1 MSENLSLGKKGQY
14 GEIDFSKIRSGIKKD
29 ELLKDV
35 DKKLKPVFEQIL
47 NKIDS
52 NPNDNMLSRSEL
64 EAFFAEVKNLAGED
78 NALSKREGRKYELDG
93 EKIGRK
99 GRDALYALLNKLS
112 ALSEDVKEI
121 TKDKTNP
128 DVEIIEYKN
137 GKIEKVFPDGSRI
150 ITVKNGGK
158 TISTTRD
165 KDDVKTEESVTEGD
179 ETVTTTYKDN
189 KKTQEVITSSKHSGI
204 TTIKYDAEEKP
215 ISQVCKKEDGS
226 IEEYEYIDDGNT
238 RSPRLVKTVKDGN
251 TTVYNYDENGIKTGE
266 TVTTSDGK
274 NIERTYNEDGKTE
287 VITQNGQPT
296 HTKKYDSD
304 GNYSDSYSEDN
315 TDVTDSYDN
324 QDRHIE
330 QTKVR
335 NGQTYNV
342 RYDENGNTLGIIV
355 QNGETIEDIA
365 NKFGVNVKDLIKAN
379 AGKVRGKYPNAYFN
393 VGEEI
398 KIPRKLAA
406 DDAALQGRQ
415 TKEEAIAAY
424 NEDAQRRAEEARQR
438 AEAEANKPQVVAK
451 GNNGYYVTKD
461 KDGNIRYYDSKGKE
475 ISGAEFKKHC
485 PSIYDSVQGIKTRKK
500 YDTATIQKQADELA
514 EALHSQISGAS
525 TNSKTIGLLKTI
537 TYENV
542 AFVVASYQSK
552 YGVSLAK
559 DIDDEWGLDINTV
572 KEHICKKLAAQAK
585 ALGVTGIYFGDY
597 QKIND
602 IDTLNNWINNA
613 AAKIR
618 NAMNNATEKYKAG
631 DANDVSPEQKSV
643 QRSSAA
649 QIVADIEKA
658 ISGWNDIDALKRAI
672 SRIDKPEELKEVNRL
687 LALKGY
693 NTDEKYS
700 PIEKLI
706 YEEANHSAV
715 HTYNSS
721 DYLEQVVQK
730 WISNGTLTGQE
741 ANKAQARMAARVIFD
756 GGDGF
761 GTDCEKIKKGVR
773 MIKCPKPTGNREKD
787 NAQAREVYKLVNQIL
802 VNHRTFY
809 GLGSP
814 SKNLLDY
821 CKGEM
826 WDSEVKYLNGILA
839 ETNAI
844 QGEEKAQAVKDLTQ
858 EAVEGAGT
866 DIEYLEQAIRA
877 IDSPADRKA
886 VEAKLKVYC
895 EKKGIKPQIA
905 GQSYLQAILYD
916 ECDTFM
922 GISTDHKEIRKFNE
936 MLIKQG
942 AYTEQEIINLRAEQ
956 AALQILEGDFS
967 NIQDAVQQIKDK
979 RVYSKVLELLKTK
992 HQAGFDDFLTKKLG
1006 QEKSDLVYAEL
1017 AANTI
1022 LGGTKTVEVVFR
1034 LIQSPDF
1041 NVRAKGIMAIRTSEV
1056 ANMVDELLKK
1066 KGSSLAKV
1074 LEQFNKEKAEYRSK
1088 AEFWN
1093 GLGKFLIGAPLAETI
1108 SDAYKENTDSSDNM
1122 YVETKQ
1128 VQNIPEDKK
1137 AAYQMTVQV
1146 FEQKLEQMKQDYQ
1159 KALDSQGVVS
1169 GALNAFCEAYGIGTT
1184 REEIAARIEHDT
1196 ETLRLLKLAADGKLA
1211 KIENGKEVA
1220 VSFEAVFKERNVG
1233 INFDAEK
1240 VENVANQAQRLA
1252 CMEYAKDNITACWD
1266 ELSTAR
1272 TEQQYASAIID
1283 TLEKLSNMSGK
1294 KLSLEGLGYSYKNGV
1309 IVDKSGK
1316 PVPAAKLQE
1325 VVNQLKQGL
1334 ADVSK
1339 AMLGVD
1345 IPLNS
1350 NSSKVS
1356 EMLSDGYES
1365 KVEGFKKEYRDAF
1378 GVDAPDSMI
1387 EDYISTI
1394 ETGKTVLNIG
1404 VMIGAIIAAPFTGG
1418 GSLAV
1423 FAMTA
1428 GASLGLNALE
1438 NSTDADGWTNS
1449 EWTSDVSQAFWDGAL
1464 AAVGVKIG
1472 QIAETFAKGGSAIVS
1487 QNKWLARLPK
1497 GKVAEALEKAKDIAY
1512 KMQNQAGKIG
1522 KGVLEAKKAQ
1532 LAAKFPNVS
1541 TETIE
1546 KMSIIIARAEAC
1558 GFEVSSDTI
1567 QSLVQMYCQHGQFDE
1582 ASFLQA
1588 LVLSLGANAVGHAM
1602 SAKGTESHKTDA
1614 LDKAT
1619 SNGAA
1624 HPSNVHVGSKKAEV
1638 IRAEVDEALNNPNI
1652 TGEELARIRAE
1663 VEALAD
1669 RDLRREL
1676 MAKIDEAQKKL
1687 SSPEKAAY
1695 DAAKEA
1701 NTQNAINH
1709 IFEKHSILNDSDV
1722 RVLSDYIKNTNDINV
1737 LNELKDKLRQKELT
1751 YGGVTANYRKLY
1763 DAIDARVK
1771 VLTPK
1776 PNVTD
1781 EAQKSYV
1788 HSMLNSDKGMVK
1800 EEFEQL
1806 MNYISKIDS
1815 EDELSEIS
1823 RLVNKKKMLGS
1834 YKKQLKAAVEAKSAE
1849 LKAGINENVHAEE
1862 PKAEEPKTEEAKA
1875 DNSAHA
1881 DGARESG
1888 TANNVRDPKT
1898 YRFTKDEIEDFAN
1911 INAKNVKELEEKL
1924 KPLGF
1929 EREMIGKDGFV
1940 VNGND
1945 DILCSFINKNTG
1957 VRYVFSVDSGNVL
1970 PLRMISTDINTGKN
1984 YSTIEFKRDA
1994 NGNIVETV
2002 EKNIENPKQNNS
2014 TESQAQ
2020 EPDNSYSVRD
2030 TNGAVIHIDTAGG
2043 VPVKAHV
2050 GDKVYDIKDGKFTTE
2065 DGIEYKV
2072 TDDGIERTNSKS
2084 DNSAHADGASQSSQK
2099 SYAEM
2104 NHEEL
2109 FAEYYRLKMEVTY
2122 SPLNNADKAANINK
2136 MKEISV
2142 LLEQKGFKIE
2152 GDRLVKIKSEAP
2164 KSDAAEAADT
2174 PKSRFSAAELRQKL
2188 GEKLYKAYQKA
2199 EELIARVRT
2208 MADYEKAKAYIQA
2221 NFNKFSEVMTDL
2233 LDRLKAK
2240 ARSIGLKFKKA
2251 IDDVNEARNAR
2262 RAAGTAMPDWI
2273 NSFGGKNSD
2282 IVCPKGERVKADINS
2297 VIRLGNKVD
2306 IDLIDLQGKLNAMK
2320 DGDSFMIGRTVTGIN
2335 DIRINN
2341 EYISGQHLKIE
2352 KINGEIYVTDMS
2364 TNGTVLNTTNPN
2376 YAAKWSPDMAGQYNN
2391 ARSWDFN
2398 SKCNQYYDELRM
2410 ADYSYAESVNAGRIT
2425 DADINPM
2432 FAEFE
2437 FVTTSPQNGWS
2448 WRKPKKLKGRSIN
2461 VVDRISLNVKAD
2473 KNCLRELDMLLEK
2486 GVYVNSKGEKVKI
2499 KVPDAYYK
2507 TPQSL
2512 DEWGTRHDPITMYF
2526 DGKVSKE
2533 LEDAIAEITAKYA
2546 RKPCNG
2552 KALMNSLEGKP
2563 WIAHE
2568 AYTPVEDAK
2577 KLYDEAMKLNPE
2589 LAQGIASW
2597 VGKDDAWNCSTGMFA
2612 AAQRM
2617 VDEYKLSLRQSGNSS
2632 SFNHAGRANG
2642 SNSGYSGARGAD
2654 TSHGRTNTTMYQFRD
2669 MNDLRY
2675 RMADKLNL
2683 FSERTQNNII
2693 NNLRTRGEFR
2703 CQKNGV
2709 EYQFVMRGNAVKLEE
2724 FDIKTKYDIKE
2735 TKVDEYN
2742 KQTTYQIQDQSDI
2755 YWALVYKLY
2764 LFSNETQ
2771 SYIMNKLV
2779 NGEVAVLRKGGIS
2792 YEFSIDANGKIT
2804 VKEFE
2809 YLRHTY
2815 ETGNNRSN
2823 ESSGSSRADGSSFNA
2838 SNVAKQERIQLLEDI
2853 IARAEDIKKFTD
2865 KFASIL
2871 SDSFKV
2877 TDEAGVQELKKTTR
2891 LIKAF
2896 WHTDIGKGAPDEL
2909 QQLCDELFNMTDG
2922 RYTVMGQSRM
2932 GTPDEVNGILHRIRE
2947 LTNIDALKSELER
2960 LKQ

>member
-189 KKTQEVITSSKHSGI
+189 KKTQEVITSSKHRGI

-415 TKEEAIAAY
+415 TKEEAISAY

-438 AEAEANKPQVVAK
+438 AEAESNKSQGVAK
-451 GNNGYYVTKD
+451 ENAQ
-461 KDGNIRYYDSKGKE
+461 E
-475 ISGAEFKKHC
+475 
-485 PSIYDSVQGIKTRKK
+485 IKTRKK

-922 GISTDHKEIRKFNE
+922 GISTDYKEIRKFNE

-1074 LEQFNKEKAEYRSK
+1074 LEQFNKEKAEYRLK

-1128 VQNIPEDKK
+1128 VQNIPEYKK

-1294 KLSLEGLGYSYKNGV
+1294 NLSLEGLGYSYKNGV

-1339 AMLGVD
+1339 AMLEVD

-1472 QIAETFAKGGSAIVS
+1472 QIAETFAKGGSAIVT

-1781 EAQKSYV
+1781 EAQKSYI

-1881 DGARESG
+1881 DGA
-1888 TANNVRDPKT
+1888 
-1898 YRFTKDEIEDFAN
+1898 
-1911 INAKNVKELEEKL
+1911 
-1924 KPLGF
+1924 
-1929 EREMIGKDGFV
+1929 
-1940 VNGND
+1940 
-1945 DILCSFINKNTG
+1945 
-1957 VRYVFSVDSGNVL
+1957 
-1970 PLRMISTDINTGKN
+1970 
-1984 YSTIEFKRDA
+1984 
-1994 NGNIVETV
+1994 
-2002 EKNIENPKQNNS
+2002 
-2014 TESQAQ
+2014 
-2020 EPDNSYSVRD
+2020 
-2030 TNGAVIHIDTAGG
+2030 
-2043 VPVKAHV
+2043 
-2050 GDKVYDIKDGKFTTE
+2050 
-2065 DGIEYKV
+2065 
-2072 TDDGIERTNSKS
+2072 
-2084 DNSAHADGASQSSQK
+2084 SQSSQK

-2109 FAEYYRLKMEVTY
+2109 FAEYYKLKMEVTY

-2164 KSDAAEAADT
+2164 KSDAAEAADA

-2240 ARSIGLKFKKA
+2240 AKSIGLKIKDA
-2251 IDDVNEARNAR
+2251 VDDVNASRRSSSARPDLDKYTGSRKGIDMNKSHDAWMASRKDLFGKNMSDFNCWRQYTPKDQHHGAWKMHLYSVSEADWRKMCDVIIPYLKDKGIEWKTFNAGYDASYLNGSKQQGKAFTIYPKNNEDMAQIAKDLDYIIRKNKLETNGSNIVGDREMGSTGRLFYRYEFNSGVYKDDILDLSNESDYKKYHQRYDGNRGEGRYLADDMTPEDDIWRNFDPSDPNARPGASSSARNSSNMR
-2262 RAAGTAMPDWI
+2262 TE
-2273 NSFGGKNSD
+2273 KLQ
-2282 IVCPKGERVKADINS
+2282 KGRPVEIQGAEQLNLAD
-2297 VIRLGNKVD
+2297 VVE
-2306 IDLIDLQGKLNAMK
+2306 IDLNVPVIKARINNLPEGGRLT
-2320 DGDSFMIGRTVTGIN
+2320 IGREG
-2335 DIRINN
+2335 DIRINDPSN
-2341 EYISGQHLKIE
+2341 KVSRVHVIIE
-2352 KINGEIYVTDMS
+2352 KRNGRIYVIDNS
-2364 TNGTVLNTTNPN
+2364 TNGT
-2376 YAAKWSPDMAGQYNN
+2376 S
-2391 ARSWDFN
+2391 
-2398 SKCNQYYDELRM
+2398 
-2410 ADYSYAESVNAGRIT
+2410 IT
-2425 DADINPM
+2425 KR
-2432 FAEFE
+2432 
-2437 FVTTSPQNGWS
+2437 V
-2448 WRKPKKLKGRSIN
+2448 
-2461 VVDRISLNVKAD
+2461 
-2473 KNCLRELDMLLEK
+2473 
-2486 GVYVNSKGEKVKI
+2486 
-2499 KVPDAYYK
+2499 
-2507 TPQSL
+2507 
-2512 DEWGTRHDPITMYF
+2512 
-2526 DGKVSKE
+2526 
-2533 LEDAIAEITAKYA
+2533 
-2546 RKPCNG
+2546 
-2552 KALMNSLEGKP
+2552 
-2563 WIAHE
+2563 
-2568 AYTPVEDAK
+2568 
-2577 KLYDEAMKLNPE
+2577 
-2589 LAQGIASW
+2589 
-2597 VGKDDAWNCSTGMFA
+2597 
-2612 AAQRM
+2612 
-2617 VDEYKLSLRQSGNSS
+2617 SS
-2632 SFNHAGRANG
+2632 SG
-2642 SNSGYSGARGAD
+2642 SQKASNGARGAD

-2755 YWALVYKLY
+2755 YWALVYKLH

-2804 VKEFE
+2804 IKEFE

-2865 KFASIL
+2865 KFANIL

>member
-29 ELLKDV
+29 ELLKDI

-64 EAFFAEVKNLAGED
+64 EAFFAEVKELAGED

-238 RSPRLVKTVKDGN
+238 RSPRLVKNVKDGN

-461 KDGNIRYYDSKGKE
+461 KDGNIRYYDPKGKE

-730 WISNGTLTGQE
+730 WINNGTLTGQE

-1137 AAYQMTVQV
+1137 AAYQMTVQI

-1325 VVNQLKQGL
+1325 IVNQLKQGL

-1356 EMLSDGYES
+1356 EMLNDGYES

-1472 QIAETFAKGGSAIVS
+1472 QIAETFAKGGSAIVT

-1588 LVLSLGANAVGHAM
+1588 LVLSLGANAVGHAI
-1602 SAKGTESHKTDA
+1602 SAKGTESPKTDA

-1676 MAKIDEAQKKL
+1676 MAKIDEAQKRL
-1687 SSPEKAAY
+1687 PSSQKAAY

-1781 EAQKSYV
+1781 EAQKSYI

-1806 MNYISKIDS
+1806 MDYISKIDS

-1875 DNSAHA
+1875 
-1881 DGARESG
+1881 
-1888 TANNVRDPKT
+1888 
-1898 YRFTKDEIEDFAN
+1898 
-1911 INAKNVKELEEKL
+1911 
-1924 KPLGF
+1924 
-1929 EREMIGKDGFV
+1929 
-1940 VNGND
+1940 
-1945 DILCSFINKNTG
+1945 
-1957 VRYVFSVDSGNVL
+1957 
-1970 PLRMISTDINTGKN
+1970 
-1984 YSTIEFKRDA
+1984 
-1994 NGNIVETV
+1994 
-2002 EKNIENPKQNNS
+2002 
-2014 TESQAQ
+2014 
-2020 EPDNSYSVRD
+2020 
-2030 TNGAVIHIDTAGG
+2030 
-2043 VPVKAHV
+2043 
-2050 GDKVYDIKDGKFTTE
+2050 
-2065 DGIEYKV
+2065 
-2072 TDDGIERTNSKS
+2072 

-2164 KSDAAEAADT
+2164 KSDAAEAADA

-2221 NFNKFSEVMTDL
+2221 NFNKFRDVMSDL
-2233 LDRLKAK
+2233 IDKLEAAAKKA
-2240 ARSIGLKFKKA
+2240 GLKLKKA
-2251 IDDVNEARNAR
+2251 VFGETGSKYFSKNDVSDFVNKTEGDPRALYQNLLNRGFESTQATAFRGNQAFISMYDPQSKALYTFIFEGSTCKHKSKCFVTRHADGSFTRHSDLSVDYGNDGRAKVTITEGDKDIYTITMTPEAKKAANNEAEGARQRAYAKYDTNAAPADMPSGRVELNQNTQYALDMDNLPRLTLIDGTRIDLNHPAIRERLNNLRDGEFIILGRAGAVNDIAVSNSNYVSGQHILITRQNGRIVMKDISKNGQTSCITLKKASNGAR
-2262 RAAGTAMPDWI
+2262 RA
-2273 NSFGGKNSD
+2273 
-2282 IVCPKGERVKADINS
+2282 
-2297 VIRLGNKVD
+2297 
-2306 IDLIDLQGKLNAMK
+2306 
-2320 DGDSFMIGRTVTGIN
+2320 
-2335 DIRINN
+2335 
-2341 EYISGQHLKIE
+2341 
-2352 KINGEIYVTDMS
+2352 
-2364 TNGTVLNTTNPN
+2364 
-2376 YAAKWSPDMAGQYNN
+2376 
-2391 ARSWDFN
+2391 
-2398 SKCNQYYDELRM
+2398 
-2410 ADYSYAESVNAGRIT
+2410 
-2425 DADINPM
+2425 
-2432 FAEFE
+2432 
-2437 FVTTSPQNGWS
+2437 
-2448 WRKPKKLKGRSIN
+2448 
-2461 VVDRISLNVKAD
+2461 
-2473 KNCLRELDMLLEK
+2473 
-2486 GVYVNSKGEKVKI
+2486 
-2499 KVPDAYYK
+2499 
-2507 TPQSL
+2507 
-2512 DEWGTRHDPITMYF
+2512 
-2526 DGKVSKE
+2526 
-2533 LEDAIAEITAKYA
+2533 
-2546 RKPCNG
+2546 
-2552 KALMNSLEGKP
+2552 
-2563 WIAHE
+2563 
-2568 AYTPVEDAK
+2568 
-2577 KLYDEAMKLNPE
+2577 
-2589 LAQGIASW
+2589 
-2597 VGKDDAWNCSTGMFA
+2597 
-2612 AAQRM
+2612 
-2617 VDEYKLSLRQSGNSS
+2617 
-2632 SFNHAGRANG
+2632 
-2642 SNSGYSGARGAD
+2642 D
-2654 TSHGRTNTTMYQFRD
+2654 TSYGRTNTTMYQFRD

-2755 YWALVYKLY
+2755 YWALVYKLH

-2779 NGEVAVLRKGGIS
+2779 NGEVTVLRKGGIS

-2809 YLRHTY
+2809 YQRHAY

-2823 ESSGSSRADGSSFNA
+2823 ESSGSSRAEGSSFNA
-2838 SNVAKQERIQLLEDI
+2838 SNVAKQERIQLLENI

-2932 GTPDEVNGILHRIRE
+2932 GTPDEVNAILHRIRE

>member
-29 ELLKDV
+29 ELLKDI

-64 EAFFAEVKNLAGED
+64 EAFFAEVKELAGED

-238 RSPRLVKTVKDGN
+238 RSPRLVKNVKDGN

-461 KDGNIRYYDSKGKE
+461 KDGNIRYYDPKGKE

-1137 AAYQMTVQV
+1137 AAYQMTVQI

-1325 VVNQLKQGL
+1325 IVNQLKQGL

-1356 EMLSDGYES
+1356 EMLNDGYES

-1472 QIAETFAKGGSAIVS
+1472 QIAETFAKGGSAIVT

-1588 LVLSLGANAVGHAM
+1588 LVLSLGANAVGHAI
-1602 SAKGTESHKTDA
+1602 SAKGTESPKTDA

-1676 MAKIDEAQKKL
+1676 MAKIDEAQKRL
-1687 SSPEKAAY
+1687 PSSQKAAY

-1781 EAQKSYV
+1781 EAQKSYI

-1806 MNYISKIDS
+1806 MDYISKIDS

-1875 DNSAHA
+1875 
-1881 DGARESG
+1881 
-1888 TANNVRDPKT
+1888 
-1898 YRFTKDEIEDFAN
+1898 
-1911 INAKNVKELEEKL
+1911 
-1924 KPLGF
+1924 
-1929 EREMIGKDGFV
+1929 
-1940 VNGND
+1940 
-1945 DILCSFINKNTG
+1945 
-1957 VRYVFSVDSGNVL
+1957 
-1970 PLRMISTDINTGKN
+1970 
-1984 YSTIEFKRDA
+1984 
-1994 NGNIVETV
+1994 
-2002 EKNIENPKQNNS
+2002 
-2014 TESQAQ
+2014 
-2020 EPDNSYSVRD
+2020 
-2030 TNGAVIHIDTAGG
+2030 
-2043 VPVKAHV
+2043 
-2050 GDKVYDIKDGKFTTE
+2050 
-2065 DGIEYKV
+2065 
-2072 TDDGIERTNSKS
+2072 

-2164 KSDAAEAADT
+2164 KSDAAEAADA

-2221 NFNKFSEVMTDL
+2221 NFNKFRDVMSDL
-2233 LDRLKAK
+2233 IDKLEAAAKKA
-2240 ARSIGLKFKKA
+2240 GLKLKKA
-2251 IDDVNEARNAR
+2251 VFGETGSKYFSKNDVSDFVNKTEGDPRALYQNLLNRGFESTQATAFRGNQAFISMYDPQSKALYTFIFEGSTCKHKSKCFVTRHADGSFTRHSDLSVDYGNDGRAKVTITEGDKDIYTITMTPEAKKAANNEAEGARQRAYAKYDTNAAPADMPSGRVELNQNTQYALDMDNLPRLTLIDGTRIDLNHPAIRERLNNLRDGEFIILGRAGAVNDIAVSNSNYVSGQHILITRQNGRIVMKDISKNGQTSCITLKKASNGAR
-2262 RAAGTAMPDWI
+2262 RA
-2273 NSFGGKNSD
+2273 
-2282 IVCPKGERVKADINS
+2282 
-2297 VIRLGNKVD
+2297 
-2306 IDLIDLQGKLNAMK
+2306 
-2320 DGDSFMIGRTVTGIN
+2320 
-2335 DIRINN
+2335 
-2341 EYISGQHLKIE
+2341 
-2352 KINGEIYVTDMS
+2352 
-2364 TNGTVLNTTNPN
+2364 
-2376 YAAKWSPDMAGQYNN
+2376 
-2391 ARSWDFN
+2391 
-2398 SKCNQYYDELRM
+2398 
-2410 ADYSYAESVNAGRIT
+2410 
-2425 DADINPM
+2425 
-2432 FAEFE
+2432 
-2437 FVTTSPQNGWS
+2437 
-2448 WRKPKKLKGRSIN
+2448 
-2461 VVDRISLNVKAD
+2461 
-2473 KNCLRELDMLLEK
+2473 
-2486 GVYVNSKGEKVKI
+2486 
-2499 KVPDAYYK
+2499 
-2507 TPQSL
+2507 
-2512 DEWGTRHDPITMYF
+2512 
-2526 DGKVSKE
+2526 
-2533 LEDAIAEITAKYA
+2533 
-2546 RKPCNG
+2546 
-2552 KALMNSLEGKP
+2552 
-2563 WIAHE
+2563 
-2568 AYTPVEDAK
+2568 
-2577 KLYDEAMKLNPE
+2577 
-2589 LAQGIASW
+2589 
-2597 VGKDDAWNCSTGMFA
+2597 
-2612 AAQRM
+2612 
-2617 VDEYKLSLRQSGNSS
+2617 
-2632 SFNHAGRANG
+2632 
-2642 SNSGYSGARGAD
+2642 D
-2654 TSHGRTNTTMYQFRD
+2654 TSYGRTNTTMYQFRD

-2755 YWALVYKLY
+2755 YWALVYKLH

-2809 YLRHTY
+2809 YQRHAY

-2823 ESSGSSRADGSSFNA
+2823 ESSGSSRAEGSSFNA
-2838 SNVAKQERIQLLEDI
+2838 SNVAKQERIQLLENI

-2932 GTPDEVNGILHRIRE
+2932 GTPDEVNAILHRIRE

>member
-215 ISQVCKKEDGS
+215 ISQVSKKEDGS

-461 KDGNIRYYDSKGKE
+461 KDGNIRYYDPKGKE

-525 TNSKTIGLLKTI
+525 TNSNTIGLLKTI

-1137 AAYQMTVQV
+1137 AAYQMTVQI

-1438 NSTDADGWTNS
+1438 NSTDADGWINS

-1472 QIAETFAKGGSAIVS
+1472 QIAETFAKGGSAIVT

-1781 EAQKSYV
+1781 EAQKSYI

-1881 DGARESG
+1881 DGA
-1888 TANNVRDPKT
+1888 
-1898 YRFTKDEIEDFAN
+1898 
-1911 INAKNVKELEEKL
+1911 
-1924 KPLGF
+1924 
-1929 EREMIGKDGFV
+1929 
-1940 VNGND
+1940 
-1945 DILCSFINKNTG
+1945 
-1957 VRYVFSVDSGNVL
+1957 
-1970 PLRMISTDINTGKN
+1970 
-1984 YSTIEFKRDA
+1984 
-1994 NGNIVETV
+1994 
-2002 EKNIENPKQNNS
+2002 
-2014 TESQAQ
+2014 
-2020 EPDNSYSVRD
+2020 
-2030 TNGAVIHIDTAGG
+2030 
-2043 VPVKAHV
+2043 
-2050 GDKVYDIKDGKFTTE
+2050 
-2065 DGIEYKV
+2065 
-2072 TDDGIERTNSKS
+2072 
-2084 DNSAHADGASQSSQK
+2084 SQSSQK

-2109 FAEYYRLKMEVTY
+2109 FAEYYKLKMEVTY

-2164 KSDAAEAADT
+2164 KSDAAEAADA

-2240 ARSIGLKFKKA
+2240 AKSIGLKIKDA
-2251 IDDVNEARNAR
+2251 VDDVNASRRSSSARPDLDKYTGSRKGIDMNKSHDAWMASRKDLFGKNMSDFNCWRQYTPKDQHHGAWKMHLYSVSEADWRKMCDVIIPYLKDKGIEWKTFNAGYDASYLNGSKQQGKAFTIYPKNNEDMAQIAKDLDYIIRKNKLETNGSNIVGDREMGSTGRLFYRYEFNSGVYKDDILDLSNESDYKKYHQRYDGNRGEGRYLADDMTPEDDIWRNFDPSDPNARPGASSSARNSSNMR
-2262 RAAGTAMPDWI
+2262 TE
-2273 NSFGGKNSD
+2273 KLQ
-2282 IVCPKGERVKADINS
+2282 KGRPVEIQGAEQLNLAD
-2297 VIRLGNKVD
+2297 VVE
-2306 IDLIDLQGKLNAMK
+2306 IDLNVPVIKARINNLPEGGRLT
-2320 DGDSFMIGRTVTGIN
+2320 IGREG
-2335 DIRINN
+2335 DIRINDPSN
-2341 EYISGQHLKIE
+2341 KVSRVHVIIE
-2352 KINGEIYVTDMS
+2352 KRNGRIYVIDNS
-2364 TNGTVLNTTNPN
+2364 TNGT
-2376 YAAKWSPDMAGQYNN
+2376 S
-2391 ARSWDFN
+2391 
-2398 SKCNQYYDELRM
+2398 
-2410 ADYSYAESVNAGRIT
+2410 IT
-2425 DADINPM
+2425 KR
-2432 FAEFE
+2432 
-2437 FVTTSPQNGWS
+2437 V
-2448 WRKPKKLKGRSIN
+2448 
-2461 VVDRISLNVKAD
+2461 
-2473 KNCLRELDMLLEK
+2473 
-2486 GVYVNSKGEKVKI
+2486 
-2499 KVPDAYYK
+2499 
-2507 TPQSL
+2507 
-2512 DEWGTRHDPITMYF
+2512 
-2526 DGKVSKE
+2526 
-2533 LEDAIAEITAKYA
+2533 
-2546 RKPCNG
+2546 
-2552 KALMNSLEGKP
+2552 
-2563 WIAHE
+2563 
-2568 AYTPVEDAK
+2568 
-2577 KLYDEAMKLNPE
+2577 
-2589 LAQGIASW
+2589 
-2597 VGKDDAWNCSTGMFA
+2597 
-2612 AAQRM
+2612 
-2617 VDEYKLSLRQSGNSS
+2617 SS
-2632 SFNHAGRANG
+2632 SG
-2642 SNSGYSGARGAD
+2642 SQKASNGARGAD

-2755 YWALVYKLY
+2755 YWALVYKLH

-2865 KFASIL
+2865 KFANIL

>member
-215 ISQVCKKEDGS
+215 ISQVSKKEDGS

-461 KDGNIRYYDSKGKE
+461 KDGNIRYYDPKGKE

-525 TNSKTIGLLKTI
+525 TNSNTIGLLKTI

-1137 AAYQMTVQV
+1137 AAYQMTVQI

-1316 PVPAAKLQE
+1316 PVLAAKLQE

-1438 NSTDADGWTNS
+1438 NSTDADGWINS

-1472 QIAETFAKGGSAIVS
+1472 QIAETFAKGGSAIVT

-1781 EAQKSYV
+1781 EAQKSYI

-1881 DGARESG
+1881 DGA
-1888 TANNVRDPKT
+1888 
-1898 YRFTKDEIEDFAN
+1898 
-1911 INAKNVKELEEKL
+1911 
-1924 KPLGF
+1924 
-1929 EREMIGKDGFV
+1929 
-1940 VNGND
+1940 
-1945 DILCSFINKNTG
+1945 
-1957 VRYVFSVDSGNVL
+1957 
-1970 PLRMISTDINTGKN
+1970 
-1984 YSTIEFKRDA
+1984 
-1994 NGNIVETV
+1994 
-2002 EKNIENPKQNNS
+2002 
-2014 TESQAQ
+2014 
-2020 EPDNSYSVRD
+2020 
-2030 TNGAVIHIDTAGG
+2030 
-2043 VPVKAHV
+2043 
-2050 GDKVYDIKDGKFTTE
+2050 
-2065 DGIEYKV
+2065 
-2072 TDDGIERTNSKS
+2072 
-2084 DNSAHADGASQSSQK
+2084 SQSSQK

-2164 KSDAAEAADT
+2164 KSDAAEAADA

-2240 ARSIGLKFKKA
+2240 AKSIGLKIKDA
-2251 IDDVNEARNAR
+2251 VDDVNASRRSSSARPDLDKYTGSRKGIDMNKSHDAWMASRKDLFGKNMSDFNCWRQYTPKDQHHGAWKMHLYSVSEADWRKMCDVIIPYLKDKGIEWKTFNAGYDASYLNGSKQQGKAFTIYPKNNEDMAQIAKDLDYIIRKNKLETNGSNIVGDREMGSTGRLFYRYEFNSGVYKDDILDLSNESDYKKYHQRYDGNRGEGRYLADDMTPEDDIWRNFDPSDPNARPGASSSARNSSNMR
-2262 RAAGTAMPDWI
+2262 TE
-2273 NSFGGKNSD
+2273 KLQ
-2282 IVCPKGERVKADINS
+2282 KGRPVEIQGAEQLNLAD
-2297 VIRLGNKVD
+2297 VVE
-2306 IDLIDLQGKLNAMK
+2306 IDLNVPVIKARINNLPEGGRLT
-2320 DGDSFMIGRTVTGIN
+2320 IGREG
-2335 DIRINN
+2335 DIRINDPSN
-2341 EYISGQHLKIE
+2341 KVSRVHVIIE
-2352 KINGEIYVTDMS
+2352 KRNGRIYVIDNS
-2364 TNGTVLNTTNPN
+2364 TNGT
-2376 YAAKWSPDMAGQYNN
+2376 S
-2391 ARSWDFN
+2391 
-2398 SKCNQYYDELRM
+2398 
-2410 ADYSYAESVNAGRIT
+2410 IT
-2425 DADINPM
+2425 KR
-2432 FAEFE
+2432 
-2437 FVTTSPQNGWS
+2437 V
-2448 WRKPKKLKGRSIN
+2448 
-2461 VVDRISLNVKAD
+2461 
-2473 KNCLRELDMLLEK
+2473 
-2486 GVYVNSKGEKVKI
+2486 
-2499 KVPDAYYK
+2499 
-2507 TPQSL
+2507 
-2512 DEWGTRHDPITMYF
+2512 
-2526 DGKVSKE
+2526 
-2533 LEDAIAEITAKYA
+2533 
-2546 RKPCNG
+2546 
-2552 KALMNSLEGKP
+2552 
-2563 WIAHE
+2563 
-2568 AYTPVEDAK
+2568 
-2577 KLYDEAMKLNPE
+2577 
-2589 LAQGIASW
+2589 
-2597 VGKDDAWNCSTGMFA
+2597 
-2612 AAQRM
+2612 
-2617 VDEYKLSLRQSGNSS
+2617 SS
-2632 SFNHAGRANG
+2632 SG
-2642 SNSGYSGARGAD
+2642 SQKASNGARGAD

-2755 YWALVYKLY
+2755 YWALVYKLH

>member
-461 KDGNIRYYDSKGKE
+461 KDGNIRYYDPKGKE

-525 TNSKTIGLLKTI
+525 TNSNTIGLLKTI

-1137 AAYQMTVQV
+1137 AAYQMTVQI

-1438 NSTDADGWTNS
+1438 NSTDADGWINS

-1472 QIAETFAKGGSAIVS
+1472 QIAETFAKGGSAIVT

-1781 EAQKSYV
+1781 EAQKSYI

-1881 DGARESG
+1881 DGA
-1888 TANNVRDPKT
+1888 
-1898 YRFTKDEIEDFAN
+1898 
-1911 INAKNVKELEEKL
+1911 
-1924 KPLGF
+1924 
-1929 EREMIGKDGFV
+1929 
-1940 VNGND
+1940 
-1945 DILCSFINKNTG
+1945 
-1957 VRYVFSVDSGNVL
+1957 
-1970 PLRMISTDINTGKN
+1970 
-1984 YSTIEFKRDA
+1984 
-1994 NGNIVETV
+1994 
-2002 EKNIENPKQNNS
+2002 
-2014 TESQAQ
+2014 
-2020 EPDNSYSVRD
+2020 
-2030 TNGAVIHIDTAGG
+2030 
-2043 VPVKAHV
+2043 
-2050 GDKVYDIKDGKFTTE
+2050 
-2065 DGIEYKV
+2065 
-2072 TDDGIERTNSKS
+2072 
-2084 DNSAHADGASQSSQK
+2084 SQSSQK

-2109 FAEYYRLKMEVTY
+2109 FAEYYKLKMEVTY

-2164 KSDAAEAADT
+2164 KSDAAEAADA

-2240 ARSIGLKFKKA
+2240 AKSIGLKIKDA
-2251 IDDVNEARNAR
+2251 VDDVNASRRSSSARPDLDKYTGSRKGIDMNKSHDAWMASRKDLFGKNMSDFNCWRQYTPKDQHHGAWKMHLYSVSEADWRKMCDVIIPYLKDKGIEWKTFNAGYDASYLNGSKQQGKAFTIYPKNNEDMAQIAKDLDYIIRKNKLETNGSNIVGDREMGSTGRLFYRYEFNSGVYKDDILDLSNESDYKKYHQRYDGNRGEGRYLADDMTPEDDIWRNFDPSDPNARPGASSSARNSSNMR
-2262 RAAGTAMPDWI
+2262 TE
-2273 NSFGGKNSD
+2273 KLQ
-2282 IVCPKGERVKADINS
+2282 KGRPVEIQGAEQLNLAD
-2297 VIRLGNKVD
+2297 VVE
-2306 IDLIDLQGKLNAMK
+2306 IDLNVPVIKARINNLPEGGRLT
-2320 DGDSFMIGRTVTGIN
+2320 IGREG
-2335 DIRINN
+2335 DIRINDPSN
-2341 EYISGQHLKIE
+2341 KVSRVHVIIE
-2352 KINGEIYVTDMS
+2352 KRNGRIYVIDNS
-2364 TNGTVLNTTNPN
+2364 TNGT
-2376 YAAKWSPDMAGQYNN
+2376 S
-2391 ARSWDFN
+2391 
-2398 SKCNQYYDELRM
+2398 
-2410 ADYSYAESVNAGRIT
+2410 IT
-2425 DADINPM
+2425 KR
-2432 FAEFE
+2432 
-2437 FVTTSPQNGWS
+2437 V
-2448 WRKPKKLKGRSIN
+2448 
-2461 VVDRISLNVKAD
+2461 
-2473 KNCLRELDMLLEK
+2473 
-2486 GVYVNSKGEKVKI
+2486 
-2499 KVPDAYYK
+2499 
-2507 TPQSL
+2507 
-2512 DEWGTRHDPITMYF
+2512 
-2526 DGKVSKE
+2526 
-2533 LEDAIAEITAKYA
+2533 
-2546 RKPCNG
+2546 
-2552 KALMNSLEGKP
+2552 
-2563 WIAHE
+2563 
-2568 AYTPVEDAK
+2568 
-2577 KLYDEAMKLNPE
+2577 
-2589 LAQGIASW
+2589 
-2597 VGKDDAWNCSTGMFA
+2597 
-2612 AAQRM
+2612 
-2617 VDEYKLSLRQSGNSS
+2617 SS
-2632 SFNHAGRANG
+2632 SG
-2642 SNSGYSGARGAD
+2642 SQKASNGARGAD

-2755 YWALVYKLY
+2755 YWALVYKLH

-2804 VKEFE
+2804 IKEFE

-2865 KFASIL
+2865 KFANIL

>member
-64 EAFFAEVKNLAGED
+64 EAFFVEVKNLAGED

-189 KKTQEVITSSKHSGI
+189 KKTQEVITSSKHRGI

-461 KDGNIRYYDSKGKE
+461 KDGNIRYYDPKGKE

-787 NAQAREVYKLVNQIL
+787 NAQAREVYKLVNEIL

-814 SKNLLDY
+814 CENLRDY
-821 CKGEM
+821 CEGEM
-826 WDSEVKYLNGILA
+826 WESECKYLDGILA

-844 QGEEKAQAVKDLTQ
+844 QGEQKAKAIKDLTQ

-866 DIEYLEQAIRA
+866 NIEYLEQAIKA
-877 IDSPADRKA
+877 IDSPEDRRA
-886 VEAKLKVYC
+886 VEAKLKEYC

-922 GISTDHKEIRKFNE
+922 GISRDHKEIRKFNE

-1074 LEQFNKEKAEYRSK
+1074 LEQFNKEKAEYKSK

-1093 GLGKFLIGAPLAETI
+1093 GLGKFLIVAPLAETI

-1184 REEIAARIEHDT
+1184 REEIAARIEHDI

-1438 NSTDADGWTNS
+1438 NSTDADGWINS

-1472 QIAETFAKGGSAIVS
+1472 QIAETFAKGGSAIVT

-1567 QSLVQMYCQHGQFDE
+1567 QSLVQIYCQHGQFDE

-1781 EAQKSYV
+1781 EAQKSYI

-1881 DGARESG
+1881 DGA
-1888 TANNVRDPKT
+1888 
-1898 YRFTKDEIEDFAN
+1898 
-1911 INAKNVKELEEKL
+1911 
-1924 KPLGF
+1924 
-1929 EREMIGKDGFV
+1929 
-1940 VNGND
+1940 
-1945 DILCSFINKNTG
+1945 
-1957 VRYVFSVDSGNVL
+1957 
-1970 PLRMISTDINTGKN
+1970 
-1984 YSTIEFKRDA
+1984 
-1994 NGNIVETV
+1994 
-2002 EKNIENPKQNNS
+2002 
-2014 TESQAQ
+2014 
-2020 EPDNSYSVRD
+2020 
-2030 TNGAVIHIDTAGG
+2030 
-2043 VPVKAHV
+2043 
-2050 GDKVYDIKDGKFTTE
+2050 
-2065 DGIEYKV
+2065 
-2072 TDDGIERTNSKS
+2072 
-2084 DNSAHADGASQSSQK
+2084 SQSSQK

-2109 FAEYYRLKMEVTY
+2109 FAEYYKLKMEVTY

-2164 KSDAAEAADT
+2164 KSDAAEAADA

-2240 ARSIGLKFKKA
+2240 AKSIGLKIKDA
-2251 IDDVNEARNAR
+2251 VDDVNASRRSSSARPDLDKYTGSRKGIDMNKSHDAWMASRKDLFGKNMSDFNCWRQYTPKDQHHGAWKMHLYSVSEADWRKMCDVIIPYLKDKGIEWKTFNAGYDASYLNGSKQQGKAFTIYPKNNEDMAQIAKDLDYIIRKNKLETNGSNIVGDREMGSTGRLFYRYEFNSGVYKDDILDLSNESDYKKYHQRYDGNRGEGRYLADDMTPEDDIWRNFDPSDPNARPGASSSARNSSNMR
-2262 RAAGTAMPDWI
+2262 TE
-2273 NSFGGKNSD
+2273 KLQ
-2282 IVCPKGERVKADINS
+2282 KGRPVEIQGAEQLNLAD
-2297 VIRLGNKVD
+2297 VVE
-2306 IDLIDLQGKLNAMK
+2306 IDLNVPVIKARINNLPEGGRLT
-2320 DGDSFMIGRTVTGIN
+2320 IGREG
-2335 DIRINN
+2335 DIRINDPSN
-2341 EYISGQHLKIE
+2341 KVSRVHVIIE
-2352 KINGEIYVTDMS
+2352 KRNGRIYVIDNS
-2364 TNGTVLNTTNPN
+2364 TNGT
-2376 YAAKWSPDMAGQYNN
+2376 S
-2391 ARSWDFN
+2391 
-2398 SKCNQYYDELRM
+2398 
-2410 ADYSYAESVNAGRIT
+2410 IT
-2425 DADINPM
+2425 KR
-2432 FAEFE
+2432 
-2437 FVTTSPQNGWS
+2437 V
-2448 WRKPKKLKGRSIN
+2448 
-2461 VVDRISLNVKAD
+2461 
-2473 KNCLRELDMLLEK
+2473 
-2486 GVYVNSKGEKVKI
+2486 
-2499 KVPDAYYK
+2499 
-2507 TPQSL
+2507 
-2512 DEWGTRHDPITMYF
+2512 
-2526 DGKVSKE
+2526 
-2533 LEDAIAEITAKYA
+2533 
-2546 RKPCNG
+2546 
-2552 KALMNSLEGKP
+2552 
-2563 WIAHE
+2563 
-2568 AYTPVEDAK
+2568 
-2577 KLYDEAMKLNPE
+2577 
-2589 LAQGIASW
+2589 
-2597 VGKDDAWNCSTGMFA
+2597 
-2612 AAQRM
+2612 
-2617 VDEYKLSLRQSGNSS
+2617 SS
-2632 SFNHAGRANG
+2632 SG
-2642 SNSGYSGARGAD
+2642 SQKASNGARGAD

-2755 YWALVYKLY
+2755 YWALVYKLH

-2804 VKEFE
+2804 IKEFE

-2838 SNVAKQERIQLLEDI
+2838 SNVTKQERIQLLEDI

-2865 KFASIL
+2865 KFANIL

>member
-29 ELLKDV
+29 ELLKDI

-64 EAFFAEVKNLAGED
+64 EAFFAEVKELAGED

-238 RSPRLVKTVKDGN
+238 RSPRLVKNVKDGN

-461 KDGNIRYYDSKGKE
+461 KDGNIRYYDPKGKE

-1137 AAYQMTVQV
+1137 AAYQMTVQI

-1325 VVNQLKQGL
+1325 IVNQLKQGL

-1339 AMLGVD
+1339 AMLGVE

-1356 EMLSDGYES
+1356 EMLNDGYES

-1472 QIAETFAKGGSAIVS
+1472 QIAETFAKGGSAIVT

-1588 LVLSLGANAVGHAM
+1588 LVLSLGANAVGHAI
-1602 SAKGTESHKTDA
+1602 SAKGTESPKTDA

-1676 MAKIDEAQKKL
+1676 MAKIDEAQKRL
-1687 SSPEKAAY
+1687 PSSQKAAY

-1781 EAQKSYV
+1781 EAQKSYI

-1806 MNYISKIDS
+1806 MDYISKIDS

-1875 DNSAHA
+1875 
-1881 DGARESG
+1881 
-1888 TANNVRDPKT
+1888 
-1898 YRFTKDEIEDFAN
+1898 
-1911 INAKNVKELEEKL
+1911 
-1924 KPLGF
+1924 
-1929 EREMIGKDGFV
+1929 
-1940 VNGND
+1940 
-1945 DILCSFINKNTG
+1945 
-1957 VRYVFSVDSGNVL
+1957 
-1970 PLRMISTDINTGKN
+1970 
-1984 YSTIEFKRDA
+1984 
-1994 NGNIVETV
+1994 
-2002 EKNIENPKQNNS
+2002 
-2014 TESQAQ
+2014 
-2020 EPDNSYSVRD
+2020 
-2030 TNGAVIHIDTAGG
+2030 
-2043 VPVKAHV
+2043 
-2050 GDKVYDIKDGKFTTE
+2050 
-2065 DGIEYKV
+2065 
-2072 TDDGIERTNSKS
+2072 

-2164 KSDAAEAADT
+2164 KSDAAEAADA

-2221 NFNKFSEVMTDL
+2221 NFNKFRDVMSDL
-2233 LDRLKAK
+2233 IDKLEAAAKKA
-2240 ARSIGLKFKKA
+2240 GLKLKKA
-2251 IDDVNEARNAR
+2251 VFGETGSKYFSKNDVSDFVNKTEGDPRALYQNLLNRGFESTQATAFRGNQAFISMYDPQSKALYTFIFEGSTCKHKSKCFVTRHADGSFTRHSDLSVDYGNDGRAKVTITEGDKDIYTITMTPEAKKAANNEAEGARQRAYAKYDTNAAPADMPSGRVELNQNTQYALDMDNLPRLTLIDGTRIDLNHPAIRERLNNLRDGEFIILGRAGAVNDIAVSNSNYVSGQHILITRQNGRIVMKDISKNGQTSCITLKKASNGAR
-2262 RAAGTAMPDWI
+2262 RA
-2273 NSFGGKNSD
+2273 
-2282 IVCPKGERVKADINS
+2282 
-2297 VIRLGNKVD
+2297 
-2306 IDLIDLQGKLNAMK
+2306 
-2320 DGDSFMIGRTVTGIN
+2320 
-2335 DIRINN
+2335 
-2341 EYISGQHLKIE
+2341 
-2352 KINGEIYVTDMS
+2352 
-2364 TNGTVLNTTNPN
+2364 
-2376 YAAKWSPDMAGQYNN
+2376 
-2391 ARSWDFN
+2391 
-2398 SKCNQYYDELRM
+2398 
-2410 ADYSYAESVNAGRIT
+2410 
-2425 DADINPM
+2425 
-2432 FAEFE
+2432 
-2437 FVTTSPQNGWS
+2437 
-2448 WRKPKKLKGRSIN
+2448 
-2461 VVDRISLNVKAD
+2461 
-2473 KNCLRELDMLLEK
+2473 
-2486 GVYVNSKGEKVKI
+2486 
-2499 KVPDAYYK
+2499 
-2507 TPQSL
+2507 
-2512 DEWGTRHDPITMYF
+2512 
-2526 DGKVSKE
+2526 
-2533 LEDAIAEITAKYA
+2533 
-2546 RKPCNG
+2546 
-2552 KALMNSLEGKP
+2552 
-2563 WIAHE
+2563 
-2568 AYTPVEDAK
+2568 
-2577 KLYDEAMKLNPE
+2577 
-2589 LAQGIASW
+2589 
-2597 VGKDDAWNCSTGMFA
+2597 
-2612 AAQRM
+2612 
-2617 VDEYKLSLRQSGNSS
+2617 
-2632 SFNHAGRANG
+2632 
-2642 SNSGYSGARGAD
+2642 D
-2654 TSHGRTNTTMYQFRD
+2654 TSYGRTNTTMYQFRD

-2755 YWALVYKLY
+2755 YWALVYKLH

-2838 SNVAKQERIQLLEDI
+2838 SNVAKQERIQMLEDI

-2932 GTPDEVNGILHRIRE
+2932 GTPDEVNAILHRIRE

>member
-64 EAFFAEVKNLAGED
+64 EAFFAEVKELAGED

-215 ISQVCKKEDGS
+215 ISQVSKKEDGS

-461 KDGNIRYYDSKGKE
+461 KDGNIRYYDPKGKE

-525 TNSKTIGLLKTI
+525 TNSNTIGLLKTI

-1184 REEIAARIEHDT
+1184 REEIAARIEHDI

-1283 TLEKLSNMSGK
+1283 ALEKLSNMSGK

-1438 NSTDADGWTNS
+1438 NSTDADGWINS

-1472 QIAETFAKGGSAIVS
+1472 QIAETFAKGGSAIVT

-1781 EAQKSYV
+1781 EAQKSYI

-1881 DGARESG
+1881 DGA
-1888 TANNVRDPKT
+1888 
-1898 YRFTKDEIEDFAN
+1898 
-1911 INAKNVKELEEKL
+1911 
-1924 KPLGF
+1924 
-1929 EREMIGKDGFV
+1929 
-1940 VNGND
+1940 
-1945 DILCSFINKNTG
+1945 
-1957 VRYVFSVDSGNVL
+1957 
-1970 PLRMISTDINTGKN
+1970 
-1984 YSTIEFKRDA
+1984 
-1994 NGNIVETV
+1994 
-2002 EKNIENPKQNNS
+2002 
-2014 TESQAQ
+2014 
-2020 EPDNSYSVRD
+2020 
-2030 TNGAVIHIDTAGG
+2030 
-2043 VPVKAHV
+2043 
-2050 GDKVYDIKDGKFTTE
+2050 
-2065 DGIEYKV
+2065 
-2072 TDDGIERTNSKS
+2072 
-2084 DNSAHADGASQSSQK
+2084 SQSSQK

-2164 KSDAAEAADT
+2164 KSDAAEAADA

-2240 ARSIGLKFKKA
+2240 AKSIGLKIKDA
-2251 IDDVNEARNAR
+2251 VDDVNASRRSSSARPDLDKYTGSRKGIDMNKSHDAWMASRKDLFGKNMSDFNCWRQYTPKDQHHGAWKMHLYSVSEADWRKMCDVIIPYLKDKGIEWKTFNAGYDASYLNGSKQQGKAFTIYPKNNEDMAQIAKDLDYIIRKNKLETNGSNIVGDREMGSTGRLFYRYEFNSGVYKDDILDLSNESDYKKYHQRYDGNRGEGRYLADDMTPEDDIWRNFDPSDPNARPGASSSARNSSNMR
-2262 RAAGTAMPDWI
+2262 TE
-2273 NSFGGKNSD
+2273 KLQ
-2282 IVCPKGERVKADINS
+2282 KGRPVEIQGAEQLNLAD
-2297 VIRLGNKVD
+2297 VVE
-2306 IDLIDLQGKLNAMK
+2306 IDLNVPVIKARINNLPEGGRLT
-2320 DGDSFMIGRTVTGIN
+2320 IGREG
-2335 DIRINN
+2335 DIRINDPSN
-2341 EYISGQHLKIE
+2341 KVSRVHVIIE
-2352 KINGEIYVTDMS
+2352 KRNGRIYVIDNS
-2364 TNGTVLNTTNPN
+2364 TNGT
-2376 YAAKWSPDMAGQYNN
+2376 S
-2391 ARSWDFN
+2391 
-2398 SKCNQYYDELRM
+2398 
-2410 ADYSYAESVNAGRIT
+2410 IT
-2425 DADINPM
+2425 KR
-2432 FAEFE
+2432 
-2437 FVTTSPQNGWS
+2437 V
-2448 WRKPKKLKGRSIN
+2448 
-2461 VVDRISLNVKAD
+2461 
-2473 KNCLRELDMLLEK
+2473 
-2486 GVYVNSKGEKVKI
+2486 
-2499 KVPDAYYK
+2499 
-2507 TPQSL
+2507 
-2512 DEWGTRHDPITMYF
+2512 
-2526 DGKVSKE
+2526 
-2533 LEDAIAEITAKYA
+2533 
-2546 RKPCNG
+2546 
-2552 KALMNSLEGKP
+2552 
-2563 WIAHE
+2563 
-2568 AYTPVEDAK
+2568 
-2577 KLYDEAMKLNPE
+2577 
-2589 LAQGIASW
+2589 
-2597 VGKDDAWNCSTGMFA
+2597 
-2612 AAQRM
+2612 
-2617 VDEYKLSLRQSGNSS
+2617 SS
-2632 SFNHAGRANG
+2632 SG
-2642 SNSGYSGARGAD
+2642 SQKASNGARGAD

-2755 YWALVYKLY
+2755 YWALVYKLH

-2804 VKEFE
+2804 IKEFE

-2865 KFASIL
+2865 KFANIL

>member
-64 EAFFAEVKNLAGED
+64 EAFFEEVKNLAGED

-215 ISQVCKKEDGS
+215 ISQVSKKEDGS

-365 NKFGVNVKDLIKAN
+365 NKFGVNVIDLIKAN

-461 KDGNIRYYDSKGKE
+461 KDGNIRYYDPKGKE

-525 TNSKTIGLLKTI
+525 TNSNTIGLLKTI
-537 TYENV
+537 TYDNV

-1184 REEIAARIEHDT
+1184 REEIAARIEHDI

-1438 NSTDADGWTNS
+1438 NSTDADGWINS

-1472 QIAETFAKGGSAIVS
+1472 QIAETFAKGGSAIVT

-1532 LAAKFPNVS
+1532 LAAKFTNVS

-1781 EAQKSYV
+1781 EAQKSYI

-1881 DGARESG
+1881 DGA
-1888 TANNVRDPKT
+1888 
-1898 YRFTKDEIEDFAN
+1898 
-1911 INAKNVKELEEKL
+1911 
-1924 KPLGF
+1924 
-1929 EREMIGKDGFV
+1929 
-1940 VNGND
+1940 
-1945 DILCSFINKNTG
+1945 
-1957 VRYVFSVDSGNVL
+1957 
-1970 PLRMISTDINTGKN
+1970 
-1984 YSTIEFKRDA
+1984 
-1994 NGNIVETV
+1994 
-2002 EKNIENPKQNNS
+2002 
-2014 TESQAQ
+2014 
-2020 EPDNSYSVRD
+2020 
-2030 TNGAVIHIDTAGG
+2030 
-2043 VPVKAHV
+2043 
-2050 GDKVYDIKDGKFTTE
+2050 
-2065 DGIEYKV
+2065 
-2072 TDDGIERTNSKS
+2072 
-2084 DNSAHADGASQSSQK
+2084 SQSSQK

-2109 FAEYYRLKMEVTY
+2109 FAEYYKLKMEVTY

-2164 KSDAAEAADT
+2164 KSDAAEAADA

-2240 ARSIGLKFKKA
+2240 AKSIGLKIKDA
-2251 IDDVNEARNAR
+2251 VDDVNASRRSSSARPDLDKYTGSRKGIDMNKSHDAWMASRKDLFGKNMSDFNCWRQYTPKDQHHGAWKMHLYSVSEADWRKMCDVIIPYLKDKGIEWKTFNAGYDASYLNGSKQQGKAFTIYPKNNEDMAQIAKDLDYIIRKNKLETNGSNIVGDREMGSTGRLFYRYEFNSGVYKDDILDLSNESDYKKYHQRYDGNRGEGRYLADDMTPEDDIWRNFDPSDPNARPGASSSARNSSNMR
-2262 RAAGTAMPDWI
+2262 TE
-2273 NSFGGKNSD
+2273 KLQ
-2282 IVCPKGERVKADINS
+2282 KGRPVEIQGAEQLNLAD
-2297 VIRLGNKVD
+2297 VVE
-2306 IDLIDLQGKLNAMK
+2306 IDLNVPVIKARINNLPEGGRLT
-2320 DGDSFMIGRTVTGIN
+2320 IGREG
-2335 DIRINN
+2335 DIRINDPSN
-2341 EYISGQHLKIE
+2341 KVSRVHVIIE
-2352 KINGEIYVTDMS
+2352 KRNGRIYVIDNS
-2364 TNGTVLNTTNPN
+2364 TNGT
-2376 YAAKWSPDMAGQYNN
+2376 S
-2391 ARSWDFN
+2391 
-2398 SKCNQYYDELRM
+2398 
-2410 ADYSYAESVNAGRIT
+2410 IT
-2425 DADINPM
+2425 KR
-2432 FAEFE
+2432 
-2437 FVTTSPQNGWS
+2437 V
-2448 WRKPKKLKGRSIN
+2448 
-2461 VVDRISLNVKAD
+2461 
-2473 KNCLRELDMLLEK
+2473 
-2486 GVYVNSKGEKVKI
+2486 
-2499 KVPDAYYK
+2499 
-2507 TPQSL
+2507 
-2512 DEWGTRHDPITMYF
+2512 
-2526 DGKVSKE
+2526 
-2533 LEDAIAEITAKYA
+2533 
-2546 RKPCNG
+2546 
-2552 KALMNSLEGKP
+2552 
-2563 WIAHE
+2563 
-2568 AYTPVEDAK
+2568 
-2577 KLYDEAMKLNPE
+2577 
-2589 LAQGIASW
+2589 
-2597 VGKDDAWNCSTGMFA
+2597 
-2612 AAQRM
+2612 
-2617 VDEYKLSLRQSGNSS
+2617 SS
-2632 SFNHAGRANG
+2632 SG
-2642 SNSGYSGARGAD
+2642 SQKASNGARGAD

-2675 RMADKLNL
+2675 RMSDKLNL

-2755 YWALVYKLY
+2755 YWALVYKLH

>member
-29 ELLKDV
+29 ELLKDI

-165 KDDVKTEESVTEGD
+165 KDDVKTEESVTEGY

-251 TTVYNYDENGIKTGE
+251 ITVYNYDENGIKTGE

-296 HTKKYDSD
+296 HKKKYDSD

-461 KDGNIRYYDSKGKE
+461 KDGNIRYYDPKGKE

-844 QGEEKAQAVKDLTQ
+844 QGEEKAQAVKGLTQ

-992 HQAGFDDFLTKKLG
+992 HQAGFDDFLTKKLR

-1074 LEQFNKEKAEYRSK
+1074 LEQFNKEKAEYKSK

-1093 GLGKFLIGAPLAETI
+1093 GLGKFLIAAPLAETI

-1356 EMLSDGYES
+1356 EMLNDGYES

-1472 QIAETFAKGGSAIVS
+1472 QIAETFAKGGSAIVT

-1781 EAQKSYV
+1781 EAQKSYI

-1881 DGARESG
+1881 DGA
-1888 TANNVRDPKT
+1888 
-1898 YRFTKDEIEDFAN
+1898 
-1911 INAKNVKELEEKL
+1911 
-1924 KPLGF
+1924 
-1929 EREMIGKDGFV
+1929 
-1940 VNGND
+1940 
-1945 DILCSFINKNTG
+1945 
-1957 VRYVFSVDSGNVL
+1957 
-1970 PLRMISTDINTGKN
+1970 
-1984 YSTIEFKRDA
+1984 
-1994 NGNIVETV
+1994 
-2002 EKNIENPKQNNS
+2002 
-2014 TESQAQ
+2014 
-2020 EPDNSYSVRD
+2020 
-2030 TNGAVIHIDTAGG
+2030 
-2043 VPVKAHV
+2043 
-2050 GDKVYDIKDGKFTTE
+2050 
-2065 DGIEYKV
+2065 
-2072 TDDGIERTNSKS
+2072 
-2084 DNSAHADGASQSSQK
+2084 SQSSQK

-2109 FAEYYRLKMEVTY
+2109 FAEYYKLKMEVTY

-2164 KSDAAEAADT
+2164 KSDAAEAADA

-2240 ARSIGLKFKKA
+2240 AKSIGLKIKDA
-2251 IDDVNEARNAR
+2251 VDDVNASRRSSSARPDLDKYTGSRKGIDMNKSHDAWMASRKDLFGKNMSDFNCWRQYTPKDQHHGAWKMHLYSVSEADWRKMCDVIIPYLKDKGIEWKTFNAGYDASYLNGSKQQGKAFTIYPKNNEDMAQIAKDLDYIIRKNKLETNGSNIVGDREMGSTGRLFYRYEFNSGVYKDDILDLSNESDYKKYHQRYDGNRGEGRYLADDMTPEDDIWRNFDPSDPNARPGASSSARNSSNMR
-2262 RAAGTAMPDWI
+2262 TE
-2273 NSFGGKNSD
+2273 KLQ
-2282 IVCPKGERVKADINS
+2282 KGRPVEIQGAEQLNLAD
-2297 VIRLGNKVD
+2297 VVE
-2306 IDLIDLQGKLNAMK
+2306 IDLNVPVIKARINNLPEGGRLT
-2320 DGDSFMIGRTVTGIN
+2320 IGREG
-2335 DIRINN
+2335 DIRINDPSN
-2341 EYISGQHLKIE
+2341 KVSRVHVIIE
-2352 KINGEIYVTDMS
+2352 KRNGRIYVIDNS
-2364 TNGTVLNTTNPN
+2364 TNGT
-2376 YAAKWSPDMAGQYNN
+2376 S
-2391 ARSWDFN
+2391 
-2398 SKCNQYYDELRM
+2398 
-2410 ADYSYAESVNAGRIT
+2410 IT
-2425 DADINPM
+2425 KR
-2432 FAEFE
+2432 
-2437 FVTTSPQNGWS
+2437 V
-2448 WRKPKKLKGRSIN
+2448 
-2461 VVDRISLNVKAD
+2461 
-2473 KNCLRELDMLLEK
+2473 
-2486 GVYVNSKGEKVKI
+2486 
-2499 KVPDAYYK
+2499 
-2507 TPQSL
+2507 
-2512 DEWGTRHDPITMYF
+2512 
-2526 DGKVSKE
+2526 
-2533 LEDAIAEITAKYA
+2533 
-2546 RKPCNG
+2546 
-2552 KALMNSLEGKP
+2552 
-2563 WIAHE
+2563 
-2568 AYTPVEDAK
+2568 
-2577 KLYDEAMKLNPE
+2577 
-2589 LAQGIASW
+2589 
-2597 VGKDDAWNCSTGMFA
+2597 
-2612 AAQRM
+2612 
-2617 VDEYKLSLRQSGNSS
+2617 SS
-2632 SFNHAGRANG
+2632 SG
-2642 SNSGYSGARGAD
+2642 SQKASNGARGAD
-2654 TSHGRTNTTMYQFRD
+2654 TSHGRTHTTMYQFRD

-2683 FSERTQNNII
+2683 FSERTQTNII
-2693 NNLRTRGEFR
+2693 NNLRTSGEFR

-2755 YWALVYKLY
+2755 YWALVYKLH

>member
-29 ELLKDV
+29 ELLKDI

-64 EAFFAEVKNLAGED
+64 EAFFAEVKELAGED

-189 KKTQEVITSSKHSGI
+189 KKTQEVITSSKHRGI

-461 KDGNIRYYDSKGKE
+461 KDGNIRYYDPKGKE

-1137 AAYQMTVQV
+1137 AAYQMTVQI

-1325 VVNQLKQGL
+1325 IVNQLKQGL

-1356 EMLSDGYES
+1356 EMLNDGYES

-1472 QIAETFAKGGSAIVS
+1472 QIAETFAKGGSAIVT

-1588 LVLSLGANAVGHAM
+1588 LVLSLGANAVGHAI
-1602 SAKGTESHKTDA
+1602 SAKGTESPKTDA

-1676 MAKIDEAQKKL
+1676 MAKIDEAQKRL
-1687 SSPEKAAY
+1687 PSSQKAAY

-1781 EAQKSYV
+1781 EAQKSYI

-1806 MNYISKIDS
+1806 MDYISKIDS

-1875 DNSAHA
+1875 
-1881 DGARESG
+1881 
-1888 TANNVRDPKT
+1888 
-1898 YRFTKDEIEDFAN
+1898 
-1911 INAKNVKELEEKL
+1911 
-1924 KPLGF
+1924 
-1929 EREMIGKDGFV
+1929 
-1940 VNGND
+1940 
-1945 DILCSFINKNTG
+1945 
-1957 VRYVFSVDSGNVL
+1957 
-1970 PLRMISTDINTGKN
+1970 
-1984 YSTIEFKRDA
+1984 
-1994 NGNIVETV
+1994 
-2002 EKNIENPKQNNS
+2002 
-2014 TESQAQ
+2014 
-2020 EPDNSYSVRD
+2020 
-2030 TNGAVIHIDTAGG
+2030 
-2043 VPVKAHV
+2043 
-2050 GDKVYDIKDGKFTTE
+2050 
-2065 DGIEYKV
+2065 
-2072 TDDGIERTNSKS
+2072 

-2164 KSDAAEAADT
+2164 KSDAAEAADA

-2221 NFNKFSEVMTDL
+2221 NFNKFRDVMSDL
-2233 LDRLKAK
+2233 IDKLEAAAKKA
-2240 ARSIGLKFKKA
+2240 GLKLKKA
-2251 IDDVNEARNAR
+2251 VFGETGSKYFSKNDVSDFVNKTEGDPRALYQNLLNRGFESTQATAFRGNQAFISMYDPQSKALYTFIFEGSTCKHKSKCFVTRHADGSFTRHSDLSVDYGNDGRAKVTITEGDKDIYTITMTPEAKKAANNEAEGARQRAYAKYDTNAAPADMPSGRVELNQNTQYALDMDNLPRLTLIDGTRIDLNHPAIRERLNNLRDGEFIILGRAGAVNDIAVSNSNYVSGQHILITRQNGRIVMKDISKNGQTSCITLKKASNGAR
-2262 RAAGTAMPDWI
+2262 RA
-2273 NSFGGKNSD
+2273 
-2282 IVCPKGERVKADINS
+2282 
-2297 VIRLGNKVD
+2297 
-2306 IDLIDLQGKLNAMK
+2306 
-2320 DGDSFMIGRTVTGIN
+2320 
-2335 DIRINN
+2335 
-2341 EYISGQHLKIE
+2341 
-2352 KINGEIYVTDMS
+2352 
-2364 TNGTVLNTTNPN
+2364 
-2376 YAAKWSPDMAGQYNN
+2376 
-2391 ARSWDFN
+2391 
-2398 SKCNQYYDELRM
+2398 
-2410 ADYSYAESVNAGRIT
+2410 
-2425 DADINPM
+2425 
-2432 FAEFE
+2432 
-2437 FVTTSPQNGWS
+2437 
-2448 WRKPKKLKGRSIN
+2448 
-2461 VVDRISLNVKAD
+2461 
-2473 KNCLRELDMLLEK
+2473 
-2486 GVYVNSKGEKVKI
+2486 
-2499 KVPDAYYK
+2499 
-2507 TPQSL
+2507 
-2512 DEWGTRHDPITMYF
+2512 
-2526 DGKVSKE
+2526 
-2533 LEDAIAEITAKYA
+2533 
-2546 RKPCNG
+2546 
-2552 KALMNSLEGKP
+2552 
-2563 WIAHE
+2563 
-2568 AYTPVEDAK
+2568 
-2577 KLYDEAMKLNPE
+2577 
-2589 LAQGIASW
+2589 
-2597 VGKDDAWNCSTGMFA
+2597 
-2612 AAQRM
+2612 
-2617 VDEYKLSLRQSGNSS
+2617 
-2632 SFNHAGRANG
+2632 
-2642 SNSGYSGARGAD
+2642 D
-2654 TSHGRTNTTMYQFRD
+2654 TSYGRTNTTMYQFRD

-2724 FDIKTKYDIKE
+2724 FDVKTKYDIKE

-2755 YWALVYKLY
+2755 YWALVYKLH

-2838 SNVAKQERIQLLEDI
+2838 SNVAKQERIQMLEDI

-2932 GTPDEVNGILHRIRE
+2932 GTPDEVNAILHRIRE

>member
-215 ISQVCKKEDGS
+215 ISQVSKKEDGS

-461 KDGNIRYYDSKGKE
+461 KDGNIRYYDPKGKE

-1137 AAYQMTVQV
+1137 AAYQMTVQI

-1325 VVNQLKQGL
+1325 IVNQLKQGL

-1339 AMLGVD
+1339 AMLGVE

-1356 EMLSDGYES
+1356 EMLNDGYES

-1472 QIAETFAKGGSAIVS
+1472 QIAETFAKGGSAIVT

-1588 LVLSLGANAVGHAM
+1588 LVLSLGANAVGHAI
-1602 SAKGTESHKTDA
+1602 SAKGTESPKTDA

-1676 MAKIDEAQKKL
+1676 MAKIDEAQKRL
-1687 SSPEKAAY
+1687 PSSQKAAY

-1781 EAQKSYV
+1781 EAQKSYI

-1806 MNYISKIDS
+1806 MDYISKIDS

-1875 DNSAHA
+1875 
-1881 DGARESG
+1881 
-1888 TANNVRDPKT
+1888 
-1898 YRFTKDEIEDFAN
+1898 
-1911 INAKNVKELEEKL
+1911 
-1924 KPLGF
+1924 
-1929 EREMIGKDGFV
+1929 
-1940 VNGND
+1940 
-1945 DILCSFINKNTG
+1945 
-1957 VRYVFSVDSGNVL
+1957 
-1970 PLRMISTDINTGKN
+1970 
-1984 YSTIEFKRDA
+1984 
-1994 NGNIVETV
+1994 
-2002 EKNIENPKQNNS
+2002 
-2014 TESQAQ
+2014 
-2020 EPDNSYSVRD
+2020 
-2030 TNGAVIHIDTAGG
+2030 
-2043 VPVKAHV
+2043 
-2050 GDKVYDIKDGKFTTE
+2050 
-2065 DGIEYKV
+2065 
-2072 TDDGIERTNSKS
+2072 

-2164 KSDAAEAADT
+2164 KSDAAEAADA

-2221 NFNKFSEVMTDL
+2221 NFNKFRDVMSDL
-2233 LDRLKAK
+2233 IDKLEAAAKKA
-2240 ARSIGLKFKKA
+2240 GLKLKKA
-2251 IDDVNEARNAR
+2251 VFGETGSKYFSKNDVSDFVNKTEGDPRALYQNLLNRGFESTQATAFRGNQAFISMYDPQSKALYTFIFEGSTCKHKSKCFVTRHADGSFTRHSDLSVDYGNDGRAKVTITEGDKDIYTITMTPEAKKAANNEAEGARQRAYAKYDTNAAPADMPSGRVELNQNTQYALDMDNLPRLTLIDGTRIDLNHPAIRERLNNLRDGEFIILGRAGAVNDIAVSNSNYVSGQHILITRQNGRIVMKDISKNGQTSCITLKKASNGAR
-2262 RAAGTAMPDWI
+2262 RA
-2273 NSFGGKNSD
+2273 
-2282 IVCPKGERVKADINS
+2282 
-2297 VIRLGNKVD
+2297 
-2306 IDLIDLQGKLNAMK
+2306 
-2320 DGDSFMIGRTVTGIN
+2320 
-2335 DIRINN
+2335 
-2341 EYISGQHLKIE
+2341 
-2352 KINGEIYVTDMS
+2352 
-2364 TNGTVLNTTNPN
+2364 
-2376 YAAKWSPDMAGQYNN
+2376 
-2391 ARSWDFN
+2391 
-2398 SKCNQYYDELRM
+2398 
-2410 ADYSYAESVNAGRIT
+2410 
-2425 DADINPM
+2425 
-2432 FAEFE
+2432 
-2437 FVTTSPQNGWS
+2437 
-2448 WRKPKKLKGRSIN
+2448 
-2461 VVDRISLNVKAD
+2461 
-2473 KNCLRELDMLLEK
+2473 
-2486 GVYVNSKGEKVKI
+2486 
-2499 KVPDAYYK
+2499 
-2507 TPQSL
+2507 
-2512 DEWGTRHDPITMYF
+2512 
-2526 DGKVSKE
+2526 
-2533 LEDAIAEITAKYA
+2533 
-2546 RKPCNG
+2546 
-2552 KALMNSLEGKP
+2552 
-2563 WIAHE
+2563 
-2568 AYTPVEDAK
+2568 
-2577 KLYDEAMKLNPE
+2577 
-2589 LAQGIASW
+2589 
-2597 VGKDDAWNCSTGMFA
+2597 
-2612 AAQRM
+2612 
-2617 VDEYKLSLRQSGNSS
+2617 
-2632 SFNHAGRANG
+2632 
-2642 SNSGYSGARGAD
+2642 D
-2654 TSHGRTNTTMYQFRD
+2654 TSYGRTNTTMYQFRD

-2755 YWALVYKLY
+2755 YWALVYKLH

-2809 YLRHTY
+2809 YQRHAY

-2823 ESSGSSRADGSSFNA
+2823 ESSGSSRAEGSSFNA
-2838 SNVAKQERIQLLEDI
+2838 SNVAKQERIQLLENI

-2932 GTPDEVNGILHRIRE
+2932 GTPDEVNAILHRIRE

>member
-215 ISQVCKKEDGS
+215 ISQVSKKEDGS

-296 HTKKYDSD
+296 HKKKYDSD

-461 KDGNIRYYDSKGKE
+461 KDGNIRYYDPKGKE

-485 PSIYDSVQGIKTRKK
+485 PSIYDGVQGIKTRKK

-525 TNSKTIGLLKTI
+525 TNSNTIGLLKTI

-1137 AAYQMTVQV
+1137 AAYQMTVQI

-1438 NSTDADGWTNS
+1438 NSTDADGWINS

-1472 QIAETFAKGGSAIVS
+1472 QIAETFAKGGSAIVT

-1781 EAQKSYV
+1781 EAQKSYI

-1881 DGARESG
+1881 DGA
-1888 TANNVRDPKT
+1888 
-1898 YRFTKDEIEDFAN
+1898 
-1911 INAKNVKELEEKL
+1911 
-1924 KPLGF
+1924 
-1929 EREMIGKDGFV
+1929 
-1940 VNGND
+1940 
-1945 DILCSFINKNTG
+1945 
-1957 VRYVFSVDSGNVL
+1957 
-1970 PLRMISTDINTGKN
+1970 
-1984 YSTIEFKRDA
+1984 
-1994 NGNIVETV
+1994 
-2002 EKNIENPKQNNS
+2002 
-2014 TESQAQ
+2014 
-2020 EPDNSYSVRD
+2020 
-2030 TNGAVIHIDTAGG
+2030 
-2043 VPVKAHV
+2043 
-2050 GDKVYDIKDGKFTTE
+2050 
-2065 DGIEYKV
+2065 
-2072 TDDGIERTNSKS
+2072 
-2084 DNSAHADGASQSSQK
+2084 SQSSQK

-2164 KSDAAEAADT
+2164 KSDAAEAADA

-2240 ARSIGLKFKKA
+2240 AKSIGLKIKDA
-2251 IDDVNEARNAR
+2251 VDDVNASRRSSSARPDLDKYTGSRKGIDMNKSHDAWMASRKDLFGKNMSDFNCWRQYTPKDQHHGAWKMHLYSVSEADWRKMCDVIIPYLKDKGIEWKTFNAGYDASYLNGSKQQGKAFTIYPKNNEDMAQIAKDLDYIIRKNKLETNGSNIVGDREMGSTGRLFYRYEFNSGVYKDDILDLSNESDYKKYHQRYDGNRGEGRYLADDMTPEDDIWRNFDPSDPNARPGASSSARNSSNMR
-2262 RAAGTAMPDWI
+2262 TE
-2273 NSFGGKNSD
+2273 KLQ
-2282 IVCPKGERVKADINS
+2282 KGRPVEIQGAEQLNLAD
-2297 VIRLGNKVD
+2297 VVE
-2306 IDLIDLQGKLNAMK
+2306 IDLNVPVIKARINNLPEGGRLT
-2320 DGDSFMIGRTVTGIN
+2320 IGREG
-2335 DIRINN
+2335 DIRINDPSN
-2341 EYISGQHLKIE
+2341 KVSRVHVIIE
-2352 KINGEIYVTDMS
+2352 KRNGRIYVIDNS
-2364 TNGTVLNTTNPN
+2364 TNGT
-2376 YAAKWSPDMAGQYNN
+2376 S
-2391 ARSWDFN
+2391 
-2398 SKCNQYYDELRM
+2398 
-2410 ADYSYAESVNAGRIT
+2410 IT
-2425 DADINPM
+2425 KR
-2432 FAEFE
+2432 
-2437 FVTTSPQNGWS
+2437 V
-2448 WRKPKKLKGRSIN
+2448 
-2461 VVDRISLNVKAD
+2461 
-2473 KNCLRELDMLLEK
+2473 
-2486 GVYVNSKGEKVKI
+2486 
-2499 KVPDAYYK
+2499 
-2507 TPQSL
+2507 
-2512 DEWGTRHDPITMYF
+2512 
-2526 DGKVSKE
+2526 
-2533 LEDAIAEITAKYA
+2533 
-2546 RKPCNG
+2546 
-2552 KALMNSLEGKP
+2552 
-2563 WIAHE
+2563 
-2568 AYTPVEDAK
+2568 
-2577 KLYDEAMKLNPE
+2577 
-2589 LAQGIASW
+2589 
-2597 VGKDDAWNCSTGMFA
+2597 
-2612 AAQRM
+2612 
-2617 VDEYKLSLRQSGNSS
+2617 SS
-2632 SFNHAGRANG
+2632 SG
-2642 SNSGYSGARGAD
+2642 SQKASNGARGAD

-2755 YWALVYKLY
+2755 YWALVYKLH

-2804 VKEFE
+2804 IKEFE

-2865 KFASIL
+2865 KFANIL

>member
-29 ELLKDV
+29 ELLKDI

-64 EAFFAEVKNLAGED
+64 EAFFAEVKELAGED

-238 RSPRLVKTVKDGN
+238 RSPRLVKNVKDGN

-461 KDGNIRYYDSKGKE
+461 KDGNIRYYDPKGKE

-1137 AAYQMTVQV
+1137 AAYQMTVQI

-1233 INFDAEK
+1233 INFDAEE

-1325 VVNQLKQGL
+1325 IVNQLKQGL

-1356 EMLSDGYES
+1356 EMLNDGYES

-1472 QIAETFAKGGSAIVS
+1472 QIAETFAKGGSAIVT

-1602 SAKGTESHKTDA
+1602 SAKGTESPKTDA

-1722 RVLSDYIKNTNDINV
+1722 RLLSDYIKNTNDINV

-1781 EAQKSYV
+1781 EAQKSYI
-1788 HSMLNSDKGMVK
+1788 HSMLNSDKGLVK

-1806 MNYISKIDS
+1806 MDYIKKIDS
-1815 EDELSEIS
+1815 EDELNEIS

-1834 YKKQLKAAVEAKSAE
+1834 YKKQLQAAVDAKSAE
-1849 LKAGINENVHAEE
+1849 LKAGVNENVKAEE
-1862 PKAEEPKTEEAKA
+1862 PKADEAKTEEPKTEEPKT
-1875 DNSAHA
+1875 DNSTHA
-1881 DGARESG
+1881 E
-1888 TANNVRDPKT
+1888 
-1898 YRFTKDEIEDFAN
+1898 
-1911 INAKNVKELEEKL
+1911 
-1924 KPLGF
+1924 
-1929 EREMIGKDGFV
+1929 
-1940 VNGND
+1940 
-1945 DILCSFINKNTG
+1945 
-1957 VRYVFSVDSGNVL
+1957 
-1970 PLRMISTDINTGKN
+1970 
-1984 YSTIEFKRDA
+1984 
-1994 NGNIVETV
+1994 
-2002 EKNIENPKQNNS
+2002 
-2014 TESQAQ
+2014 
-2020 EPDNSYSVRD
+2020 
-2030 TNGAVIHIDTAGG
+2030 
-2043 VPVKAHV
+2043 
-2050 GDKVYDIKDGKFTTE
+2050 
-2065 DGIEYKV
+2065 
-2072 TDDGIERTNSKS
+2072 
-2084 DNSAHADGASQSSQK
+2084 GASQTSQK

-2164 KSDAAEAADT
+2164 KSDAAEAADA

-2221 NFNKFSEVMTDL
+2221 NFNKFRDVMSDL
-2233 LDRLKAK
+2233 IDKLEAAAKKA
-2240 ARSIGLKFKKA
+2240 GLKLKKA
-2251 IDDVNEARNAR
+2251 VFGETGSKYFSKNDVSDFVNKTEGDPRALYQNLLNRGFESTQATAFRGNQAFISMYDPQSKALYTFIFEGSTCKHKSKCFVTRHADGSFTRHSDLSVDYGNDGRAKVTITEGDKDIYTITMTPEAKKAANNEAEGARQRAYAKYDTNAAPADMPSGRVELNQNTQYALDMDNLPRLTLIDGTRIDLNHPAIRERLNNLRDGEFIILGRAGAVNDIAVSNSNYVSGQHILITRQNGRIVMKDISKNGQTSCITLKKASNGAR
-2262 RAAGTAMPDWI
+2262 RA
-2273 NSFGGKNSD
+2273 
-2282 IVCPKGERVKADINS
+2282 
-2297 VIRLGNKVD
+2297 
-2306 IDLIDLQGKLNAMK
+2306 
-2320 DGDSFMIGRTVTGIN
+2320 
-2335 DIRINN
+2335 
-2341 EYISGQHLKIE
+2341 
-2352 KINGEIYVTDMS
+2352 
-2364 TNGTVLNTTNPN
+2364 
-2376 YAAKWSPDMAGQYNN
+2376 
-2391 ARSWDFN
+2391 
-2398 SKCNQYYDELRM
+2398 
-2410 ADYSYAESVNAGRIT
+2410 
-2425 DADINPM
+2425 
-2432 FAEFE
+2432 
-2437 FVTTSPQNGWS
+2437 
-2448 WRKPKKLKGRSIN
+2448 
-2461 VVDRISLNVKAD
+2461 
-2473 KNCLRELDMLLEK
+2473 
-2486 GVYVNSKGEKVKI
+2486 
-2499 KVPDAYYK
+2499 
-2507 TPQSL
+2507 
-2512 DEWGTRHDPITMYF
+2512 
-2526 DGKVSKE
+2526 
-2533 LEDAIAEITAKYA
+2533 
-2546 RKPCNG
+2546 
-2552 KALMNSLEGKP
+2552 
-2563 WIAHE
+2563 
-2568 AYTPVEDAK
+2568 
-2577 KLYDEAMKLNPE
+2577 
-2589 LAQGIASW
+2589 
-2597 VGKDDAWNCSTGMFA
+2597 
-2612 AAQRM
+2612 
-2617 VDEYKLSLRQSGNSS
+2617 
-2632 SFNHAGRANG
+2632 
-2642 SNSGYSGARGAD
+2642 D
-2654 TSHGRTNTTMYQFRD
+2654 TSYGRTNTTMYQFRD

-2755 YWALVYKLY
+2755 YWALVYKLH

-2838 SNVAKQERIQLLEDI
+2838 SNVAKQERIQMLEDI

-2932 GTPDEVNGILHRIRE
+2932 GTPDEVNAILHRIRE

>member
-64 EAFFAEVKNLAGED
+64 EAFFAEVKELAGED
-78 NALSKREGRKYELDG
+78 NALSKREGKKYELDG
-93 EKIGRK
+93 EKMGRK

-204 TTIKYDAEEKP
+204 TTIKYDAQEKP
-215 ISQVCKKEDGS
+215 ISQVSKKEDGS

-251 TTVYNYDENGIKTGE
+251 TTVYNYDENGIKIGE

-315 TDVTDSYDN
+315 TDVTDNYDN

-424 NEDAQRRAEEARQR
+424 NEDAQRRAEEARQI

-461 KDGNIRYYDSKGKE
+461 KDGNIRYYNPKGKE

-500 YDTATIQKQADELA
+500 YDTVTIQKQADELA

-844 QGEEKAQAVKDLTQ
+844 QGEEKAQAVKELTQ

-886 VEAKLKVYC
+886 VEVKLKAYC

-922 GISTDHKEIRKFNE
+922 GISRDHKEIRKFNE

-1074 LEQFNKEKAEYRSK
+1074 LEQFNKEKAEYKSK

-1093 GLGKFLIGAPLAETI
+1093 GLGKFLIVAPLAETI

-1438 NSTDADGWTNS
+1438 NSTDADGWINS

-1472 QIAETFAKGGSAIVS
+1472 QIAETFAKGGSAIVT

-1781 EAQKSYV
+1781 EAQKSYI

-1881 DGARESG
+1881 DGA
-1888 TANNVRDPKT
+1888 
-1898 YRFTKDEIEDFAN
+1898 
-1911 INAKNVKELEEKL
+1911 
-1924 KPLGF
+1924 
-1929 EREMIGKDGFV
+1929 
-1940 VNGND
+1940 
-1945 DILCSFINKNTG
+1945 
-1957 VRYVFSVDSGNVL
+1957 
-1970 PLRMISTDINTGKN
+1970 
-1984 YSTIEFKRDA
+1984 
-1994 NGNIVETV
+1994 
-2002 EKNIENPKQNNS
+2002 
-2014 TESQAQ
+2014 
-2020 EPDNSYSVRD
+2020 
-2030 TNGAVIHIDTAGG
+2030 
-2043 VPVKAHV
+2043 
-2050 GDKVYDIKDGKFTTE
+2050 
-2065 DGIEYKV
+2065 
-2072 TDDGIERTNSKS
+2072 
-2084 DNSAHADGASQSSQK
+2084 SQSSQK

-2164 KSDAAEAADT
+2164 KSDAAEAADA

-2240 ARSIGLKFKKA
+2240 AKSIGLKIKDA
-2251 IDDVNEARNAR
+2251 VDDVNASRRSSSARPDLDKYTGSRKGIDMNKSHDAWMASRKDLFGKNMSDFNCWRQYTPKDQHHGAWKMHLYSVSEADWRKMCDVIIPYLKDKGIEWKTFNAGYDASYLNGSKQQGKAFTIYPKNNEDMAQIAKDLDYIIRKNKLETNGSNIVGDREMGSTGRLFYRYEFNSGVYKDDILDLSNESDYKKYHQRYDGNRGEGRYLADDMTPEDDIWRNFDPSDPNARPGASSSARNSSNMR
-2262 RAAGTAMPDWI
+2262 TE
-2273 NSFGGKNSD
+2273 KLQ
-2282 IVCPKGERVKADINS
+2282 KGRPVEIQGAEQLNLAD
-2297 VIRLGNKVD
+2297 VVE
-2306 IDLIDLQGKLNAMK
+2306 IDLNVPVIKARINNLPEGGRLT
-2320 DGDSFMIGRTVTGIN
+2320 IGREG
-2335 DIRINN
+2335 DIRINDPSN
-2341 EYISGQHLKIE
+2341 KVSRVHVIIE
-2352 KINGEIYVTDMS
+2352 KRNGRIYVIDNS
-2364 TNGTVLNTTNPN
+2364 TNGT
-2376 YAAKWSPDMAGQYNN
+2376 S
-2391 ARSWDFN
+2391 
-2398 SKCNQYYDELRM
+2398 
-2410 ADYSYAESVNAGRIT
+2410 IT
-2425 DADINPM
+2425 KR
-2432 FAEFE
+2432 
-2437 FVTTSPQNGWS
+2437 V
-2448 WRKPKKLKGRSIN
+2448 
-2461 VVDRISLNVKAD
+2461 
-2473 KNCLRELDMLLEK
+2473 
-2486 GVYVNSKGEKVKI
+2486 
-2499 KVPDAYYK
+2499 
-2507 TPQSL
+2507 
-2512 DEWGTRHDPITMYF
+2512 
-2526 DGKVSKE
+2526 
-2533 LEDAIAEITAKYA
+2533 
-2546 RKPCNG
+2546 
-2552 KALMNSLEGKP
+2552 
-2563 WIAHE
+2563 
-2568 AYTPVEDAK
+2568 
-2577 KLYDEAMKLNPE
+2577 
-2589 LAQGIASW
+2589 
-2597 VGKDDAWNCSTGMFA
+2597 
-2612 AAQRM
+2612 
-2617 VDEYKLSLRQSGNSS
+2617 SS
-2632 SFNHAGRANG
+2632 SG
-2642 SNSGYSGARGAD
+2642 SQKASNGARGAD

-2755 YWALVYKLY
+2755 YWALVYKLH

-2804 VKEFE
+2804 IKEFE

-2865 KFASIL
+2865 KFANIL

>member
-165 KDDVKTEESVTEGD
+165 KDDVKTEESVTEGY

-215 ISQVCKKEDGS
+215 ISQVCKKEDSS

-251 TTVYNYDENGIKTGE
+251 ITVYNYDENGIKTGE

-1781 EAQKSYV
+1781 EAQKSYI

-1881 DGARESG
+1881 DGA
-1888 TANNVRDPKT
+1888 
-1898 YRFTKDEIEDFAN
+1898 
-1911 INAKNVKELEEKL
+1911 
-1924 KPLGF
+1924 
-1929 EREMIGKDGFV
+1929 
-1940 VNGND
+1940 
-1945 DILCSFINKNTG
+1945 
-1957 VRYVFSVDSGNVL
+1957 
-1970 PLRMISTDINTGKN
+1970 
-1984 YSTIEFKRDA
+1984 
-1994 NGNIVETV
+1994 
-2002 EKNIENPKQNNS
+2002 
-2014 TESQAQ
+2014 
-2020 EPDNSYSVRD
+2020 
-2030 TNGAVIHIDTAGG
+2030 
-2043 VPVKAHV
+2043 
-2050 GDKVYDIKDGKFTTE
+2050 
-2065 DGIEYKV
+2065 
-2072 TDDGIERTNSKS
+2072 
-2084 DNSAHADGASQSSQK
+2084 SQSSQK

-2109 FAEYYRLKMEVTY
+2109 FAEYYKLKMEVTY

-2164 KSDAAEAADT
+2164 KSDAAEAADA

-2240 ARSIGLKFKKA
+2240 AKSIGLKIKDA
-2251 IDDVNEARNAR
+2251 VDDVNASRRSSSARPDLDKYTGSRKGIDMNKSHDAWMASRKDLFGKNMSDFNCWRQYTPKDQHHGAWKMHLYSVSEADWRKMCDVIIPYLKDKGIEWKTFNAGYDASYLNGSKQQGKAFTIYPKNNEDMAQIAKDLDYIIRKNKLETNGSNIVGDREMGSTGRLFYRYEFNSGVYKDDILDLSNESDYKKYHQRYDGNRGEGRYLADDMTPEDDIWRNFDPSDPNARPGASSSARNSSNMR
-2262 RAAGTAMPDWI
+2262 TE
-2273 NSFGGKNSD
+2273 KLQ
-2282 IVCPKGERVKADINS
+2282 KGRPVEIQGAEQLNLAD
-2297 VIRLGNKVD
+2297 VVE
-2306 IDLIDLQGKLNAMK
+2306 IDLNVPVIKARINNLPEGGRLT
-2320 DGDSFMIGRTVTGIN
+2320 IGREG
-2335 DIRINN
+2335 DIRINDPSN
-2341 EYISGQHLKIE
+2341 KVSRVHVIIE
-2352 KINGEIYVTDMS
+2352 KRNGRIYVIDNS
-2364 TNGTVLNTTNPN
+2364 TNGT
-2376 YAAKWSPDMAGQYNN
+2376 S
-2391 ARSWDFN
+2391 
-2398 SKCNQYYDELRM
+2398 
-2410 ADYSYAESVNAGRIT
+2410 IT
-2425 DADINPM
+2425 KR
-2432 FAEFE
+2432 
-2437 FVTTSPQNGWS
+2437 V
-2448 WRKPKKLKGRSIN
+2448 
-2461 VVDRISLNVKAD
+2461 
-2473 KNCLRELDMLLEK
+2473 
-2486 GVYVNSKGEKVKI
+2486 
-2499 KVPDAYYK
+2499 
-2507 TPQSL
+2507 
-2512 DEWGTRHDPITMYF
+2512 
-2526 DGKVSKE
+2526 
-2533 LEDAIAEITAKYA
+2533 
-2546 RKPCNG
+2546 
-2552 KALMNSLEGKP
+2552 
-2563 WIAHE
+2563 
-2568 AYTPVEDAK
+2568 
-2577 KLYDEAMKLNPE
+2577 
-2589 LAQGIASW
+2589 
-2597 VGKDDAWNCSTGMFA
+2597 
-2612 AAQRM
+2612 
-2617 VDEYKLSLRQSGNSS
+2617 SS
-2632 SFNHAGRANG
+2632 SG
-2642 SNSGYSGARGAD
+2642 SQKASNGARGAD

-2755 YWALVYKLY
+2755 YWALVYKLH

-2804 VKEFE
+2804 IKEFE

-2865 KFASIL
+2865 KFANIL

>member
-215 ISQVCKKEDGS
+215 ISQVSKKEDGS

-461 KDGNIRYYDSKGKE
+461 KDGNIRYYDPKGKE

-525 TNSKTIGLLKTI
+525 TNSNTIGLLKTI
-537 TYENV
+537 TYDNV

-1137 AAYQMTVQV
+1137 AAYQMTVQI

-1365 KVEGFKKEYRDAF
+1365 KVEGFKKKYRDAF

-1438 NSTDADGWTNS
+1438 NSTDADGWINS

-1472 QIAETFAKGGSAIVS
+1472 QIAETFAKGGSAIVT

-1781 EAQKSYV
+1781 EAQKSYI

-1881 DGARESG
+1881 DGA
-1888 TANNVRDPKT
+1888 
-1898 YRFTKDEIEDFAN
+1898 
-1911 INAKNVKELEEKL
+1911 
-1924 KPLGF
+1924 
-1929 EREMIGKDGFV
+1929 
-1940 VNGND
+1940 
-1945 DILCSFINKNTG
+1945 
-1957 VRYVFSVDSGNVL
+1957 
-1970 PLRMISTDINTGKN
+1970 
-1984 YSTIEFKRDA
+1984 
-1994 NGNIVETV
+1994 
-2002 EKNIENPKQNNS
+2002 
-2014 TESQAQ
+2014 
-2020 EPDNSYSVRD
+2020 
-2030 TNGAVIHIDTAGG
+2030 
-2043 VPVKAHV
+2043 
-2050 GDKVYDIKDGKFTTE
+2050 
-2065 DGIEYKV
+2065 
-2072 TDDGIERTNSKS
+2072 
-2084 DNSAHADGASQSSQK
+2084 SQSSQK

-2164 KSDAAEAADT
+2164 KSDAAEAADA

-2240 ARSIGLKFKKA
+2240 AKSIGLKIKDA
-2251 IDDVNEARNAR
+2251 VDDVNASRRSSSARPDLDKYTGSRKGIDMNKSHDAWMASRKDLFGKNMSDFNCWRQYTPKDQHHGAWKMHLYSVSEADWRKMCDVIIPYLKDKGIEWKTFNAGYDASYLNGSKQQGKAFTIYPKNNEDMAQIAKDLDYIIRKNKLETNGSNIVGDREMGSTGRLFYRYEFNSGVYKDDILDLSNESDYKKYHQRYDGNRGEGRYLADDMTPEDDIWRNFDPSDPNARPGASSSARNSSNMR
-2262 RAAGTAMPDWI
+2262 TE
-2273 NSFGGKNSD
+2273 KLQ
-2282 IVCPKGERVKADINS
+2282 KGRPVEIQGAEQLNLAD
-2297 VIRLGNKVD
+2297 VVE
-2306 IDLIDLQGKLNAMK
+2306 IDLNVPVIKARINNLPEGGRLT
-2320 DGDSFMIGRTVTGIN
+2320 IGREG
-2335 DIRINN
+2335 DIRINDPSN
-2341 EYISGQHLKIE
+2341 KVSRVHVIIE
-2352 KINGEIYVTDMS
+2352 KRNGRIYVIDNS
-2364 TNGTVLNTTNPN
+2364 TNGT
-2376 YAAKWSPDMAGQYNN
+2376 S
-2391 ARSWDFN
+2391 
-2398 SKCNQYYDELRM
+2398 
-2410 ADYSYAESVNAGRIT
+2410 IT
-2425 DADINPM
+2425 KR
-2432 FAEFE
+2432 
-2437 FVTTSPQNGWS
+2437 V
-2448 WRKPKKLKGRSIN
+2448 
-2461 VVDRISLNVKAD
+2461 
-2473 KNCLRELDMLLEK
+2473 
-2486 GVYVNSKGEKVKI
+2486 
-2499 KVPDAYYK
+2499 
-2507 TPQSL
+2507 
-2512 DEWGTRHDPITMYF
+2512 
-2526 DGKVSKE
+2526 
-2533 LEDAIAEITAKYA
+2533 
-2546 RKPCNG
+2546 
-2552 KALMNSLEGKP
+2552 
-2563 WIAHE
+2563 
-2568 AYTPVEDAK
+2568 
-2577 KLYDEAMKLNPE
+2577 
-2589 LAQGIASW
+2589 
-2597 VGKDDAWNCSTGMFA
+2597 
-2612 AAQRM
+2612 
-2617 VDEYKLSLRQSGNSS
+2617 SS
-2632 SFNHAGRANG
+2632 SG
-2642 SNSGYSGARGAD
+2642 SQKASNGARGAD

-2755 YWALVYKLY
+2755 YWALVYKLH

-2804 VKEFE
+2804 IKEFE

-2865 KFASIL
+2865 KFANIL

>member
-29 ELLKDV
+29 ELLKDI

-64 EAFFAEVKNLAGED
+64 EAFFAEVKELAGED

-238 RSPRLVKTVKDGN
+238 RSPRLVKNVKDGN

-461 KDGNIRYYDSKGKE
+461 KDGNIRYYDPKGKE

-1137 AAYQMTVQV
+1137 AAYQMTVQI

-1325 VVNQLKQGL
+1325 IVNQLKQGL

-1339 AMLGVD
+1339 AMLGVE

-1356 EMLSDGYES
+1356 EMLNDGYES

-1472 QIAETFAKGGSAIVS
+1472 QIAETFAKGGSAIVT

-1588 LVLSLGANAVGHAM
+1588 LVLSLGANAVGHAI
-1602 SAKGTESHKTDA
+1602 SAKGTESPKTDA

-1676 MAKIDEAQKKL
+1676 MAKIDEAQKRL
-1687 SSPEKAAY
+1687 PSSQKAAY

-1781 EAQKSYV
+1781 EAQKSYI

-1806 MNYISKIDS
+1806 MDYISKIDS

-1875 DNSAHA
+1875 
-1881 DGARESG
+1881 
-1888 TANNVRDPKT
+1888 
-1898 YRFTKDEIEDFAN
+1898 
-1911 INAKNVKELEEKL
+1911 
-1924 KPLGF
+1924 
-1929 EREMIGKDGFV
+1929 
-1940 VNGND
+1940 
-1945 DILCSFINKNTG
+1945 
-1957 VRYVFSVDSGNVL
+1957 
-1970 PLRMISTDINTGKN
+1970 
-1984 YSTIEFKRDA
+1984 
-1994 NGNIVETV
+1994 
-2002 EKNIENPKQNNS
+2002 
-2014 TESQAQ
+2014 
-2020 EPDNSYSVRD
+2020 
-2030 TNGAVIHIDTAGG
+2030 
-2043 VPVKAHV
+2043 
-2050 GDKVYDIKDGKFTTE
+2050 
-2065 DGIEYKV
+2065 
-2072 TDDGIERTNSKS
+2072 

-2164 KSDAAEAADT
+2164 KSDAAEAADA

-2221 NFNKFSEVMTDL
+2221 NFNKFRDVMSDL
-2233 LDRLKAK
+2233 IDKLEAAAKKA
-2240 ARSIGLKFKKA
+2240 GLKLKKA
-2251 IDDVNEARNAR
+2251 VFGETGSKYFSKNDVSDFVNKTEGDPRALYQNLLNRGFESTQATAFRGNQAFISMYDPQSKALYTFIFEGSTCKHKSKCFVTRHADGSFTRHSDLSVDYGNDGRAKVTITEGDKDIYTITMTPEAKKAANNEAEGARQRAYAKYDTNAAPADMPSGRVELNQNTQYALDMDNLPRLTLIDGTRIDLNHPAIRERLNNLRDGEFIILGRAGAVNDIAVSNSNYVSGQHILITRQNGRIVMKDISKNGQTSCITLKKASNGAR
-2262 RAAGTAMPDWI
+2262 RA
-2273 NSFGGKNSD
+2273 
-2282 IVCPKGERVKADINS
+2282 
-2297 VIRLGNKVD
+2297 
-2306 IDLIDLQGKLNAMK
+2306 
-2320 DGDSFMIGRTVTGIN
+2320 
-2335 DIRINN
+2335 
-2341 EYISGQHLKIE
+2341 
-2352 KINGEIYVTDMS
+2352 
-2364 TNGTVLNTTNPN
+2364 
-2376 YAAKWSPDMAGQYNN
+2376 
-2391 ARSWDFN
+2391 
-2398 SKCNQYYDELRM
+2398 
-2410 ADYSYAESVNAGRIT
+2410 
-2425 DADINPM
+2425 
-2432 FAEFE
+2432 
-2437 FVTTSPQNGWS
+2437 
-2448 WRKPKKLKGRSIN
+2448 
-2461 VVDRISLNVKAD
+2461 
-2473 KNCLRELDMLLEK
+2473 
-2486 GVYVNSKGEKVKI
+2486 
-2499 KVPDAYYK
+2499 
-2507 TPQSL
+2507 
-2512 DEWGTRHDPITMYF
+2512 
-2526 DGKVSKE
+2526 
-2533 LEDAIAEITAKYA
+2533 
-2546 RKPCNG
+2546 
-2552 KALMNSLEGKP
+2552 
-2563 WIAHE
+2563 
-2568 AYTPVEDAK
+2568 
-2577 KLYDEAMKLNPE
+2577 
-2589 LAQGIASW
+2589 
-2597 VGKDDAWNCSTGMFA
+2597 
-2612 AAQRM
+2612 
-2617 VDEYKLSLRQSGNSS
+2617 
-2632 SFNHAGRANG
+2632 
-2642 SNSGYSGARGAD
+2642 D
-2654 TSHGRTNTTMYQFRD
+2654 TSYGRTNTTMYQFRD

-2755 YWALVYKLY
+2755 YWALVYKLH

-2809 YLRHTY
+2809 YQRHAY

-2823 ESSGSSRADGSSFNA
+2823 ESSGSSRAEGSSFNA
-2838 SNVAKQERIQLLEDI
+2838 SNVAKQERIQLLENI

-2877 TDEAGVQELKKTTR
+2877 TDEAGVQDLKKTTR

-2932 GTPDEVNGILHRIRE
+2932 GTPDEVNAILHRIRE

>member
-165 KDDVKTEESVTEGD
+165 KDDVKTEESVTEGY

-215 ISQVCKKEDGS
+215 ISQVCKKEDSS

-251 TTVYNYDENGIKTGE
+251 ITVYNYDENGIKTGE

-461 KDGNIRYYDSKGKE
+461 KDGNIRYYDPKGKE

-525 TNSKTIGLLKTI
+525 TNSNTIGLLKTI

-1137 AAYQMTVQV
+1137 AAYQMTVQI

-1283 TLEKLSNMSGK
+1283 TLEKLANMSGK

-1316 PVPAAKLQE
+1316 PVSVAKLQE
-1325 VVNQLKQGL
+1325 IANQLKQGL

-1356 EMLSDGYES
+1356 EMLSNGYES
-1365 KVEGFKKEYRDAF
+1365 KVESFKKEYRDAF

-1472 QIAETFAKGGSAIVS
+1472 QIAETFAKGGSAIVT

-1602 SAKGTESHKTDA
+1602 SAKGTESPKTDA

-1687 SSPEKAAY
+1687 SSSQKAAY
-1695 DAAKEA
+1695 DAANEA
-1701 NTQNAINH
+1701 NTQNVVNH

-1737 LNELKDKLRQKELT
+1737 LNDLKDKLKQKEVT

-1781 EAQKSYV
+1781 EAQKSYI

-1806 MNYISKIDS
+1806 MNYIKKIDS
-1815 EDELSEIS
+1815 EDELNEIS

-1881 DGARESG
+1881 DGA
-1888 TANNVRDPKT
+1888 
-1898 YRFTKDEIEDFAN
+1898 
-1911 INAKNVKELEEKL
+1911 
-1924 KPLGF
+1924 
-1929 EREMIGKDGFV
+1929 
-1940 VNGND
+1940 
-1945 DILCSFINKNTG
+1945 
-1957 VRYVFSVDSGNVL
+1957 
-1970 PLRMISTDINTGKN
+1970 
-1984 YSTIEFKRDA
+1984 
-1994 NGNIVETV
+1994 
-2002 EKNIENPKQNNS
+2002 
-2014 TESQAQ
+2014 
-2020 EPDNSYSVRD
+2020 
-2030 TNGAVIHIDTAGG
+2030 
-2043 VPVKAHV
+2043 
-2050 GDKVYDIKDGKFTTE
+2050 
-2065 DGIEYKV
+2065 
-2072 TDDGIERTNSKS
+2072 
-2084 DNSAHADGASQSSQK
+2084 SQSSQK

-2109 FAEYYRLKMEVTY
+2109 FAEYYKLKMEVTY

-2164 KSDAAEAADT
+2164 KSDAAEAADA

-2240 ARSIGLKFKKA
+2240 AKSIGLKIKDA
-2251 IDDVNEARNAR
+2251 VDDVNASRRSSSARPDLDKYTGSRKGIDMNKSHDAWMASRKDLFGKNMSDFNCWRQYTPKDQHHGAWKMHLYSVSEADWRKMCDVIIPYLKDKGIEWKTFNAGYDASYLNGSKQQGKAFTIYPKNNEDMAQIAKDLDYIIRKNKLETNGSNIVGDREMGSTGRLFYRYEFNSGVYKDDILDLSNESDYKKYHQRYDGNRGEGRYLADDMTPEDDIWRNFDPSDPNARPGASSSARNSSNMR
-2262 RAAGTAMPDWI
+2262 TE
-2273 NSFGGKNSD
+2273 KLQ
-2282 IVCPKGERVKADINS
+2282 KGRPVEIQGAEQLNLAD
-2297 VIRLGNKVD
+2297 VVE
-2306 IDLIDLQGKLNAMK
+2306 IDLNVPVIKARINNLPEGGRLT
-2320 DGDSFMIGRTVTGIN
+2320 IGREG
-2335 DIRINN
+2335 DIRINDPSN
-2341 EYISGQHLKIE
+2341 KVSRVHVIIE
-2352 KINGEIYVTDMS
+2352 KRNGRIYVIDNS
-2364 TNGTVLNTTNPN
+2364 TNGT
-2376 YAAKWSPDMAGQYNN
+2376 S
-2391 ARSWDFN
+2391 
-2398 SKCNQYYDELRM
+2398 
-2410 ADYSYAESVNAGRIT
+2410 IT
-2425 DADINPM
+2425 KR
-2432 FAEFE
+2432 
-2437 FVTTSPQNGWS
+2437 V
-2448 WRKPKKLKGRSIN
+2448 
-2461 VVDRISLNVKAD
+2461 
-2473 KNCLRELDMLLEK
+2473 
-2486 GVYVNSKGEKVKI
+2486 
-2499 KVPDAYYK
+2499 
-2507 TPQSL
+2507 
-2512 DEWGTRHDPITMYF
+2512 
-2526 DGKVSKE
+2526 
-2533 LEDAIAEITAKYA
+2533 
-2546 RKPCNG
+2546 
-2552 KALMNSLEGKP
+2552 
-2563 WIAHE
+2563 
-2568 AYTPVEDAK
+2568 
-2577 KLYDEAMKLNPE
+2577 
-2589 LAQGIASW
+2589 
-2597 VGKDDAWNCSTGMFA
+2597 
-2612 AAQRM
+2612 
-2617 VDEYKLSLRQSGNSS
+2617 SS
-2632 SFNHAGRANG
+2632 SG
-2642 SNSGYSGARGAD
+2642 SQKASNGARGAD

-2755 YWALVYKLY
+2755 YWALVYKLH

-2804 VKEFE
+2804 IKEFE

-2838 SNVAKQERIQLLEDI
+2838 SNVAKQERIQQLEDI

-2865 KFASIL
+2865 KFANVL
-2871 SDSFKV
+2871 SDGFKV
-2877 TDEAGVQELKKTTR
+2877 TDEAGVKELKKTTR

-2896 WHTDIGKGAPDEL
+2896 WHTDVGNGAPGDL
-2909 QQLCDELFNMTDG
+2909 QMLCDELFNMTDG

>member
-64 EAFFAEVKNLAGED
+64 EAFFAEVKELAGED
-78 NALSKREGRKYELDG
+78 NTLSKREGKKYELDG

-204 TTIKYDAEEKP
+204 TIIKYDAEEKP
-215 ISQVCKKEDGS
+215 ISQVSKKEDGS

-342 RYDENGNTLGIIV
+342 RYDENGNTIGIIV

-424 NEDAQRRAEEARQR
+424 NEDAQRRAEEASQR

-461 KDGNIRYYDSKGKE
+461 KDGNIRYYDPKGKE

-500 YDTATIQKQADELA
+500 YDTVTIQKQADELA

-844 QGEEKAQAVKDLTQ
+844 QGEEKALAVKDLTQ

-1137 AAYQMTVQV
+1137 AAYQMTVQI

-1325 VVNQLKQGL
+1325 IVNQLKQGL

-1339 AMLGVD
+1339 AMLGVE

-1356 EMLSDGYES
+1356 EMLNDGYES

-1602 SAKGTESHKTDA
+1602 SAKGTETPKTDA

-1676 MAKIDEAQKKL
+1676 MAKIDEAQKRL
-1687 SSPEKAAY
+1687 PSSQKAAY

-1781 EAQKSYV
+1781 EAQKSYI

-1806 MNYISKIDS
+1806 MDYIKNVSS
-1815 EDELSEIS
+1815 AEELKEIS
-1823 RLVNKKKMLGS
+1823 ALVSKKKMISS
-1834 YKKQLKAAVEAKSAE
+1834 YKKQLKTAIEERSNALKTADYTPKSEETPANEGIHETGDAEAEARAQKAVEDLSRKVQEAMQNNLEGIDALSNLTAAE
-1849 LKAGINENVHAEE
+1849 RKQLVELLAL
-1862 PKAEEPKTEEAKA
+1862 
-1875 DNSAHA
+1875 DNPQTLLIFLQGQKP
-1881 DGARESG
+1881 GAILS
-1888 TANNVRDPKT
+1888 
-1898 YRFTKDEIEDFAN
+1898 
-1911 INAKNVKELEEKL
+1911 
-1924 KPLGF
+1924 
-1929 EREMIGKDGFV
+1929 
-1940 VNGND
+1940 GND
-1945 DILCSFINKNTG
+1945 DLIALLNKLKSEDVDIVNTRVNGDFSLQGGNSQYINNAYLINKKQAKDVISDNKELFAKRLGLNENT
-1957 VRYVFSVDSGNVL
+1957 SVDEIYAKLISKDG
-1970 PLRMISTDINTGKN
+1970 PLGKGEHHDLLGMILGYPKTSTLIFQLESAIPNFTPQMRTDISKFKEDLLKVLYGENSPYKN
-1984 YSTIEFKRDA
+1984 MSDEFKA
-1994 NGNIVETV
+1994 NLA
-2002 EKNIENPKQNNS
+2002 EKINSITNVRSAKDVLGGFEEYPFTYYVDEPAEIARIRNNIEK
-2014 TESQAQ
+2014 
-2020 EPDNSYSVRD
+2020 
-2030 TNGAVIHIDTAGG
+2030 TAETLGG
-2043 VPVKAHV
+2043 
-2050 GDKVYDIKDGKFTTE
+2050 
-2065 DGIEYKV
+2065 
-2072 TDDGIERTNSKS
+2072 SKS
-2084 DNSAHADGASQSSQK
+2084 ANNA
-2099 SYAEM
+2099 YAEM
-2104 NHEEL
+2104 NENEL
-2109 FAEYYRLKMEVTY
+2109 FAEYQQLRQHMYAG
-2122 SPLNNADKAANINK
+2122 LNSADKAANVRK
-2136 MKEISV
+2136 MKEISE
-2142 LLEQKGFKIE
+2142 LLEKRGFRIE

-2164 KSDAAEAADT
+2164 KSDAAEAADA

-2221 NFNKFSEVMTDL
+2221 NFNKFRDVMSDL
-2233 LDRLKAK
+2233 IDKLEAAAKKA
-2240 ARSIGLKFKKA
+2240 GLKLKKA
-2251 IDDVNEARNAR
+2251 VFGETGSKYFSKNDVSDFVNKTEGDPRALYQNLLNRGFESTQATAFRGNQAFISMYDPQSKALYTFIFEGSTCKHKSKCFVTRHADGSFTRHSDLSVDYGNDGRAKVTITEGDKDIYTITMTPEAKKAANNEAEGARQRAYAKYDTNAAPADMPSGRVELNQNTQYALDMDNLPRLTLIDGTRIDLNHPAIRERLNNLRDGEFIILGRAGAVNDIAVSNSNYVSGQHILITRQNGRIVMKDISKNGQTSCITLKKASNGAR
-2262 RAAGTAMPDWI
+2262 RA
-2273 NSFGGKNSD
+2273 
-2282 IVCPKGERVKADINS
+2282 
-2297 VIRLGNKVD
+2297 
-2306 IDLIDLQGKLNAMK
+2306 
-2320 DGDSFMIGRTVTGIN
+2320 
-2335 DIRINN
+2335 
-2341 EYISGQHLKIE
+2341 
-2352 KINGEIYVTDMS
+2352 
-2364 TNGTVLNTTNPN
+2364 
-2376 YAAKWSPDMAGQYNN
+2376 
-2391 ARSWDFN
+2391 
-2398 SKCNQYYDELRM
+2398 
-2410 ADYSYAESVNAGRIT
+2410 
-2425 DADINPM
+2425 
-2432 FAEFE
+2432 
-2437 FVTTSPQNGWS
+2437 
-2448 WRKPKKLKGRSIN
+2448 
-2461 VVDRISLNVKAD
+2461 
-2473 KNCLRELDMLLEK
+2473 
-2486 GVYVNSKGEKVKI
+2486 
-2499 KVPDAYYK
+2499 
-2507 TPQSL
+2507 
-2512 DEWGTRHDPITMYF
+2512 
-2526 DGKVSKE
+2526 
-2533 LEDAIAEITAKYA
+2533 
-2546 RKPCNG
+2546 
-2552 KALMNSLEGKP
+2552 
-2563 WIAHE
+2563 
-2568 AYTPVEDAK
+2568 
-2577 KLYDEAMKLNPE
+2577 
-2589 LAQGIASW
+2589 
-2597 VGKDDAWNCSTGMFA
+2597 
-2612 AAQRM
+2612 
-2617 VDEYKLSLRQSGNSS
+2617 
-2632 SFNHAGRANG
+2632 
-2642 SNSGYSGARGAD
+2642 D
-2654 TSHGRTNTTMYQFRD
+2654 TSFGRTNTTMYQFRD

-2755 YWALVYKLY
+2755 YWALVDKFY

-2779 NGEVAVLRKGGIS
+2779 NGEVAVLRIGGIS

-2809 YLRHTY
+2809 YQRHAY

-2823 ESSGSSRADGSSFNA
+2823 ENSGSSRTDGASSNS
-2838 SNVAKQERIQLLEDI
+2838 SNIVKKERIQLLEDI

-2877 TDEAGVQELKKTTR
+2877 TDEAGVQDLKKTTR

-2896 WHTDIGKGAPDEL
+2896 WHTDVGNGAPGEL
-2909 QQLCDELFNMTDG
+2909 QMLCDELFNMTDG
-2922 RYTVMGQSRM
+2922 KYIVMGQSRM
-2932 GTPDEVNGILHRIRE
+2932 GTPDEVNGILQKIRE
-2947 LTNIDALKSELER
+2947 LTNINALKSELER

>member
-215 ISQVCKKEDGS
+215 ISQVSKKEDGS

-461 KDGNIRYYDSKGKE
+461 KDGNIRYYDPKGKE

-525 TNSKTIGLLKTI
+525 TNSNTIGLLKTI

-979 RVYSKVLELLKTK
+979 RVYSKVLEFLKTK

-1137 AAYQMTVQV
+1137 AAYQMTVQI

-1438 NSTDADGWTNS
+1438 NSTDADGWINS

-1472 QIAETFAKGGSAIVS
+1472 QIAETFAKGGSAIVT

-1781 EAQKSYV
+1781 EAQKSYI

-1881 DGARESG
+1881 DGA
-1888 TANNVRDPKT
+1888 
-1898 YRFTKDEIEDFAN
+1898 
-1911 INAKNVKELEEKL
+1911 
-1924 KPLGF
+1924 
-1929 EREMIGKDGFV
+1929 
-1940 VNGND
+1940 
-1945 DILCSFINKNTG
+1945 
-1957 VRYVFSVDSGNVL
+1957 
-1970 PLRMISTDINTGKN
+1970 
-1984 YSTIEFKRDA
+1984 
-1994 NGNIVETV
+1994 
-2002 EKNIENPKQNNS
+2002 
-2014 TESQAQ
+2014 
-2020 EPDNSYSVRD
+2020 
-2030 TNGAVIHIDTAGG
+2030 
-2043 VPVKAHV
+2043 
-2050 GDKVYDIKDGKFTTE
+2050 
-2065 DGIEYKV
+2065 
-2072 TDDGIERTNSKS
+2072 
-2084 DNSAHADGASQSSQK
+2084 SQSSQK

-2164 KSDAAEAADT
+2164 KSDAAEAADA

-2240 ARSIGLKFKKA
+2240 AKSIGLKIKDA
-2251 IDDVNEARNAR
+2251 VDDVNASRRSSSARPDLDKYTGSRKGIDMNKSHDAWMASRKDLFGKNMSDFNCWRQYTPKDQHHGAWKMHLYSVSEADWRKMCDVIIPYLKDKGIEWKTFNAGYDASYLNGSKQQGKAFTIYPKNNEDMAQIAKDLDYIIRKNKLETNGSNIVGDREMGSTGRLFYRYEFNSGVYKDDILDLSNESDYKKYHQRYDGNRGEGRYLADDMTPEDDIWRNFDPSDPNARPGASSSARNSSNMR
-2262 RAAGTAMPDWI
+2262 TE
-2273 NSFGGKNSD
+2273 KLQ
-2282 IVCPKGERVKADINS
+2282 KGRPVEIQGAEQLNLAD
-2297 VIRLGNKVD
+2297 VVE
-2306 IDLIDLQGKLNAMK
+2306 IDLNVPVIKARINNLPEGGRLT
-2320 DGDSFMIGRTVTGIN
+2320 IGREG
-2335 DIRINN
+2335 DIRINDPSN
-2341 EYISGQHLKIE
+2341 KVSRVHVIIE
-2352 KINGEIYVTDMS
+2352 KRNGRIYVIDNS
-2364 TNGTVLNTTNPN
+2364 TNGT
-2376 YAAKWSPDMAGQYNN
+2376 S
-2391 ARSWDFN
+2391 
-2398 SKCNQYYDELRM
+2398 
-2410 ADYSYAESVNAGRIT
+2410 IT
-2425 DADINPM
+2425 KR
-2432 FAEFE
+2432 
-2437 FVTTSPQNGWS
+2437 V
-2448 WRKPKKLKGRSIN
+2448 
-2461 VVDRISLNVKAD
+2461 
-2473 KNCLRELDMLLEK
+2473 
-2486 GVYVNSKGEKVKI
+2486 
-2499 KVPDAYYK
+2499 
-2507 TPQSL
+2507 
-2512 DEWGTRHDPITMYF
+2512 
-2526 DGKVSKE
+2526 
-2533 LEDAIAEITAKYA
+2533 
-2546 RKPCNG
+2546 
-2552 KALMNSLEGKP
+2552 
-2563 WIAHE
+2563 
-2568 AYTPVEDAK
+2568 
-2577 KLYDEAMKLNPE
+2577 
-2589 LAQGIASW
+2589 
-2597 VGKDDAWNCSTGMFA
+2597 
-2612 AAQRM
+2612 
-2617 VDEYKLSLRQSGNSS
+2617 SS
-2632 SFNHAGRANG
+2632 SG
-2642 SNSGYSGARGAD
+2642 SQKASNGARGAD

-2755 YWALVYKLY
+2755 YWALVYKLH

-2804 VKEFE
+2804 IKEFE

-2865 KFASIL
+2865 KFANIL

>member
-158 TISTTRD
+158 TISTTKD

-189 KKTQEVITSSKHSGI
+189 KKTKEVITSSKHSGI

-461 KDGNIRYYDSKGKE
+461 KDGNIRYYDPKGKE

-1472 QIAETFAKGGSAIVS
+1472 QIAETFAKGGSAIVT

-1722 RVLSDYIKNTNDINV
+1722 RLLSDYIKNTNDINV

-1751 YGGVTANYRKLY
+1751 YGGVTTNYRKLY

-1781 EAQKSYV
+1781 EAQKSYI

-1881 DGARESG
+1881 DGA
-1888 TANNVRDPKT
+1888 
-1898 YRFTKDEIEDFAN
+1898 
-1911 INAKNVKELEEKL
+1911 
-1924 KPLGF
+1924 
-1929 EREMIGKDGFV
+1929 
-1940 VNGND
+1940 
-1945 DILCSFINKNTG
+1945 
-1957 VRYVFSVDSGNVL
+1957 
-1970 PLRMISTDINTGKN
+1970 
-1984 YSTIEFKRDA
+1984 
-1994 NGNIVETV
+1994 
-2002 EKNIENPKQNNS
+2002 
-2014 TESQAQ
+2014 
-2020 EPDNSYSVRD
+2020 
-2030 TNGAVIHIDTAGG
+2030 
-2043 VPVKAHV
+2043 
-2050 GDKVYDIKDGKFTTE
+2050 
-2065 DGIEYKV
+2065 
-2072 TDDGIERTNSKS
+2072 
-2084 DNSAHADGASQSSQK
+2084 SQSSQK

-2164 KSDAAEAADT
+2164 KSDAAEAADA

-2240 ARSIGLKFKKA
+2240 AKSIGLKIKDA
-2251 IDDVNEARNAR
+2251 VDDVNASRRSSSARPDLDKYTGSRKGIDMNKSHDAWMASRKDLFGKNMSDFNCWRQYTPKDQHHGAWKMHLYSVSEADWRKMCDVIIPYLKDKGIEWKTFNAGYDASYLNGSKQQGKAFTIYPKNNEDMAQIAKDLDYIIRKNKLETNGSNIVGDREMGSTGRLFYRYEFNSGVYKDDILDLSNESDYKKYHQRYDGNRGEGRYLADDMTPEDDIWRNFDPSDPNARPGASSSARNSSNMR
-2262 RAAGTAMPDWI
+2262 TE
-2273 NSFGGKNSD
+2273 KLQ
-2282 IVCPKGERVKADINS
+2282 KGRPVEIQGAEQLNLAD
-2297 VIRLGNKVD
+2297 VVE
-2306 IDLIDLQGKLNAMK
+2306 IDLNVPVIKARINNLPEGGRLT
-2320 DGDSFMIGRTVTGIN
+2320 IGREG
-2335 DIRINN
+2335 DIRINDPSN
-2341 EYISGQHLKIE
+2341 KVSRVHVIIE
-2352 KINGEIYVTDMS
+2352 KRNGRIYVIDNS
-2364 TNGTVLNTTNPN
+2364 TNGT
-2376 YAAKWSPDMAGQYNN
+2376 S
-2391 ARSWDFN
+2391 
-2398 SKCNQYYDELRM
+2398 
-2410 ADYSYAESVNAGRIT
+2410 IT
-2425 DADINPM
+2425 KR
-2432 FAEFE
+2432 
-2437 FVTTSPQNGWS
+2437 V
-2448 WRKPKKLKGRSIN
+2448 
-2461 VVDRISLNVKAD
+2461 
-2473 KNCLRELDMLLEK
+2473 
-2486 GVYVNSKGEKVKI
+2486 
-2499 KVPDAYYK
+2499 
-2507 TPQSL
+2507 
-2512 DEWGTRHDPITMYF
+2512 
-2526 DGKVSKE
+2526 
-2533 LEDAIAEITAKYA
+2533 
-2546 RKPCNG
+2546 
-2552 KALMNSLEGKP
+2552 
-2563 WIAHE
+2563 
-2568 AYTPVEDAK
+2568 
-2577 KLYDEAMKLNPE
+2577 
-2589 LAQGIASW
+2589 
-2597 VGKDDAWNCSTGMFA
+2597 
-2612 AAQRM
+2612 
-2617 VDEYKLSLRQSGNSS
+2617 SS
-2632 SFNHAGRANG
+2632 SG
-2642 SNSGYSGARGAD
+2642 SQKASNGARGAD

-2755 YWALVYKLY
+2755 YWALVYKLH

-2804 VKEFE
+2804 IKEFE

-2865 KFASIL
+2865 KFANIL

>member
-189 KKTQEVITSSKHSGI
+189 KKTQEVITSSKHRGI

-415 TKEEAIAAY
+415 TKEEAISAY

-438 AEAEANKPQVVAK
+438 AEAESNKSQGVAK
-451 GNNGYYVTKD
+451 ENAQ
-461 KDGNIRYYDSKGKE
+461 E
-475 ISGAEFKKHC
+475 
-485 PSIYDSVQGIKTRKK
+485 IKTRKK

-1137 AAYQMTVQV
+1137 AAYQMTVQI

-1438 NSTDADGWTNS
+1438 NSTDADGWINS

-1472 QIAETFAKGGSAIVS
+1472 QIAETFAKGGSAIVT

-1781 EAQKSYV
+1781 EAQKSYI

-1881 DGARESG
+1881 DGA
-1888 TANNVRDPKT
+1888 
-1898 YRFTKDEIEDFAN
+1898 
-1911 INAKNVKELEEKL
+1911 
-1924 KPLGF
+1924 
-1929 EREMIGKDGFV
+1929 
-1940 VNGND
+1940 
-1945 DILCSFINKNTG
+1945 
-1957 VRYVFSVDSGNVL
+1957 
-1970 PLRMISTDINTGKN
+1970 
-1984 YSTIEFKRDA
+1984 
-1994 NGNIVETV
+1994 
-2002 EKNIENPKQNNS
+2002 
-2014 TESQAQ
+2014 
-2020 EPDNSYSVRD
+2020 
-2030 TNGAVIHIDTAGG
+2030 
-2043 VPVKAHV
+2043 
-2050 GDKVYDIKDGKFTTE
+2050 
-2065 DGIEYKV
+2065 
-2072 TDDGIERTNSKS
+2072 
-2084 DNSAHADGASQSSQK
+2084 SQSSQK

-2164 KSDAAEAADT
+2164 KSDAAEAADA

-2240 ARSIGLKFKKA
+2240 AKSIGLKIKDA
-2251 IDDVNEARNAR
+2251 VDDVNASRRSSSARPDLDKYTGSRKGIDMNKSHDAWMASRKDLFGKNMSDFNCWRQYTPKDQHHGAWKMHLYSVSEADWRKMCDVIIPYLKDKGIEWKTFNAGYDASYLNGSKQQGKAFTIYPKNNEDMAQIAKDLDYIIRKNKLETNGSNIVGDREMGSTGRLFYRYEFNSGVYKDDILDLSNESDYKKYHQRYDGNRGEGRYLADDMTPEDDIWRNFDPSDPNARPGASSSARNSSNMR
-2262 RAAGTAMPDWI
+2262 TE
-2273 NSFGGKNSD
+2273 KLQ
-2282 IVCPKGERVKADINS
+2282 KGRPVEIQGAEQLNLAD
-2297 VIRLGNKVD
+2297 VVE
-2306 IDLIDLQGKLNAMK
+2306 IDLNVPVIKARINNLPEGGRLT
-2320 DGDSFMIGRTVTGIN
+2320 IGREG
-2335 DIRINN
+2335 DIRINDPSN
-2341 EYISGQHLKIE
+2341 KVSRVHVIIE
-2352 KINGEIYVTDMS
+2352 KRNGRIYVIDNS
-2364 TNGTVLNTTNPN
+2364 TNGT
-2376 YAAKWSPDMAGQYNN
+2376 S
-2391 ARSWDFN
+2391 
-2398 SKCNQYYDELRM
+2398 
-2410 ADYSYAESVNAGRIT
+2410 IT
-2425 DADINPM
+2425 KR
-2432 FAEFE
+2432 
-2437 FVTTSPQNGWS
+2437 V
-2448 WRKPKKLKGRSIN
+2448 
-2461 VVDRISLNVKAD
+2461 
-2473 KNCLRELDMLLEK
+2473 
-2486 GVYVNSKGEKVKI
+2486 
-2499 KVPDAYYK
+2499 
-2507 TPQSL
+2507 
-2512 DEWGTRHDPITMYF
+2512 
-2526 DGKVSKE
+2526 
-2533 LEDAIAEITAKYA
+2533 
-2546 RKPCNG
+2546 
-2552 KALMNSLEGKP
+2552 
-2563 WIAHE
+2563 
-2568 AYTPVEDAK
+2568 
-2577 KLYDEAMKLNPE
+2577 
-2589 LAQGIASW
+2589 
-2597 VGKDDAWNCSTGMFA
+2597 
-2612 AAQRM
+2612 
-2617 VDEYKLSLRQSGNSS
+2617 SS
-2632 SFNHAGRANG
+2632 SG
-2642 SNSGYSGARGAD
+2642 SQKASNGARGAD

-2755 YWALVYKLY
+2755 YWALVYKLH

-2804 VKEFE
+2804 IKEFE

-2865 KFASIL
+2865 KFANIL

>member
-215 ISQVCKKEDGS
+215 ISQVSKKEDGS

-1137 AAYQMTVQV
+1137 AAYQMTVQI

-1602 SAKGTESHKTDA
+1602 SAKGTESPKTDA

-1624 HPSNVHVGSKKAEV
+1624 HPSNVHVGSKKTEV

-1781 EAQKSYV
+1781 EAQKSYI

-1881 DGARESG
+1881 DGA
-1888 TANNVRDPKT
+1888 
-1898 YRFTKDEIEDFAN
+1898 
-1911 INAKNVKELEEKL
+1911 
-1924 KPLGF
+1924 
-1929 EREMIGKDGFV
+1929 
-1940 VNGND
+1940 
-1945 DILCSFINKNTG
+1945 
-1957 VRYVFSVDSGNVL
+1957 
-1970 PLRMISTDINTGKN
+1970 
-1984 YSTIEFKRDA
+1984 
-1994 NGNIVETV
+1994 
-2002 EKNIENPKQNNS
+2002 
-2014 TESQAQ
+2014 
-2020 EPDNSYSVRD
+2020 
-2030 TNGAVIHIDTAGG
+2030 
-2043 VPVKAHV
+2043 
-2050 GDKVYDIKDGKFTTE
+2050 
-2065 DGIEYKV
+2065 
-2072 TDDGIERTNSKS
+2072 
-2084 DNSAHADGASQSSQK
+2084 SQSSQK

-2164 KSDAAEAADT
+2164 KSDAAEAADA

-2240 ARSIGLKFKKA
+2240 AKSIGLKIKDA
-2251 IDDVNEARNAR
+2251 VDDVNASRRSSSARPDLDKYTGSRKGIDMNKSHDAWMASRKDLFGKNMSDFNCWRQYTPKDQHHGAWKMHLYSVSEADWRKMCDVIIPYLKDKGIEWKTFNAGYDASYLNGSKQQGKAFTIYPKNNEDMAQIAKDLDYIIRKNKLETNGSNIVGDREMGSTGRLFYRYEFNSGVYKDDILDLSNESDYKKYHQRYDGNRGEGRYLADDMTPEDDIWRNFDPSDPNARPGASSSARNSSNMR
-2262 RAAGTAMPDWI
+2262 TE
-2273 NSFGGKNSD
+2273 KLQ
-2282 IVCPKGERVKADINS
+2282 KGRPVEIQGAEQLNLAD
-2297 VIRLGNKVD
+2297 VVE
-2306 IDLIDLQGKLNAMK
+2306 IDLNVPVIKARINNLPEGGRLT
-2320 DGDSFMIGRTVTGIN
+2320 IGREG
-2335 DIRINN
+2335 DIRINDPSN
-2341 EYISGQHLKIE
+2341 KVSRVHVIIE
-2352 KINGEIYVTDMS
+2352 KRNGRIYVIDNS
-2364 TNGTVLNTTNPN
+2364 TNGT
-2376 YAAKWSPDMAGQYNN
+2376 S
-2391 ARSWDFN
+2391 
-2398 SKCNQYYDELRM
+2398 
-2410 ADYSYAESVNAGRIT
+2410 IT
-2425 DADINPM
+2425 KR
-2432 FAEFE
+2432 
-2437 FVTTSPQNGWS
+2437 V
-2448 WRKPKKLKGRSIN
+2448 
-2461 VVDRISLNVKAD
+2461 
-2473 KNCLRELDMLLEK
+2473 
-2486 GVYVNSKGEKVKI
+2486 
-2499 KVPDAYYK
+2499 
-2507 TPQSL
+2507 
-2512 DEWGTRHDPITMYF
+2512 
-2526 DGKVSKE
+2526 
-2533 LEDAIAEITAKYA
+2533 
-2546 RKPCNG
+2546 
-2552 KALMNSLEGKP
+2552 
-2563 WIAHE
+2563 
-2568 AYTPVEDAK
+2568 
-2577 KLYDEAMKLNPE
+2577 
-2589 LAQGIASW
+2589 
-2597 VGKDDAWNCSTGMFA
+2597 
-2612 AAQRM
+2612 
-2617 VDEYKLSLRQSGNSS
+2617 SS
-2632 SFNHAGRANG
+2632 SG
-2642 SNSGYSGARGAD
+2642 SQKASNGARGAD

-2755 YWALVYKLY
+2755 YWALVYKLH

-2804 VKEFE
+2804 IKEFE

-2865 KFASIL
+2865 KFANIL

>member
-215 ISQVCKKEDGS
+215 ISQVSKKEDGS

-461 KDGNIRYYDSKGKE
+461 KDGNIRYYDPKGKE

-525 TNSKTIGLLKTI
+525 TNSNTIGLLKTI

-1137 AAYQMTVQV
+1137 AAYQMTVQI

-1438 NSTDADGWTNS
+1438 NSTDADGWINS

-1472 QIAETFAKGGSAIVS
+1472 QIAETFAKGGSAIVT

-1567 QSLVQMYCQHGQFDE
+1567 QSLVQIYCQHGQFDE

-1781 EAQKSYV
+1781 EAQKSYI

-1806 MNYISKIDS
+1806 MDYISKIDS

-1875 DNSAHA
+1875 N
-1881 DGARESG
+1881 
-1888 TANNVRDPKT
+1888 
-1898 YRFTKDEIEDFAN
+1898 
-1911 INAKNVKELEEKL
+1911 
-1924 KPLGF
+1924 
-1929 EREMIGKDGFV
+1929 
-1940 VNGND
+1940 
-1945 DILCSFINKNTG
+1945 
-1957 VRYVFSVDSGNVL
+1957 
-1970 PLRMISTDINTGKN
+1970 
-1984 YSTIEFKRDA
+1984 
-1994 NGNIVETV
+1994 
-2002 EKNIENPKQNNS
+2002 
-2014 TESQAQ
+2014 
-2020 EPDNSYSVRD
+2020 
-2030 TNGAVIHIDTAGG
+2030 
-2043 VPVKAHV
+2043 
-2050 GDKVYDIKDGKFTTE
+2050 
-2065 DGIEYKV
+2065 
-2072 TDDGIERTNSKS
+2072 
-2084 DNSAHADGASQSSQK
+2084 NSAHADGASQSSQK

-2109 FAEYYRLKMEVTY
+2109 FAEYYRLKMSVTY

-2164 KSDAAEAADT
+2164 KSDAAEAADA

-2240 ARSIGLKFKKA
+2240 AKSIGLKIKDA
-2251 IDDVNEARNAR
+2251 VDDVNASRRSSSARPDLDKYTGSRKGIDMNKSHDAWMASRKDLFGKNMSDFNCWRQYTPKDQHHGAWKMHLYSVSEADWRKMCDVIIPYLKDKGIEWKTFNAGYDASYLNGSKQQGKAFTIYPKNNEDMAQIAKDLDYIIRKNKLETNGSNIVGDREMGSTGRLFYRYEFNSGVYKDDILDLSNESDYKKYHQRYDGNRGEGRYLADDMTPEDDIWRNFDPSDPNARPGASSSARNSSNMR
-2262 RAAGTAMPDWI
+2262 TE
-2273 NSFGGKNSD
+2273 KLQ
-2282 IVCPKGERVKADINS
+2282 KGRPVEIQGAEQLNLAD
-2297 VIRLGNKVD
+2297 VVE
-2306 IDLIDLQGKLNAMK
+2306 IDLNVPVIKARINNLPEGGRLT
-2320 DGDSFMIGRTVTGIN
+2320 IGREG
-2335 DIRINN
+2335 DIRINDPSN
-2341 EYISGQHLKIE
+2341 KVSRVHVIIE
-2352 KINGEIYVTDMS
+2352 KRNGRIYVIDNS
-2364 TNGTVLNTTNPN
+2364 TNGT
-2376 YAAKWSPDMAGQYNN
+2376 S
-2391 ARSWDFN
+2391 
-2398 SKCNQYYDELRM
+2398 
-2410 ADYSYAESVNAGRIT
+2410 IT
-2425 DADINPM
+2425 KR
-2432 FAEFE
+2432 
-2437 FVTTSPQNGWS
+2437 V
-2448 WRKPKKLKGRSIN
+2448 
-2461 VVDRISLNVKAD
+2461 
-2473 KNCLRELDMLLEK
+2473 
-2486 GVYVNSKGEKVKI
+2486 
-2499 KVPDAYYK
+2499 
-2507 TPQSL
+2507 
-2512 DEWGTRHDPITMYF
+2512 
-2526 DGKVSKE
+2526 
-2533 LEDAIAEITAKYA
+2533 
-2546 RKPCNG
+2546 
-2552 KALMNSLEGKP
+2552 
-2563 WIAHE
+2563 
-2568 AYTPVEDAK
+2568 
-2577 KLYDEAMKLNPE
+2577 
-2589 LAQGIASW
+2589 
-2597 VGKDDAWNCSTGMFA
+2597 
-2612 AAQRM
+2612 
-2617 VDEYKLSLRQSGNSS
+2617 SS
-2632 SFNHAGRANG
+2632 SG
-2642 SNSGYSGARGAD
+2642 SQKASNGARGAD

-2755 YWALVYKLY
+2755 YWALVYKLH

>member
-215 ISQVCKKEDGS
+215 ISQVSKKEDGS

-461 KDGNIRYYDSKGKE
+461 KDGNIRYYDPKGKE

-525 TNSKTIGLLKTI
+525 TNSNTIGLLKTI

-1137 AAYQMTVQV
+1137 AAYQMTVQI

-1438 NSTDADGWTNS
+1438 NSTDADGWINS

-1472 QIAETFAKGGSAIVS
+1472 QIAETFAKGGSAIVT

-1781 EAQKSYV
+1781 EAQKSYI

-1881 DGARESG
+1881 DGA
-1888 TANNVRDPKT
+1888 
-1898 YRFTKDEIEDFAN
+1898 
-1911 INAKNVKELEEKL
+1911 
-1924 KPLGF
+1924 
-1929 EREMIGKDGFV
+1929 
-1940 VNGND
+1940 
-1945 DILCSFINKNTG
+1945 
-1957 VRYVFSVDSGNVL
+1957 
-1970 PLRMISTDINTGKN
+1970 
-1984 YSTIEFKRDA
+1984 
-1994 NGNIVETV
+1994 
-2002 EKNIENPKQNNS
+2002 
-2014 TESQAQ
+2014 
-2020 EPDNSYSVRD
+2020 
-2030 TNGAVIHIDTAGG
+2030 
-2043 VPVKAHV
+2043 
-2050 GDKVYDIKDGKFTTE
+2050 
-2065 DGIEYKV
+2065 
-2072 TDDGIERTNSKS
+2072 
-2084 DNSAHADGASQSSQK
+2084 SQSSQK

-2164 KSDAAEAADT
+2164 KSDAAEAADA

-2240 ARSIGLKFKKA
+2240 AKSIGLKIKDA
-2251 IDDVNEARNAR
+2251 VDDVNASRRSSSARPDLDKYTGSRKGIDMNKSHDAWMASRKDLFGKNMSDFNCWRQYTPKDQHHGAWKMHLYSVSEADWRKMCDVIIPYLKDKGIEWKTFNAGYDASYLNGSKQQGKAFTIYPKNNEDMAQIAKDLDYIIRKNKLETNGSNIVGDREMGSTGRLFYRYEFNSGVYKDDILDLSNESDYKKYHQRYDGNRGEGRYLADDMTPEDDIWRNFDPSDPNARPGASSSARNSSNMR
-2262 RAAGTAMPDWI
+2262 TE
-2273 NSFGGKNSD
+2273 KLQ
-2282 IVCPKGERVKADINS
+2282 KGRPVEIQGAEQLNLAD
-2297 VIRLGNKVD
+2297 VVE
-2306 IDLIDLQGKLNAMK
+2306 IDLNVPVIKARINNLPEGGRLT
-2320 DGDSFMIGRTVTGIN
+2320 IGREG
-2335 DIRINN
+2335 DIRINDPSN
-2341 EYISGQHLKIE
+2341 KVSRVHVIIE
-2352 KINGEIYVTDMS
+2352 KRNGRIYVIDNS
-2364 TNGTVLNTTNPN
+2364 TNGT
-2376 YAAKWSPDMAGQYNN
+2376 S
-2391 ARSWDFN
+2391 
-2398 SKCNQYYDELRM
+2398 
-2410 ADYSYAESVNAGRIT
+2410 IT
-2425 DADINPM
+2425 KR
-2432 FAEFE
+2432 
-2437 FVTTSPQNGWS
+2437 V
-2448 WRKPKKLKGRSIN
+2448 
-2461 VVDRISLNVKAD
+2461 
-2473 KNCLRELDMLLEK
+2473 
-2486 GVYVNSKGEKVKI
+2486 
-2499 KVPDAYYK
+2499 
-2507 TPQSL
+2507 
-2512 DEWGTRHDPITMYF
+2512 
-2526 DGKVSKE
+2526 
-2533 LEDAIAEITAKYA
+2533 
-2546 RKPCNG
+2546 
-2552 KALMNSLEGKP
+2552 
-2563 WIAHE
+2563 
-2568 AYTPVEDAK
+2568 
-2577 KLYDEAMKLNPE
+2577 
-2589 LAQGIASW
+2589 
-2597 VGKDDAWNCSTGMFA
+2597 
-2612 AAQRM
+2612 
-2617 VDEYKLSLRQSGNSS
+2617 SS
-2632 SFNHAGRANG
+2632 SG
-2642 SNSGYSGARGAD
+2642 SQKASNGARGAD

-2755 YWALVYKLY
+2755 YWALVYKLH

-2804 VKEFE
+2804 IKEFE

>member
-29 ELLKDV
+29 ELLKDI

-64 EAFFAEVKNLAGED
+64 EAFFAEVKELAGED

-238 RSPRLVKTVKDGN
+238 RSPRLVKNVKDGN

-461 KDGNIRYYDSKGKE
+461 KDGNIRYYDPKGKE

-1137 AAYQMTVQV
+1137 AAYQMTVQI

-1325 VVNQLKQGL
+1325 IVNQLKQGL

-1339 AMLGVD
+1339 AMLGVE

-1356 EMLSDGYES
+1356 EMLNDGYES

-1588 LVLSLGANAVGHAM
+1588 LVLSLGANAVGHAI
-1602 SAKGTESHKTDA
+1602 SAKGTESPKTDA

-1676 MAKIDEAQKKL
+1676 MAKIDEAQKRL
-1687 SSPEKAAY
+1687 PSSQKAAY

-1781 EAQKSYV
+1781 EAQKSYI

-1806 MNYISKIDS
+1806 MDYISKIDS

-1875 DNSAHA
+1875 
-1881 DGARESG
+1881 
-1888 TANNVRDPKT
+1888 
-1898 YRFTKDEIEDFAN
+1898 
-1911 INAKNVKELEEKL
+1911 
-1924 KPLGF
+1924 
-1929 EREMIGKDGFV
+1929 
-1940 VNGND
+1940 
-1945 DILCSFINKNTG
+1945 
-1957 VRYVFSVDSGNVL
+1957 
-1970 PLRMISTDINTGKN
+1970 
-1984 YSTIEFKRDA
+1984 
-1994 NGNIVETV
+1994 
-2002 EKNIENPKQNNS
+2002 
-2014 TESQAQ
+2014 
-2020 EPDNSYSVRD
+2020 
-2030 TNGAVIHIDTAGG
+2030 
-2043 VPVKAHV
+2043 
-2050 GDKVYDIKDGKFTTE
+2050 
-2065 DGIEYKV
+2065 
-2072 TDDGIERTNSKS
+2072 

-2164 KSDAAEAADT
+2164 KSDAAEAADA

-2221 NFNKFSEVMTDL
+2221 NFNKFRDVMSDL
-2233 LDRLKAK
+2233 IDKLEAAAKKA
-2240 ARSIGLKFKKA
+2240 GLKLKKA
-2251 IDDVNEARNAR
+2251 VFGETGSKYFSKNDVSDFVNKTEGDPRALYQNLLNRGFESTQATAFRGNQAFISMYDPQSKALYTFIFEGSTCKHKSKCFVTRHADGSFTRHSDLSVDYGNDGRAKVTITEGDKDIYTITMTPEAKKAANNEAEGARQRAYAKYDTNAAPADMPSGRVELNQNTQYALDMDNLPRLTLIDGTRIDLNHPAIRERLNNLRDGEFIILGRAGAVNDIAVSNSNYVSGQHILITRQNGRIVMKDISKNGQTSCITLKKASNGAR
-2262 RAAGTAMPDWI
+2262 RA
-2273 NSFGGKNSD
+2273 
-2282 IVCPKGERVKADINS
+2282 
-2297 VIRLGNKVD
+2297 
-2306 IDLIDLQGKLNAMK
+2306 
-2320 DGDSFMIGRTVTGIN
+2320 
-2335 DIRINN
+2335 
-2341 EYISGQHLKIE
+2341 
-2352 KINGEIYVTDMS
+2352 
-2364 TNGTVLNTTNPN
+2364 
-2376 YAAKWSPDMAGQYNN
+2376 
-2391 ARSWDFN
+2391 
-2398 SKCNQYYDELRM
+2398 
-2410 ADYSYAESVNAGRIT
+2410 
-2425 DADINPM
+2425 
-2432 FAEFE
+2432 
-2437 FVTTSPQNGWS
+2437 
-2448 WRKPKKLKGRSIN
+2448 
-2461 VVDRISLNVKAD
+2461 
-2473 KNCLRELDMLLEK
+2473 
-2486 GVYVNSKGEKVKI
+2486 
-2499 KVPDAYYK
+2499 
-2507 TPQSL
+2507 
-2512 DEWGTRHDPITMYF
+2512 
-2526 DGKVSKE
+2526 
-2533 LEDAIAEITAKYA
+2533 
-2546 RKPCNG
+2546 
-2552 KALMNSLEGKP
+2552 
-2563 WIAHE
+2563 
-2568 AYTPVEDAK
+2568 
-2577 KLYDEAMKLNPE
+2577 
-2589 LAQGIASW
+2589 
-2597 VGKDDAWNCSTGMFA
+2597 
-2612 AAQRM
+2612 
-2617 VDEYKLSLRQSGNSS
+2617 
-2632 SFNHAGRANG
+2632 
-2642 SNSGYSGARGAD
+2642 D
-2654 TSHGRTNTTMYQFRD
+2654 TSYGRTNTTMYQFRD

-2755 YWALVYKLY
+2755 YWALVYKLH

-2809 YLRHTY
+2809 YQRHAY

-2823 ESSGSSRADGSSFNA
+2823 ESSGSSRAEGSSFNA
-2838 SNVAKQERIQLLEDI
+2838 SNVAKQERIQLLENI

-2932 GTPDEVNGILHRIRE
+2932 GTPDEVNAILHRIRE

>member
-215 ISQVCKKEDGS
+215 ISQVSKKEDGS

-461 KDGNIRYYDSKGKE
+461 KDGNIRYYDPKGKE

-525 TNSKTIGLLKTI
+525 TNSNTIGLLKTI

-1137 AAYQMTVQV
+1137 AAYQMTVQI

-1438 NSTDADGWTNS
+1438 NSTDADGWINS

-1472 QIAETFAKGGSAIVS
+1472 QIAETFAKGGSAIVT

-1781 EAQKSYV
+1781 EAQKSYI

-1881 DGARESG
+1881 DGA
-1888 TANNVRDPKT
+1888 
-1898 YRFTKDEIEDFAN
+1898 
-1911 INAKNVKELEEKL
+1911 
-1924 KPLGF
+1924 
-1929 EREMIGKDGFV
+1929 
-1940 VNGND
+1940 
-1945 DILCSFINKNTG
+1945 
-1957 VRYVFSVDSGNVL
+1957 
-1970 PLRMISTDINTGKN
+1970 
-1984 YSTIEFKRDA
+1984 
-1994 NGNIVETV
+1994 
-2002 EKNIENPKQNNS
+2002 
-2014 TESQAQ
+2014 
-2020 EPDNSYSVRD
+2020 
-2030 TNGAVIHIDTAGG
+2030 
-2043 VPVKAHV
+2043 
-2050 GDKVYDIKDGKFTTE
+2050 
-2065 DGIEYKV
+2065 
-2072 TDDGIERTNSKS
+2072 
-2084 DNSAHADGASQSSQK
+2084 SQSSQK

-2109 FAEYYRLKMEVTY
+2109 FAEYYKLKMEVTY

-2164 KSDAAEAADT
+2164 KSDAAEAADA

-2240 ARSIGLKFKKA
+2240 AKSIGLKIKDA
-2251 IDDVNEARNAR
+2251 VDDVNASRRSSSARPDLDKYTGSRKGIDMNKSHDAWMASRKDLFGKNMSDFNCWRQYTPKDQHHGAWKMHLYSVSEADWRKMCDVIIPYLKDKGIEWKTFNAGYDASYLNGSKQQGKAFTIYPKNNEDMAQIAKDLDYIIRKNKLETNGSNIVGDREMGSTGRLFYRYEFNSGVYKDDILDLSNESDYKKYHQRYDGNRGEGRYLADDMTPEDDIWRNFDPSDPNARPGASSSARNSSNMR
-2262 RAAGTAMPDWI
+2262 TE
-2273 NSFGGKNSD
+2273 KLQ
-2282 IVCPKGERVKADINS
+2282 KGRPVEIQGAEQLNLAD
-2297 VIRLGNKVD
+2297 VVE
-2306 IDLIDLQGKLNAMK
+2306 IDLNVPVIKARINNLPEGGRLT
-2320 DGDSFMIGRTVTGIN
+2320 IGREG
-2335 DIRINN
+2335 DIRINDPSN
-2341 EYISGQHLKIE
+2341 KVSRVHVIIE
-2352 KINGEIYVTDMS
+2352 KRNGRIYVIDNS
-2364 TNGTVLNTTNPN
+2364 TNGT
-2376 YAAKWSPDMAGQYNN
+2376 S
-2391 ARSWDFN
+2391 
-2398 SKCNQYYDELRM
+2398 
-2410 ADYSYAESVNAGRIT
+2410 IT
-2425 DADINPM
+2425 KR
-2432 FAEFE
+2432 
-2437 FVTTSPQNGWS
+2437 V
-2448 WRKPKKLKGRSIN
+2448 
-2461 VVDRISLNVKAD
+2461 
-2473 KNCLRELDMLLEK
+2473 
-2486 GVYVNSKGEKVKI
+2486 
-2499 KVPDAYYK
+2499 
-2507 TPQSL
+2507 
-2512 DEWGTRHDPITMYF
+2512 
-2526 DGKVSKE
+2526 
-2533 LEDAIAEITAKYA
+2533 
-2546 RKPCNG
+2546 
-2552 KALMNSLEGKP
+2552 
-2563 WIAHE
+2563 
-2568 AYTPVEDAK
+2568 
-2577 KLYDEAMKLNPE
+2577 
-2589 LAQGIASW
+2589 
-2597 VGKDDAWNCSTGMFA
+2597 
-2612 AAQRM
+2612 
-2617 VDEYKLSLRQSGNSS
+2617 SS
-2632 SFNHAGRANG
+2632 SG
-2642 SNSGYSGARGAD
+2642 SQKASNGARGAD

-2755 YWALVYKLY
+2755 YWALVYKLH

-2804 VKEFE
+2804 IKEFE

-2865 KFASIL
+2865 KFANIL

>member
-335 NGQTYNV
+335 NGLTYNV

-461 KDGNIRYYDSKGKE
+461 KDGNIRYYDPKGKE

-643 QRSSAA
+643 QKSSAA

-1184 REEIAARIEHDT
+1184 REEIAARIEHDI

-1252 CMEYAKDNITACWD
+1252 CLEYAKDNITACWD

-1438 NSTDADGWTNS
+1438 NSTDADGWINS

-1472 QIAETFAKGGSAIVS
+1472 QIAETFAKGGSAIVT

-1781 EAQKSYV
+1781 EAQKSYI

-1881 DGARESG
+1881 DGA
-1888 TANNVRDPKT
+1888 
-1898 YRFTKDEIEDFAN
+1898 
-1911 INAKNVKELEEKL
+1911 
-1924 KPLGF
+1924 
-1929 EREMIGKDGFV
+1929 
-1940 VNGND
+1940 
-1945 DILCSFINKNTG
+1945 
-1957 VRYVFSVDSGNVL
+1957 
-1970 PLRMISTDINTGKN
+1970 
-1984 YSTIEFKRDA
+1984 
-1994 NGNIVETV
+1994 
-2002 EKNIENPKQNNS
+2002 
-2014 TESQAQ
+2014 
-2020 EPDNSYSVRD
+2020 
-2030 TNGAVIHIDTAGG
+2030 
-2043 VPVKAHV
+2043 
-2050 GDKVYDIKDGKFTTE
+2050 
-2065 DGIEYKV
+2065 
-2072 TDDGIERTNSKS
+2072 
-2084 DNSAHADGASQSSQK
+2084 SQSSQK

-2109 FAEYYRLKMEVTY
+2109 FAEYYKLKMEVTY

-2164 KSDAAEAADT
+2164 KSDAAEAADA

-2240 ARSIGLKFKKA
+2240 AKSIGLKIKDA
-2251 IDDVNEARNAR
+2251 VDDVNASRRSSSARPDLDKYTGSRKGIDMNKSHDAWMASRKDLFGKNMSDFNCWRQYTPKDQHHGAWKMHLYSVSEADWRKMCDVIIPYLKDKGIEWKTFNAGYDASYLNGSKQQGKAFTIYPKNNEDMAQIAKDLDYIIRKNKLETNGSNIVGDREMGSTGRLFYRYEFNSGVYKDDILDLSNESDYKKYHQRYDGNRGEGRYLADDMTPEDDIWRNFDPSDPNARPGASSSARNSSNMR
-2262 RAAGTAMPDWI
+2262 TE
-2273 NSFGGKNSD
+2273 KLQ
-2282 IVCPKGERVKADINS
+2282 KGRPVEIQGAEQLNLAD
-2297 VIRLGNKVD
+2297 VVE
-2306 IDLIDLQGKLNAMK
+2306 IDLNVPVIKARINNLPEGGRLT
-2320 DGDSFMIGRTVTGIN
+2320 IGREG
-2335 DIRINN
+2335 DIRINDPSN
-2341 EYISGQHLKIE
+2341 KVSRVHVIIE
-2352 KINGEIYVTDMS
+2352 KRNGRIYVIDNS
-2364 TNGTVLNTTNPN
+2364 TNGT
-2376 YAAKWSPDMAGQYNN
+2376 S
-2391 ARSWDFN
+2391 
-2398 SKCNQYYDELRM
+2398 
-2410 ADYSYAESVNAGRIT
+2410 IT
-2425 DADINPM
+2425 KR
-2432 FAEFE
+2432 
-2437 FVTTSPQNGWS
+2437 V
-2448 WRKPKKLKGRSIN
+2448 
-2461 VVDRISLNVKAD
+2461 
-2473 KNCLRELDMLLEK
+2473 
-2486 GVYVNSKGEKVKI
+2486 
-2499 KVPDAYYK
+2499 
-2507 TPQSL
+2507 
-2512 DEWGTRHDPITMYF
+2512 
-2526 DGKVSKE
+2526 
-2533 LEDAIAEITAKYA
+2533 
-2546 RKPCNG
+2546 
-2552 KALMNSLEGKP
+2552 
-2563 WIAHE
+2563 
-2568 AYTPVEDAK
+2568 
-2577 KLYDEAMKLNPE
+2577 
-2589 LAQGIASW
+2589 
-2597 VGKDDAWNCSTGMFA
+2597 
-2612 AAQRM
+2612 
-2617 VDEYKLSLRQSGNSS
+2617 SS
-2632 SFNHAGRANG
+2632 SG
-2642 SNSGYSGARGAD
+2642 SQKASNGARGAD

-2755 YWALVYKLY
+2755 YWALVYKLH

-2804 VKEFE
+2804 IKEFE

-2865 KFASIL
+2865 KFANIL

>member
-29 ELLKDV
+29 ELLKDI

-64 EAFFAEVKNLAGED
+64 EAFFAEVKELAGED

-238 RSPRLVKTVKDGN
+238 RSPRLVKNVKDGN

-461 KDGNIRYYDSKGKE
+461 KDGNIRYYDPKGKE

-1137 AAYQMTVQV
+1137 AAYQMTVQI

-1325 VVNQLKQGL
+1325 IVNQLKQGL

-1356 EMLSDGYES
+1356 EMLNDGYES

-1472 QIAETFAKGGSAIVS
+1472 QIAETFAKGGSAIVT

-1588 LVLSLGANAVGHAM
+1588 LVLSLGANAVGHAI
-1602 SAKGTESHKTDA
+1602 SAKGTESPKTDA

-1676 MAKIDEAQKKL
+1676 MAKIDEAQKRL
-1687 SSPEKAAY
+1687 PSSQKAAY

-1781 EAQKSYV
+1781 EAQKSYI

-1806 MNYISKIDS
+1806 MDYISKIDS

-1957 VRYVFSVDSGNVL
+1957 VRYVFSVASGNVL

-2164 KSDAAEAADT
+2164 KSDAAEAADA

-2221 NFNKFSEVMTDL
+2221 NFNKFRDVMSDL
-2233 LDRLKAK
+2233 IDKLEAAAKKA
-2240 ARSIGLKFKKA
+2240 GLKLKKA
-2251 IDDVNEARNAR
+2251 VFGETGSKYFSKNDVSDFVNKTEGDPRALYQNLLNRGFESTQATAFRGNQAFISMYDPQSKALYTFIFEGSTCKHKSKCFVTRHADGSFTRHSDLSVDYGNDGRAKVTITEGDKDIYTITMTPEAKKAANNEAEGARQRAYAKYDTNAAPADMPSGRVELNQNTQYALDMDNLPRLTLIDGTRIDLNHPAIRERLNNLRDGEFIILGRAGAVNDIAVSNSNYVSGQHILITRQNGRIVMKDISKNGQTSCITLKKASNGAR
-2262 RAAGTAMPDWI
+2262 RA
-2273 NSFGGKNSD
+2273 
-2282 IVCPKGERVKADINS
+2282 
-2297 VIRLGNKVD
+2297 
-2306 IDLIDLQGKLNAMK
+2306 
-2320 DGDSFMIGRTVTGIN
+2320 
-2335 DIRINN
+2335 
-2341 EYISGQHLKIE
+2341 
-2352 KINGEIYVTDMS
+2352 
-2364 TNGTVLNTTNPN
+2364 
-2376 YAAKWSPDMAGQYNN
+2376 
-2391 ARSWDFN
+2391 
-2398 SKCNQYYDELRM
+2398 
-2410 ADYSYAESVNAGRIT
+2410 
-2425 DADINPM
+2425 
-2432 FAEFE
+2432 
-2437 FVTTSPQNGWS
+2437 
-2448 WRKPKKLKGRSIN
+2448 
-2461 VVDRISLNVKAD
+2461 
-2473 KNCLRELDMLLEK
+2473 
-2486 GVYVNSKGEKVKI
+2486 
-2499 KVPDAYYK
+2499 
-2507 TPQSL
+2507 
-2512 DEWGTRHDPITMYF
+2512 
-2526 DGKVSKE
+2526 
-2533 LEDAIAEITAKYA
+2533 
-2546 RKPCNG
+2546 
-2552 KALMNSLEGKP
+2552 
-2563 WIAHE
+2563 
-2568 AYTPVEDAK
+2568 
-2577 KLYDEAMKLNPE
+2577 
-2589 LAQGIASW
+2589 
-2597 VGKDDAWNCSTGMFA
+2597 
-2612 AAQRM
+2612 
-2617 VDEYKLSLRQSGNSS
+2617 
-2632 SFNHAGRANG
+2632 
-2642 SNSGYSGARGAD
+2642 D
-2654 TSHGRTNTTMYQFRD
+2654 TSYGRTNTTMYQFRD

-2755 YWALVYKLY
+2755 YWALVYKLH

-2838 SNVAKQERIQLLEDI
+2838 SNVAKQERIQMLEDI

-2932 GTPDEVNGILHRIRE
+2932 GTPDEVNAILHRIRE

>member
-47 NKIDS
+47 SKIDS

-64 EAFFAEVKNLAGED
+64 EAFFAEIKKLAGED
-78 NALSKREGRKYELDG
+78 NTLSKREGKKYELDG

-150 ITVKNGGK
+150 ITIKNGGK
-158 TISTTRD
+158 TISTTID

-179 ETVTTTYKDN
+179 ETVTTTYKNN

-215 ISQVCKKEDGS
+215 ISQVSKKEDGS
-226 IEEYEYIDDGNT
+226 VEEYEYIDDGNT
-238 RSPRLVKTVKDGN
+238 RSPRLVKIVKDGN

-296 HTKKYDSD
+296 HTKKYDSE

-315 TDVTDSYDN
+315 TDVTDNYDN

-424 NEDAQRRAEEARQR
+424 NEDAQRRAEEARQI

-461 KDGNIRYYDSKGKE
+461 KDGNIRYYDPKGKE

-500 YDTATIQKQADELA
+500 YDTVTIQKQADELA

-721 DYLEQVVQK
+721 DYLEEVVQK
-730 WISNGTLTGQE
+730 WINNGTLTGQE

-886 VEAKLKVYC
+886 VEVKLKAYC

-922 GISTDHKEIRKFNE
+922 GISRDHKEIRKFNE

-1074 LEQFNKEKAEYRSK
+1074 LEQFNKEKAEYKSK

-1093 GLGKFLIGAPLAETI
+1093 GLGKFLIVAPLAETI

-1316 PVPAAKLQE
+1316 PVSAAKLQE
-1325 VVNQLKQGL
+1325 IANQLKQGL

-1497 GKVAEALEKAKDIAY
+1497 GKVAEALEKAKEIAY

-1588 LVLSLGANAVGHAM
+1588 FVLSLGANAVGHAV
-1602 SAKGTESHKTDA
+1602 SAKQAKETGTEN

-1619 SNGAA
+1619 SHGAA

-1652 TGEELARIRAE
+1652 SGEELARIRAE

-1676 MAKIDEAQKKL
+1676 MAKIDEAEKKL
-1687 SSPEKAAY
+1687 TSPQKAAY

-1701 NTQNAINH
+1701 NTQNTINH
-1709 IFEKHSILNDSDV
+1709 IFEKHSVLNDSDV

-1737 LNELKDKLRQKELT
+1737 LNELKNKLRQKELT

-1781 EAQKSYV
+1781 EAQKSYI
-1788 HSMLNSDKGMVK
+1788 HSMLNSDKGLVK

-1806 MNYISKIDS
+1806 MDYIKKIDS
-1815 EDELSEIS
+1815 EDELNEIS

-1834 YKKQLKAAVEAKSAE
+1834 YKKQLQAAVDAKSAE
-1849 LKAGINENVHAEE
+1849 LKAGVNENVKAEE
-1862 PKAEEPKTEEAKA
+1862 PKADEAKTEEPKTEEPKT
-1875 DNSAHA
+1875 DNSTHA
-1881 DGARESG
+1881 E
-1888 TANNVRDPKT
+1888 
-1898 YRFTKDEIEDFAN
+1898 
-1911 INAKNVKELEEKL
+1911 
-1924 KPLGF
+1924 
-1929 EREMIGKDGFV
+1929 
-1940 VNGND
+1940 
-1945 DILCSFINKNTG
+1945 
-1957 VRYVFSVDSGNVL
+1957 
-1970 PLRMISTDINTGKN
+1970 
-1984 YSTIEFKRDA
+1984 
-1994 NGNIVETV
+1994 
-2002 EKNIENPKQNNS
+2002 
-2014 TESQAQ
+2014 
-2020 EPDNSYSVRD
+2020 
-2030 TNGAVIHIDTAGG
+2030 
-2043 VPVKAHV
+2043 
-2050 GDKVYDIKDGKFTTE
+2050 
-2065 DGIEYKV
+2065 
-2072 TDDGIERTNSKS
+2072 
-2084 DNSAHADGASQSSQK
+2084 GASQTSQK

-2164 KSDAAEAADT
+2164 KSDAAEAADA

-2221 NFNKFSEVMTDL
+2221 NFNKFRDVMSDL
-2233 LDRLKAK
+2233 IDKLEAAAKKA
-2240 ARSIGLKFKKA
+2240 GLKLKKA
-2251 IDDVNEARNAR
+2251 VFGETGSKYFSKNDVSDFVNKTEGDPRALYQNLLNRGFESTQATAFRGNQAFISMYDPQSKALYTFIFEGSTCKHKSKCFVTRHADGSFTRHSDLSVDYGNDGRAKVTITEGDKDIYTITMTPEAKKAANNEAEGARQRAYAKYDTNAAPADMPSGRVELNQNTQYALDMDNLPRLTLIDGTRIDLNHPAIRERLNNLRDGEFIILGRAGAVNDIAVSNSNYVSGQHILITRQNGRIVMKDISKNGQTSCITLKKASNGAR
-2262 RAAGTAMPDWI
+2262 RA
-2273 NSFGGKNSD
+2273 
-2282 IVCPKGERVKADINS
+2282 
-2297 VIRLGNKVD
+2297 
-2306 IDLIDLQGKLNAMK
+2306 
-2320 DGDSFMIGRTVTGIN
+2320 
-2335 DIRINN
+2335 
-2341 EYISGQHLKIE
+2341 
-2352 KINGEIYVTDMS
+2352 
-2364 TNGTVLNTTNPN
+2364 
-2376 YAAKWSPDMAGQYNN
+2376 
-2391 ARSWDFN
+2391 
-2398 SKCNQYYDELRM
+2398 
-2410 ADYSYAESVNAGRIT
+2410 
-2425 DADINPM
+2425 
-2432 FAEFE
+2432 
-2437 FVTTSPQNGWS
+2437 
-2448 WRKPKKLKGRSIN
+2448 
-2461 VVDRISLNVKAD
+2461 
-2473 KNCLRELDMLLEK
+2473 
-2486 GVYVNSKGEKVKI
+2486 
-2499 KVPDAYYK
+2499 
-2507 TPQSL
+2507 
-2512 DEWGTRHDPITMYF
+2512 
-2526 DGKVSKE
+2526 
-2533 LEDAIAEITAKYA
+2533 
-2546 RKPCNG
+2546 
-2552 KALMNSLEGKP
+2552 
-2563 WIAHE
+2563 
-2568 AYTPVEDAK
+2568 
-2577 KLYDEAMKLNPE
+2577 
-2589 LAQGIASW
+2589 
-2597 VGKDDAWNCSTGMFA
+2597 
-2612 AAQRM
+2612 
-2617 VDEYKLSLRQSGNSS
+2617 
-2632 SFNHAGRANG
+2632 
-2642 SNSGYSGARGAD
+2642 D
-2654 TSHGRTNTTMYQFRD
+2654 TSYGRTNTTMYQFRD

-2755 YWALVYKLY
+2755 YWALVYKLH

-2823 ESSGSSRADGSSFNA
+2823 ESSGSSRAEGSSFNA
-2838 SNVAKQERIQLLEDI
+2838 SNVAKQERIQLLENI

-2932 GTPDEVNGILHRIRE
+2932 GTPDEVNAILHRIRE

>member
-215 ISQVCKKEDGS
+215 ISQVSKKEDGS

-461 KDGNIRYYDSKGKE
+461 KDGNIRYYDPKGKE

-525 TNSKTIGLLKTI
+525 TNSNTIGLLKTI

-1184 REEIAARIEHDT
+1184 REEIAARIEHDI

-1325 VVNQLKQGL
+1325 IVNQLKQGL

-1438 NSTDADGWTNS
+1438 NSTDADGWINS

-1472 QIAETFAKGGSAIVS
+1472 QIAETFAKGGSAIVT

-1781 EAQKSYV
+1781 EAQKSYI

-1881 DGARESG
+1881 DGA
-1888 TANNVRDPKT
+1888 
-1898 YRFTKDEIEDFAN
+1898 
-1911 INAKNVKELEEKL
+1911 
-1924 KPLGF
+1924 
-1929 EREMIGKDGFV
+1929 
-1940 VNGND
+1940 
-1945 DILCSFINKNTG
+1945 
-1957 VRYVFSVDSGNVL
+1957 
-1970 PLRMISTDINTGKN
+1970 
-1984 YSTIEFKRDA
+1984 
-1994 NGNIVETV
+1994 
-2002 EKNIENPKQNNS
+2002 
-2014 TESQAQ
+2014 
-2020 EPDNSYSVRD
+2020 
-2030 TNGAVIHIDTAGG
+2030 
-2043 VPVKAHV
+2043 
-2050 GDKVYDIKDGKFTTE
+2050 
-2065 DGIEYKV
+2065 
-2072 TDDGIERTNSKS
+2072 
-2084 DNSAHADGASQSSQK
+2084 SQSSQK

-2109 FAEYYRLKMEVTY
+2109 FAEYYKLKMEVTY

-2164 KSDAAEAADT
+2164 KSDAAEAADA

-2240 ARSIGLKFKKA
+2240 AKSIGLKIKDA
-2251 IDDVNEARNAR
+2251 VDDVNASRRSSSARPDLDKYTGSRKGIDMNKSHDAWMASRKDLFGKNMSDFNCWRQYTPKDQHHGAWKMHLYSVSEADWRKMCDVIIPYLKDKGIEWKTFNAGYDASYLNGSKQQGKAFTIYPKNNEDMAQIAKDLDYIIRKNKLETNGSNIVGDREMGSTGRLFYRYEFNSGVYKDDILDLSNESDYKKYHQRYDGNRGEGRYLADDMTPEDDIWRNFDPSDPNARPGASSSARNSSNMR
-2262 RAAGTAMPDWI
+2262 TE
-2273 NSFGGKNSD
+2273 KLQ
-2282 IVCPKGERVKADINS
+2282 KGRPVEIQGAEQLNLAD
-2297 VIRLGNKVD
+2297 VVE
-2306 IDLIDLQGKLNAMK
+2306 IDLNVPVIKARINNLPEGGRLT
-2320 DGDSFMIGRTVTGIN
+2320 IGREG
-2335 DIRINN
+2335 DIRINDPSN
-2341 EYISGQHLKIE
+2341 KVSRVHVIIE
-2352 KINGEIYVTDMS
+2352 KRNGRIYVIDNS
-2364 TNGTVLNTTNPN
+2364 TNGT
-2376 YAAKWSPDMAGQYNN
+2376 S
-2391 ARSWDFN
+2391 
-2398 SKCNQYYDELRM
+2398 
-2410 ADYSYAESVNAGRIT
+2410 IT
-2425 DADINPM
+2425 KR
-2432 FAEFE
+2432 
-2437 FVTTSPQNGWS
+2437 V
-2448 WRKPKKLKGRSIN
+2448 
-2461 VVDRISLNVKAD
+2461 
-2473 KNCLRELDMLLEK
+2473 
-2486 GVYVNSKGEKVKI
+2486 
-2499 KVPDAYYK
+2499 
-2507 TPQSL
+2507 
-2512 DEWGTRHDPITMYF
+2512 
-2526 DGKVSKE
+2526 
-2533 LEDAIAEITAKYA
+2533 
-2546 RKPCNG
+2546 
-2552 KALMNSLEGKP
+2552 
-2563 WIAHE
+2563 
-2568 AYTPVEDAK
+2568 
-2577 KLYDEAMKLNPE
+2577 
-2589 LAQGIASW
+2589 
-2597 VGKDDAWNCSTGMFA
+2597 
-2612 AAQRM
+2612 
-2617 VDEYKLSLRQSGNSS
+2617 SS
-2632 SFNHAGRANG
+2632 SG
-2642 SNSGYSGARGAD
+2642 SQKASNGARGAD

-2755 YWALVYKLY
+2755 YWALVYKLH

-2804 VKEFE
+2804 IKEFE

-2865 KFASIL
+2865 KFANIL

>member
-215 ISQVCKKEDGS
+215 ISQVSKKEDGS

-461 KDGNIRYYDSKGKE
+461 KDGNIRYYDPKGKE

-525 TNSKTIGLLKTI
+525 TNSNTIGLLKTI

-844 QGEEKAQAVKDLTQ
+844 QGEEKAQAVKELTQ

-886 VEAKLKVYC
+886 VEVKLKAYC

-1184 REEIAARIEHDT
+1184 REEIAARIEHDI

-1438 NSTDADGWTNS
+1438 NSTDADGWINS

-1472 QIAETFAKGGSAIVS
+1472 QIAETFAKGGSAIVT

-1532 LAAKFPNVS
+1532 LAAKFTNVS

-1781 EAQKSYV
+1781 EAQKSYI

-1881 DGARESG
+1881 DGA
-1888 TANNVRDPKT
+1888 
-1898 YRFTKDEIEDFAN
+1898 
-1911 INAKNVKELEEKL
+1911 
-1924 KPLGF
+1924 
-1929 EREMIGKDGFV
+1929 
-1940 VNGND
+1940 
-1945 DILCSFINKNTG
+1945 
-1957 VRYVFSVDSGNVL
+1957 
-1970 PLRMISTDINTGKN
+1970 
-1984 YSTIEFKRDA
+1984 
-1994 NGNIVETV
+1994 
-2002 EKNIENPKQNNS
+2002 
-2014 TESQAQ
+2014 
-2020 EPDNSYSVRD
+2020 
-2030 TNGAVIHIDTAGG
+2030 
-2043 VPVKAHV
+2043 
-2050 GDKVYDIKDGKFTTE
+2050 
-2065 DGIEYKV
+2065 
-2072 TDDGIERTNSKS
+2072 
-2084 DNSAHADGASQSSQK
+2084 SQSSQK

-2109 FAEYYRLKMEVTY
+2109 FAEYYKLKMEVTY

-2164 KSDAAEAADT
+2164 KSDAAEAADA

-2240 ARSIGLKFKKA
+2240 AKSIGLKIKDA
-2251 IDDVNEARNAR
+2251 VDDVNASRRSSSARPDLDKYTGSRKGIDMNKSHDAWMASRKDLFGKNMSDFNCWRQYTPKDQHHGAWKMHLYSVSEADWRKMCDVIIPYLKDKGIEWKTFNAGYDASYLNGSKQQGKAFTIYPKNNEDMAQIAKDLDYIIRKNKLETNGSNIVGDREMGSTGRLFYRYEFNSGVYKDDILDLSNESDYKKYHQRYDGNRGEGRYLADDMTPEDDIWRNFDPSDPNARPGASSSARNSSNMR
-2262 RAAGTAMPDWI
+2262 TE
-2273 NSFGGKNSD
+2273 KLQ
-2282 IVCPKGERVKADINS
+2282 KGRPVEIQGAEQLNLAD
-2297 VIRLGNKVD
+2297 VVE
-2306 IDLIDLQGKLNAMK
+2306 IDLNVPVIKARINNLPEGGRLT
-2320 DGDSFMIGRTVTGIN
+2320 IGREG
-2335 DIRINN
+2335 DIRINDPSN
-2341 EYISGQHLKIE
+2341 KVSRVHVIIE
-2352 KINGEIYVTDMS
+2352 KRNGRIYVIDNS
-2364 TNGTVLNTTNPN
+2364 TNGT
-2376 YAAKWSPDMAGQYNN
+2376 S
-2391 ARSWDFN
+2391 
-2398 SKCNQYYDELRM
+2398 
-2410 ADYSYAESVNAGRIT
+2410 IT
-2425 DADINPM
+2425 KR
-2432 FAEFE
+2432 
-2437 FVTTSPQNGWS
+2437 V
-2448 WRKPKKLKGRSIN
+2448 
-2461 VVDRISLNVKAD
+2461 
-2473 KNCLRELDMLLEK
+2473 
-2486 GVYVNSKGEKVKI
+2486 
-2499 KVPDAYYK
+2499 
-2507 TPQSL
+2507 
-2512 DEWGTRHDPITMYF
+2512 
-2526 DGKVSKE
+2526 
-2533 LEDAIAEITAKYA
+2533 
-2546 RKPCNG
+2546 
-2552 KALMNSLEGKP
+2552 
-2563 WIAHE
+2563 
-2568 AYTPVEDAK
+2568 
-2577 KLYDEAMKLNPE
+2577 
-2589 LAQGIASW
+2589 
-2597 VGKDDAWNCSTGMFA
+2597 
-2612 AAQRM
+2612 
-2617 VDEYKLSLRQSGNSS
+2617 SS
-2632 SFNHAGRANG
+2632 SG
-2642 SNSGYSGARGAD
+2642 SQKASNGARGAD

-2675 RMADKLNL
+2675 RMSDKLNL

-2755 YWALVYKLY
+2755 YWALVYKLH

>member
-215 ISQVCKKEDGS
+215 ISQVSKKEDGS

-461 KDGNIRYYDSKGKE
+461 KDGNIRYYDPKGKE

-525 TNSKTIGLLKTI
+525 TNSNTIGLLKTI
-537 TYENV
+537 TYDNV

-1137 AAYQMTVQV
+1137 AAYQMTVQI

-1365 KVEGFKKEYRDAF
+1365 KVEGFKKKYRDAF

-1438 NSTDADGWTNS
+1438 NSTDADGWINS

-1472 QIAETFAKGGSAIVS
+1472 QIAETFAKGGSAIVT

-1781 EAQKSYV
+1781 EAQKSYI

-1881 DGARESG
+1881 DGA
-1888 TANNVRDPKT
+1888 
-1898 YRFTKDEIEDFAN
+1898 
-1911 INAKNVKELEEKL
+1911 
-1924 KPLGF
+1924 
-1929 EREMIGKDGFV
+1929 
-1940 VNGND
+1940 
-1945 DILCSFINKNTG
+1945 
-1957 VRYVFSVDSGNVL
+1957 
-1970 PLRMISTDINTGKN
+1970 
-1984 YSTIEFKRDA
+1984 
-1994 NGNIVETV
+1994 
-2002 EKNIENPKQNNS
+2002 
-2014 TESQAQ
+2014 
-2020 EPDNSYSVRD
+2020 
-2030 TNGAVIHIDTAGG
+2030 
-2043 VPVKAHV
+2043 
-2050 GDKVYDIKDGKFTTE
+2050 
-2065 DGIEYKV
+2065 
-2072 TDDGIERTNSKS
+2072 
-2084 DNSAHADGASQSSQK
+2084 SQSSQK

-2164 KSDAAEAADT
+2164 KSDAAEAADA

-2240 ARSIGLKFKKA
+2240 AKSIGLKIKDA
-2251 IDDVNEARNAR
+2251 VDDVNASRRSSSARPDLDKYTGSRKGIDMNKSHDAWMASRKDLFGKNMSDFNCWRQYTPKDQHHGAWKMHLYSVSEADWRKMCDVIIPYLKDKGIEWKTFNAGYDASYLNGSKQQGKAFTIYPKNNEDMAQIAKDLDYIIRKNKLETNGSNIVGDREMGSTGRLFYRYEFNSGVYKDDILDLSNESDYKKYHQRYDGNRGEGRYLADDMTPEDDIWRNFDPSDPNARPGASSSARNSSNMR
-2262 RAAGTAMPDWI
+2262 TE
-2273 NSFGGKNSD
+2273 KLQ
-2282 IVCPKGERVKADINS
+2282 KGRPVEIQGAEQLNLAD
-2297 VIRLGNKVD
+2297 VVE
-2306 IDLIDLQGKLNAMK
+2306 IDLNVPVIKARINNLPEGGRLT
-2320 DGDSFMIGRTVTGIN
+2320 IGREG
-2335 DIRINN
+2335 DIRINDPSN
-2341 EYISGQHLKIE
+2341 KVSRVHVIIE
-2352 KINGEIYVTDMS
+2352 KRNGRIYVIDNS
-2364 TNGTVLNTTNPN
+2364 TNGT
-2376 YAAKWSPDMAGQYNN
+2376 S
-2391 ARSWDFN
+2391 
-2398 SKCNQYYDELRM
+2398 
-2410 ADYSYAESVNAGRIT
+2410 IT
-2425 DADINPM
+2425 KR
-2432 FAEFE
+2432 
-2437 FVTTSPQNGWS
+2437 V
-2448 WRKPKKLKGRSIN
+2448 
-2461 VVDRISLNVKAD
+2461 
-2473 KNCLRELDMLLEK
+2473 
-2486 GVYVNSKGEKVKI
+2486 
-2499 KVPDAYYK
+2499 
-2507 TPQSL
+2507 
-2512 DEWGTRHDPITMYF
+2512 
-2526 DGKVSKE
+2526 
-2533 LEDAIAEITAKYA
+2533 
-2546 RKPCNG
+2546 
-2552 KALMNSLEGKP
+2552 
-2563 WIAHE
+2563 
-2568 AYTPVEDAK
+2568 
-2577 KLYDEAMKLNPE
+2577 
-2589 LAQGIASW
+2589 
-2597 VGKDDAWNCSTGMFA
+2597 
-2612 AAQRM
+2612 
-2617 VDEYKLSLRQSGNSS
+2617 SS
-2632 SFNHAGRANG
+2632 SG
-2642 SNSGYSGARGAD
+2642 SQKASNGARGAD

-2755 YWALVYKLY
+2755 YWALVYKLH

-2804 VKEFE
+2804 IKEFE

-2865 KFASIL
+2865 KFANIL

-2947 LTNIDALKSELER
+2947 LTNALKSELER

>member
-29 ELLKDV
+29 ELLKDI

-64 EAFFAEVKNLAGED
+64 EAFFAEVKELAGED

-238 RSPRLVKTVKDGN
+238 RSPRLVKNVKDGN

-461 KDGNIRYYDSKGKE
+461 KDGNIRYYDPKGKE

-1017 AANTI
+1017 ATNTI

-1034 LIQSPDF
+1034 LMQSPDF

-1137 AAYQMTVQV
+1137 AAYQMTVQI

-1325 VVNQLKQGL
+1325 IVNQLKQGL

-1356 EMLSDGYES
+1356 EMLNDGYES

-1472 QIAETFAKGGSAIVS
+1472 QIAETFAKGGSAIVT

-1588 LVLSLGANAVGHAM
+1588 LVLSLGANAVGHAI
-1602 SAKGTESHKTDA
+1602 SAKGTESPKTDA

-1676 MAKIDEAQKKL
+1676 MAKIDEAQKRL
-1687 SSPEKAAY
+1687 PSSQKAAY

-1781 EAQKSYV
+1781 EAQKSYI

-1806 MNYISKIDS
+1806 MDYISKIDS

-1875 DNSAHA
+1875 
-1881 DGARESG
+1881 
-1888 TANNVRDPKT
+1888 
-1898 YRFTKDEIEDFAN
+1898 
-1911 INAKNVKELEEKL
+1911 
-1924 KPLGF
+1924 
-1929 EREMIGKDGFV
+1929 
-1940 VNGND
+1940 
-1945 DILCSFINKNTG
+1945 
-1957 VRYVFSVDSGNVL
+1957 
-1970 PLRMISTDINTGKN
+1970 
-1984 YSTIEFKRDA
+1984 
-1994 NGNIVETV
+1994 
-2002 EKNIENPKQNNS
+2002 
-2014 TESQAQ
+2014 
-2020 EPDNSYSVRD
+2020 
-2030 TNGAVIHIDTAGG
+2030 
-2043 VPVKAHV
+2043 
-2050 GDKVYDIKDGKFTTE
+2050 
-2065 DGIEYKV
+2065 
-2072 TDDGIERTNSKS
+2072 

-2164 KSDAAEAADT
+2164 KSDAAEAADA

-2221 NFNKFSEVMTDL
+2221 NFNKFRDVMSDL
-2233 LDRLKAK
+2233 IDKLEAAAKKA
-2240 ARSIGLKFKKA
+2240 GLKLKKA
-2251 IDDVNEARNAR
+2251 VFGETGSKYFSKNDVSDFVNKTEGDPRALYQNLLNRGFESTQATAFRGNQAFISMYDPQSKALYTFIFEGSTCKHKSKCFVTRHADGSFTRHSDLSVDYGNDGRAKVTITEGDKDIYTITMTPEAKKAANNEAEGARQRAYAKYDTNAAPADMPSGRVELNQNTQYALDMDNLPRLTLIDGTRIDLNHPAIRERLNNLRDGEFIILGRAGAVNDIAVSNSNYVSGQHILITRQNGRIVMKDISKNGQTSCITLKKASNGAR
-2262 RAAGTAMPDWI
+2262 RA
-2273 NSFGGKNSD
+2273 
-2282 IVCPKGERVKADINS
+2282 
-2297 VIRLGNKVD
+2297 
-2306 IDLIDLQGKLNAMK
+2306 
-2320 DGDSFMIGRTVTGIN
+2320 
-2335 DIRINN
+2335 
-2341 EYISGQHLKIE
+2341 
-2352 KINGEIYVTDMS
+2352 
-2364 TNGTVLNTTNPN
+2364 
-2376 YAAKWSPDMAGQYNN
+2376 
-2391 ARSWDFN
+2391 
-2398 SKCNQYYDELRM
+2398 
-2410 ADYSYAESVNAGRIT
+2410 
-2425 DADINPM
+2425 
-2432 FAEFE
+2432 
-2437 FVTTSPQNGWS
+2437 
-2448 WRKPKKLKGRSIN
+2448 
-2461 VVDRISLNVKAD
+2461 
-2473 KNCLRELDMLLEK
+2473 
-2486 GVYVNSKGEKVKI
+2486 
-2499 KVPDAYYK
+2499 
-2507 TPQSL
+2507 
-2512 DEWGTRHDPITMYF
+2512 
-2526 DGKVSKE
+2526 
-2533 LEDAIAEITAKYA
+2533 
-2546 RKPCNG
+2546 
-2552 KALMNSLEGKP
+2552 
-2563 WIAHE
+2563 
-2568 AYTPVEDAK
+2568 
-2577 KLYDEAMKLNPE
+2577 
-2589 LAQGIASW
+2589 
-2597 VGKDDAWNCSTGMFA
+2597 
-2612 AAQRM
+2612 
-2617 VDEYKLSLRQSGNSS
+2617 
-2632 SFNHAGRANG
+2632 
-2642 SNSGYSGARGAD
+2642 D
-2654 TSHGRTNTTMYQFRD
+2654 TSYGRTNTTMYQFRD

-2755 YWALVYKLY
+2755 YWALVYKLH

-2809 YLRHTY
+2809 YQRHAY

-2823 ESSGSSRADGSSFNA
+2823 ESSGSSRAEGSSFNA
-2838 SNVAKQERIQLLEDI
+2838 SNVAKQERIQLLENI

-2932 GTPDEVNGILHRIRE
+2932 GTPDEVNAILHRIRE

>member
-215 ISQVCKKEDGS
+215 ISQVSKKEDGS

-461 KDGNIRYYDSKGKE
+461 KDGNIRYYDPKGKE

-525 TNSKTIGLLKTI
+525 TNSNTIGLLKTI

-1137 AAYQMTVQV
+1137 AAYQMTVQI

-1325 VVNQLKQGL
+1325 IVNQLKQGL

-1438 NSTDADGWTNS
+1438 NSTDADGWINS

-1472 QIAETFAKGGSAIVS
+1472 QIAETFAKGGSAIVT

-1781 EAQKSYV
+1781 EAQKSYI

-1881 DGARESG
+1881 DGA
-1888 TANNVRDPKT
+1888 
-1898 YRFTKDEIEDFAN
+1898 
-1911 INAKNVKELEEKL
+1911 
-1924 KPLGF
+1924 
-1929 EREMIGKDGFV
+1929 
-1940 VNGND
+1940 
-1945 DILCSFINKNTG
+1945 
-1957 VRYVFSVDSGNVL
+1957 
-1970 PLRMISTDINTGKN
+1970 
-1984 YSTIEFKRDA
+1984 
-1994 NGNIVETV
+1994 
-2002 EKNIENPKQNNS
+2002 
-2014 TESQAQ
+2014 
-2020 EPDNSYSVRD
+2020 
-2030 TNGAVIHIDTAGG
+2030 
-2043 VPVKAHV
+2043 
-2050 GDKVYDIKDGKFTTE
+2050 
-2065 DGIEYKV
+2065 
-2072 TDDGIERTNSKS
+2072 
-2084 DNSAHADGASQSSQK
+2084 SQSSQK

-2109 FAEYYRLKMEVTY
+2109 FAEYYKLKMEVTY

-2164 KSDAAEAADT
+2164 KSDAAEAADA

-2240 ARSIGLKFKKA
+2240 AKSIGLKIKDA
-2251 IDDVNEARNAR
+2251 VDDVNASRRSSSARPDLDKYTGSRKGIDMNKSHDAWMASRKDLFGKNMSDFNCWRQYTPKDQHHGAWKMHLYSVSEADWRKMCDVIIPYLKDKGIEWKTFNAGYDASYLNGSKQQGKAFTIYPKNNEDMAQIAKDLDYIIRKNKLETNGSNIVGDREMGSTGRLFYRYEFNSGVYKDDILDLSNESDYKKYHQRYDGNRGEGRYLADDMTPEDDIWRNFDPSDPNARPGASSSARNSSNMR
-2262 RAAGTAMPDWI
+2262 TE
-2273 NSFGGKNSD
+2273 KLQ
-2282 IVCPKGERVKADINS
+2282 KGRPVEIQGAEQLNLAD
-2297 VIRLGNKVD
+2297 VVE
-2306 IDLIDLQGKLNAMK
+2306 IDLNVPVIKARINNLPEGGRLT
-2320 DGDSFMIGRTVTGIN
+2320 IGREG
-2335 DIRINN
+2335 DIRINDPSN
-2341 EYISGQHLKIE
+2341 KVSRVHVIIE
-2352 KINGEIYVTDMS
+2352 KRNGRIYVIDNS
-2364 TNGTVLNTTNPN
+2364 TNGT
-2376 YAAKWSPDMAGQYNN
+2376 S
-2391 ARSWDFN
+2391 
-2398 SKCNQYYDELRM
+2398 
-2410 ADYSYAESVNAGRIT
+2410 IT
-2425 DADINPM
+2425 KR
-2432 FAEFE
+2432 
-2437 FVTTSPQNGWS
+2437 V
-2448 WRKPKKLKGRSIN
+2448 
-2461 VVDRISLNVKAD
+2461 
-2473 KNCLRELDMLLEK
+2473 
-2486 GVYVNSKGEKVKI
+2486 
-2499 KVPDAYYK
+2499 
-2507 TPQSL
+2507 
-2512 DEWGTRHDPITMYF
+2512 
-2526 DGKVSKE
+2526 
-2533 LEDAIAEITAKYA
+2533 
-2546 RKPCNG
+2546 
-2552 KALMNSLEGKP
+2552 
-2563 WIAHE
+2563 
-2568 AYTPVEDAK
+2568 
-2577 KLYDEAMKLNPE
+2577 
-2589 LAQGIASW
+2589 
-2597 VGKDDAWNCSTGMFA
+2597 
-2612 AAQRM
+2612 
-2617 VDEYKLSLRQSGNSS
+2617 SS
-2632 SFNHAGRANG
+2632 SG
-2642 SNSGYSGARGAD
+2642 SQKASNGARGAD

-2755 YWALVYKLY
+2755 YWALVYKLH

-2804 VKEFE
+2804 IKEFE

>member
-215 ISQVCKKEDGS
+215 ISQVSKKEDGS

-461 KDGNIRYYDSKGKE
+461 KDGNIRYYDPKGKE

-525 TNSKTIGLLKTI
+525 TNSNTIGLLKTI

-1137 AAYQMTVQV
+1137 AAYQMTVQI

-1325 VVNQLKQGL
+1325 IVNQLKQGL

-1356 EMLSDGYES
+1356 EMLNDGYES

-1472 QIAETFAKGGSAIVS
+1472 QIAETFAKGGSAIVT

-1588 LVLSLGANAVGHAM
+1588 LVLSLGANAVGHAI
-1602 SAKGTESHKTDA
+1602 SAKGTESPKTDA

-1676 MAKIDEAQKKL
+1676 MAKIDEAQKRL
-1687 SSPEKAAY
+1687 PSSQKAAY

-1781 EAQKSYV
+1781 EAQKSYI

-1806 MNYISKIDS
+1806 MDYISKIDS

-1875 DNSAHA
+1875 
-1881 DGARESG
+1881 
-1888 TANNVRDPKT
+1888 
-1898 YRFTKDEIEDFAN
+1898 
-1911 INAKNVKELEEKL
+1911 
-1924 KPLGF
+1924 
-1929 EREMIGKDGFV
+1929 
-1940 VNGND
+1940 
-1945 DILCSFINKNTG
+1945 
-1957 VRYVFSVDSGNVL
+1957 
-1970 PLRMISTDINTGKN
+1970 
-1984 YSTIEFKRDA
+1984 
-1994 NGNIVETV
+1994 
-2002 EKNIENPKQNNS
+2002 
-2014 TESQAQ
+2014 
-2020 EPDNSYSVRD
+2020 
-2030 TNGAVIHIDTAGG
+2030 
-2043 VPVKAHV
+2043 
-2050 GDKVYDIKDGKFTTE
+2050 
-2065 DGIEYKV
+2065 
-2072 TDDGIERTNSKS
+2072 

-2164 KSDAAEAADT
+2164 KSDAAEAADA

-2240 ARSIGLKFKKA
+2240 AKSIGLKIKDA
-2251 IDDVNEARNAR
+2251 VDDVNASRRSSSARPDLDKYTGSRKGIDMNKSHDAWMASRKDLFGKNMSDFNCWRQYTPKDQHHGAWKMHLYSVSEADWRKMCDVIIPYLKDKGIEWKTFNAGYDASYLNGSKQQGKAFTIYPKNNEDMAQIAKDLDYIIRKNKLETNGSNIVGDREMGSTGRLFYRYEFNSGVYKDDILDLSNESDYKKYHQRYDGNRGEGRYLADDMTPEDDIWRNFDPSDPNARPGASSSARNSSNMR
-2262 RAAGTAMPDWI
+2262 TE
-2273 NSFGGKNSD
+2273 KLQ
-2282 IVCPKGERVKADINS
+2282 KGRPVEIQGAEQLNLAD
-2297 VIRLGNKVD
+2297 VVE
-2306 IDLIDLQGKLNAMK
+2306 IDLNVPVIKARINNLPEGGRLT
-2320 DGDSFMIGRTVTGIN
+2320 IGREG
-2335 DIRINN
+2335 DIRINDPSN
-2341 EYISGQHLKIE
+2341 KVSRVHVIIE
-2352 KINGEIYVTDMS
+2352 KRNGRIYVIDNS
-2364 TNGTVLNTTNPN
+2364 TNGT
-2376 YAAKWSPDMAGQYNN
+2376 S
-2391 ARSWDFN
+2391 
-2398 SKCNQYYDELRM
+2398 
-2410 ADYSYAESVNAGRIT
+2410 IT
-2425 DADINPM
+2425 KR
-2432 FAEFE
+2432 
-2437 FVTTSPQNGWS
+2437 V
-2448 WRKPKKLKGRSIN
+2448 
-2461 VVDRISLNVKAD
+2461 
-2473 KNCLRELDMLLEK
+2473 
-2486 GVYVNSKGEKVKI
+2486 
-2499 KVPDAYYK
+2499 
-2507 TPQSL
+2507 
-2512 DEWGTRHDPITMYF
+2512 
-2526 DGKVSKE
+2526 
-2533 LEDAIAEITAKYA
+2533 
-2546 RKPCNG
+2546 
-2552 KALMNSLEGKP
+2552 
-2563 WIAHE
+2563 
-2568 AYTPVEDAK
+2568 
-2577 KLYDEAMKLNPE
+2577 
-2589 LAQGIASW
+2589 
-2597 VGKDDAWNCSTGMFA
+2597 
-2612 AAQRM
+2612 
-2617 VDEYKLSLRQSGNSS
+2617 SS
-2632 SFNHAGRANG
+2632 SG
-2642 SNSGYSGARGAD
+2642 SQKASNGARGAD

-2755 YWALVYKLY
+2755 YWALVYKLH

-2804 VKEFE
+2804 IKEFE

-2865 KFASIL
+2865 KFANIL

>member
-29 ELLKDV
+29 ELLKDI

-64 EAFFAEVKNLAGED
+64 EAFFAEVKELAGED

-238 RSPRLVKTVKDGN
+238 RSPRLVKNVKDGN

-461 KDGNIRYYDSKGKE
+461 KDGNIRYYDPKGKE

-1137 AAYQMTVQV
+1137 AAYQMTVQI

-1325 VVNQLKQGL
+1325 IVNQLKQGL

-1356 EMLSDGYES
+1356 EMLNDGYES

-1588 LVLSLGANAVGHAM
+1588 LVLSLGANAVGHAI
-1602 SAKGTESHKTDA
+1602 SAKGTESPKTDA

-1676 MAKIDEAQKKL
+1676 MAKIDEAEKKL
-1687 SSPEKAAY
+1687 TSPQKAAY

-1701 NTQNAINH
+1701 NTQNTINH
-1709 IFEKHSILNDSDV
+1709 IFEKHSVLNDSDV

-1737 LNELKDKLRQKELT
+1737 LNELKNKLRQKELT

-1781 EAQKSYV
+1781 EAQKSYI

-1806 MNYISKIDS
+1806 MDYISKIDS

-1875 DNSAHA
+1875 
-1881 DGARESG
+1881 
-1888 TANNVRDPKT
+1888 
-1898 YRFTKDEIEDFAN
+1898 
-1911 INAKNVKELEEKL
+1911 
-1924 KPLGF
+1924 
-1929 EREMIGKDGFV
+1929 
-1940 VNGND
+1940 
-1945 DILCSFINKNTG
+1945 
-1957 VRYVFSVDSGNVL
+1957 
-1970 PLRMISTDINTGKN
+1970 
-1984 YSTIEFKRDA
+1984 
-1994 NGNIVETV
+1994 
-2002 EKNIENPKQNNS
+2002 
-2014 TESQAQ
+2014 
-2020 EPDNSYSVRD
+2020 
-2030 TNGAVIHIDTAGG
+2030 
-2043 VPVKAHV
+2043 
-2050 GDKVYDIKDGKFTTE
+2050 
-2065 DGIEYKV
+2065 
-2072 TDDGIERTNSKS
+2072 

-2164 KSDAAEAADT
+2164 KSDAAEAADA

-2221 NFNKFSEVMTDL
+2221 NFNKFRDVMSDL
-2233 LDRLKAK
+2233 IDKLEAAAKKA
-2240 ARSIGLKFKKA
+2240 GLKLKKA
-2251 IDDVNEARNAR
+2251 VFGETGSKYFSKNDVSDFVNKTEGDPRALYQNLLNRGFESTQATAFRGNQAFISMYDPQSKALYTFIFEGSTCKHKSKCFVTRHADGSFTRHSDLSVDYGNDGRAKVTITEGDKDIYTITMTPEAKKAANNEAEGARQRAYAKYDTNAAPADMPSGRVELNQNTQYALDMDNLPRLTLIDGTRIDLNHPAIRERLNNLRDGEFIILGRAGAVNDIAVSNSNYVSGQHILITRQNGRIVMKDISKNGQTSCITLKKASNGAR
-2262 RAAGTAMPDWI
+2262 RA
-2273 NSFGGKNSD
+2273 
-2282 IVCPKGERVKADINS
+2282 
-2297 VIRLGNKVD
+2297 
-2306 IDLIDLQGKLNAMK
+2306 
-2320 DGDSFMIGRTVTGIN
+2320 
-2335 DIRINN
+2335 
-2341 EYISGQHLKIE
+2341 
-2352 KINGEIYVTDMS
+2352 
-2364 TNGTVLNTTNPN
+2364 
-2376 YAAKWSPDMAGQYNN
+2376 
-2391 ARSWDFN
+2391 
-2398 SKCNQYYDELRM
+2398 
-2410 ADYSYAESVNAGRIT
+2410 
-2425 DADINPM
+2425 
-2432 FAEFE
+2432 
-2437 FVTTSPQNGWS
+2437 
-2448 WRKPKKLKGRSIN
+2448 
-2461 VVDRISLNVKAD
+2461 
-2473 KNCLRELDMLLEK
+2473 
-2486 GVYVNSKGEKVKI
+2486 
-2499 KVPDAYYK
+2499 
-2507 TPQSL
+2507 
-2512 DEWGTRHDPITMYF
+2512 
-2526 DGKVSKE
+2526 
-2533 LEDAIAEITAKYA
+2533 
-2546 RKPCNG
+2546 
-2552 KALMNSLEGKP
+2552 
-2563 WIAHE
+2563 
-2568 AYTPVEDAK
+2568 
-2577 KLYDEAMKLNPE
+2577 
-2589 LAQGIASW
+2589 
-2597 VGKDDAWNCSTGMFA
+2597 
-2612 AAQRM
+2612 
-2617 VDEYKLSLRQSGNSS
+2617 
-2632 SFNHAGRANG
+2632 
-2642 SNSGYSGARGAD
+2642 D
-2654 TSHGRTNTTMYQFRD
+2654 TSYGRTNTTMYQFRD

-2755 YWALVYKLY
+2755 YWALVYKLH

-2809 YLRHTY
+2809 YQRHAY

-2823 ESSGSSRADGSSFNA
+2823 ESSGSSRAEGSSFNA
-2838 SNVAKQERIQLLEDI
+2838 SNVAKQERIQLLENI

-2932 GTPDEVNGILHRIRE
+2932 GTPDEVNAILHRIRE

>member
-215 ISQVCKKEDGS
+215 ISQVSKKEDGS

-461 KDGNIRYYDSKGKE
+461 KDGNIRYYDPKGKE

-525 TNSKTIGLLKTI
+525 TNSNTIGLLKTI

-1137 AAYQMTVQV
+1137 AAYQMTVQI

-1294 KLSLEGLGYSYKNGV
+1294 KLSLEGLGYIYKNGV

-1438 NSTDADGWTNS
+1438 NSTDADGWINS

-1472 QIAETFAKGGSAIVS
+1472 QIAETFAKGGSAIVT

-1781 EAQKSYV
+1781 EAQKSYI

-1881 DGARESG
+1881 DGA
-1888 TANNVRDPKT
+1888 
-1898 YRFTKDEIEDFAN
+1898 
-1911 INAKNVKELEEKL
+1911 
-1924 KPLGF
+1924 
-1929 EREMIGKDGFV
+1929 
-1940 VNGND
+1940 
-1945 DILCSFINKNTG
+1945 
-1957 VRYVFSVDSGNVL
+1957 
-1970 PLRMISTDINTGKN
+1970 
-1984 YSTIEFKRDA
+1984 
-1994 NGNIVETV
+1994 
-2002 EKNIENPKQNNS
+2002 
-2014 TESQAQ
+2014 
-2020 EPDNSYSVRD
+2020 
-2030 TNGAVIHIDTAGG
+2030 
-2043 VPVKAHV
+2043 
-2050 GDKVYDIKDGKFTTE
+2050 
-2065 DGIEYKV
+2065 
-2072 TDDGIERTNSKS
+2072 
-2084 DNSAHADGASQSSQK
+2084 SQSSQK

-2164 KSDAAEAADT
+2164 KSDAAEAADA

-2240 ARSIGLKFKKA
+2240 AKSIGLKIKDA
-2251 IDDVNEARNAR
+2251 VDDVNASRRSSSARPDLDKYTGSRKGIDMNKSHDAWMASRKDLFGKNMSDFNCWRQYTPKDQHHGAWKMHLYSVSEADWRKMCDVIIPYLKDKGIEWKTFNAGYDASYLNGSKQQGKAFTIYPKNNEDMAQIAKDLDYIIRKNKLETNGSNIVGDREMGSTGRLFYRYEFNSGVYKDDILDLSNESDYKKYHQRYDGNRGEGRYLADDMTPEDDIWRNFDPSDPNARPGASSSARNSSNMR
-2262 RAAGTAMPDWI
+2262 TE
-2273 NSFGGKNSD
+2273 KLQ
-2282 IVCPKGERVKADINS
+2282 KGRPVEIQGAEQLNLAD
-2297 VIRLGNKVD
+2297 VVE
-2306 IDLIDLQGKLNAMK
+2306 IDLNVPVIKARINNLPEGGRLT
-2320 DGDSFMIGRTVTGIN
+2320 IGREG
-2335 DIRINN
+2335 DIRINDPSN
-2341 EYISGQHLKIE
+2341 KVSRVHVIIE
-2352 KINGEIYVTDMS
+2352 KRNGRIYVIDNS
-2364 TNGTVLNTTNPN
+2364 TNGT
-2376 YAAKWSPDMAGQYNN
+2376 S
-2391 ARSWDFN
+2391 
-2398 SKCNQYYDELRM
+2398 
-2410 ADYSYAESVNAGRIT
+2410 IT
-2425 DADINPM
+2425 KR
-2432 FAEFE
+2432 
-2437 FVTTSPQNGWS
+2437 V
-2448 WRKPKKLKGRSIN
+2448 
-2461 VVDRISLNVKAD
+2461 
-2473 KNCLRELDMLLEK
+2473 
-2486 GVYVNSKGEKVKI
+2486 
-2499 KVPDAYYK
+2499 
-2507 TPQSL
+2507 
-2512 DEWGTRHDPITMYF
+2512 
-2526 DGKVSKE
+2526 
-2533 LEDAIAEITAKYA
+2533 
-2546 RKPCNG
+2546 
-2552 KALMNSLEGKP
+2552 
-2563 WIAHE
+2563 
-2568 AYTPVEDAK
+2568 
-2577 KLYDEAMKLNPE
+2577 
-2589 LAQGIASW
+2589 
-2597 VGKDDAWNCSTGMFA
+2597 
-2612 AAQRM
+2612 
-2617 VDEYKLSLRQSGNSS
+2617 SS
-2632 SFNHAGRANG
+2632 SG
-2642 SNSGYSGARGAD
+2642 SQKASNGARGAD

-2755 YWALVYKLY
+2755 YWALVYKLH

-2804 VKEFE
+2804 IKEFE

-2865 KFASIL
+2865 KFANIL